1 MQMKK
6 AVSLLLTL
14 VLLLGVFAGI
24 TPSASAAAA
33 DATLSVDLDPANNTG
48 EIIHGAAGF
57 LYGVSSE
64 DVPTTNTIVP
74 LKSKILCTK
83 GAVGTE
89 HPYGDALDVAKT
101 FLESGGQQV
110 MMYNSNYYG
119 VFGVT
124 ATIDQY
130 CNDLKNYICP
140 AVVAW
145 KAAWKQEHGTPENT
159 KDNFG
164 KIDIDQAIVYIPIN
178 EGTPAGKNF
187 YEAWEK
193 YYKAIKEA
201 DPNATLAGPNSAG
214 YGSQFSAGQSMAGYI
229 QYCADNNCM
238 PDVITWHELDTWC
251 LSPNGLA
258 AHMRDF
264 MKIWANTDWTK
275 YNAANNTTGTPEIP
289 QICINEYAEMAYCG
303 VPGRL
308 VNWISRL
315 EDEKITGCLP
325 FWHQA
330 NNLNDLAA
338 GANEGNG
345 AWWLY
350 QWYGNMSGTTQP
362 VSSTTNYNKLY
373 GVSTM
378 DEAKRISTTLLGG
391 YTGSIDVKLNNVTKT
406 QTFQNAEY
414 VNVTVQETAFSGFHG
429 AANDTPVILKGVY
442 PVAKDGSVTV
452 TIENALFE
460 NAYNVTLT
468 QATETDTQMAGLI
481 LKGSSGD
488 VYEAENAALSGS
500 AAATAA
506 SSNPSYYM
514 SGSGNR
520 AVSMPTGAELTY
532 TINVPVDGKYK
543 LEFVYGNGQGT
554 VRNNMNQ
561 HDPVNAEQS
570 FSLDG
575 GEAESITMESTLFQT
590 MTGIKTKYYD
600 LTAGAH
606 TITVKTLSAVG
617 NDMLFHDFV
626 RVSYAGVYKQDLPL
640 LNKVYEAELA
650 DFNKLLGNADS
661 TVRTETSIDSYSGGG
676 YVTGLN
682 SRSVTAGGGIRF
694 TVVVENSGLYN
705 LSLRYQ
711 SASAGLA
718 NIYVGNSAVILDRVN
733 ATVALGAAN
742 GWTTTTASVYLQKGI
757 NVVDI
762 DTSVDAAIDYLRVR
776 ETGHST
782 NSTTIEAENAI
793 SESMQGRIQTAQSSG
808 ASGGT
813 YVASIPG
820 AYADPAYLEFKYNA
834 PAAGSYQMQVFHSN
848 EDLAGSHSY
857 NIKATDKYAVFEVN
871 GASDSPAFEILS
883 GDAANSPYNHLL
895 YFVDCG
901 DHDPST
907 VSTGDSFGAYNSVT
921 EQMYGQD
928 PKTGYYWGLMQL
940 NESDAVLDWN
950 GAVTSQKSSNDK
962 AVYTTYQRALS
973 NDANDLLD
981 GKDKTETF
989 RYGHGQ
995 DRAGISPRRISYKF
1009 ELEPKEYEV
1018 TVATSA
1024 AWSNAS
1030 NPTVTLSADGVD
1042 KVEKRFGGSSSQVN
1056 SLIIDLSGAT
1066 VNQRNRV
1073 ELSVDITTT
1082 DATVAVNYLTIAE
1095 KGVYYFVDCGDHDP
1109 STVSE
1114 GDSLGILN
1122 SVTDQHY
1129 GVDSVTGYSWGVVPL
1144 DDNDKVLTS
1153 EEGCKTTWNQN
1164 DKGVYTTYQRPL
1176 SNTVTDLNDGQGKT
1190 ATFRYAD
1197 AQDTSGYSP
1206 RKVQYRFELEPGQY
1220 EVTVGMSNTWGNAGN
1235 PTVTLSAGSVDNVS
1249 EQYSLSAGDNVA
1261 KTMTI
1266 DLTNAGKNEND
1277 KVELSVR
1284 ATSNNDTIQMNYI
1297 LIQTHTPE
1305 QNSDETAE
1313 PVTLPG
1319 GTIVSGGNELPSGIY
1334 LGELA
1339 ENVPWMIDYRNLK
1352 TSTDRYFFMN
1362 TFSDDTFREKTI
1374 TLDLKAGENTIRVYN
1389 DNSWNVTYGGTQWLP
1404 ATTWVRNE
1412 TPNFDKFVITPM
1424 ALTQPITQA
1433 AQYNVSVATSQGGKA
1448 VSNMNVVE
1456 ENGSYKV
1463 TIYPDAG
1470 LTGIRVLVNGVPHT
1484 PTAQDG
1490 HYMVSVSNVTSD
1502 QSVGVYFSIS
1512 DENLSELLTRFK
1524 ALNASDYTS
1533 NSWSAAAAAAE
1544 HAEALIDAE
1553 NPAAWEIT
1561 DAYQRLAAALDELVK
1576 KSKNVVYF
1584 VDCGDHDPS
1593 TVSGKA
1599 DDFGRFNSVTDQIY
1613 GADSK
1618 TSYNWGVV
1626 CETEGETALG
1636 WEGGSMVTSKSDGA
1650 VYTTYQRALSNAPTD
1665 LEDGKSKTETFR
1677 YAHGQDS
1684 AGINPRYVSYQ
1695 FELDPKEYD
1704 VTVCMG
1710 NTWNNAGSPKVTL
1723 TADGVDSVEQ
1733 SYQIGHNTHATKT
1746 MRIDLTNAKKNTA
1759 GRVELSV
1766 KATSTDATIQMNY
1779 IVIAETAAEH
1789 QHTLNHVNRTEPTTE
1804 AEGNIEYWE
1813 CTSCGKKFADADG
1826 TDEIANVTLP
1836 KLDKP
1841 SRPSNPIIPIL
1852 PILSGNTE
1860 EKFPFKDVSKADWY
1874 YDSVRSAWKNNLID
1888 GVTATEFRPDS
1899 TLTVAQAIKL
1909 AAALHQLEHLGKV
1922 TLSNGSPW
1930 YSSYVEYAVA
1940 NDIIEKAYQNYT
1952 DAQMNAPV
1960 TRGEFVHIFHG
1971 AESAYAAINTVAD
1984 NSIPDVKMTDK
1995 FAAEIYEFYR
2005 AGILT
2010 GSDAK
2015 GTFHSASSIKR
2026 SEVSAILVRMFDTA
2040 SRQNITL
2047 K

>member
-6 AVSLLLTL
+6 VISMMLTL
-14 VLLLGVFAGI
+14 VLLLGLFAGAV
-24 TPSASAAAA
+24 PSAHAASAVA
-33 DATLSVDLDPANNTG
+33 DATLSVDLNPAQNTG

-140 AVVAW
+140 AVLAW
-145 KAAWKQEHGTPENT
+145 KNAWKQEHGTPKNP

-178 EGTPAGKNF
+178 EGTPAGGNF
-187 YEAWEK
+187 YEAWEQ
-193 YYKAIKEA
+193 YYKAIKDA
-201 DPNATLAGPNSAG
+201 DPNATLAGPNSCA
-214 YGSQFSAGQSMAGYI
+214 YGAQFSDGQSMAGYI

-362 VSSTTNYNKLY
+362 VSSTTNYDKLY

-442 PVAKDGSVTV
+442 PVAEDGSVTV

-468 QATETDTQMAGLI
+468 QASETDAQMAGLI

-488 VYEAENAALSGS
+488 VYEAEQAVLSGG
-500 AAATAA
+500 ATATA
-506 SSNPSYYM
+506 TSSSPSYYM

-520 AVSMPTGAELTY
+520 AVNMPTGAELTY

-554 VRNNMNQ
+554 VRNDMNR

-606 TITVKTLSAVG
+606 TITVKTLSAVDI
-617 NDMLFHDFV
+617 DMLFHDFV

-650 DFNKLLGNADS
+650 DFNKLLGNAAS
-661 TVRTETSIDSYSGGG
+661 TVRTETSIDGYSGGG

-733 ATVALGAAN
+733 ATVALSAAN

-776 ETGHST
+776 ETGDST

-793 SESMQGRIQTAQSSG
+793 PESMKARIQTAQSSG
-808 ASGGT
+808 ASGET

-871 GASDSPAFEILS
+871 GQSDSPKFEPAKAVADTI
-883 GDAANSPYNHLL
+883 

-907 VSTGDSFGAYNSVT
+907 VSSGDMFGTHNSVT
-921 EQMYGQD
+921 DQIYGAD
-928 PKTGYYWGLMQL
+928 SKTGYSWGIVMETDGEENLGWSGGSLHQY
-940 NESDAVLDWN
+940 ESDR
-950 GAVTSQKSSNDK
+950 

-973 NDANDLLD
+973 NDPSDFTD
-981 GKDKTETF
+981 GKAKTETF
-989 RYGHGQ
+989 RYAHGQ
-995 DRAGISPRRISYKF
+995 DIAGISSRYVSYQF
-1009 ELEPKEYEV
+1009 ELEPKAYDV
-1018 TVATSA
+1018 TVCMGNS
-1024 AWSNAS
+1024 WKNAE
-1030 NPTVTLSADGVD
+1030 NPTVTLRAGSVADVQEQYTVAENNNTV
-1042 KVEKRFGGSSSQVN
+1042 KTMR
-1056 SLIIDLSGAT
+1056 IDLTNAEKNTAG
-1066 VNQRNRV
+1066 RV
-1073 ELSVDITTT
+1073 ELSV
-1082 DATVAVNYLTIAE
+1082 
-1095 KGVYYFVDCGDHDP
+1095 K
-1109 STVSE
+1109 
-1114 GDSLGILN
+1114 
-1122 SVTDQHY
+1122 
-1129 GVDSVTGYSWGVVPL
+1129 
-1144 DDNDKVLTS
+1144 
-1153 EEGCKTTWNQN
+1153 
-1164 DKGVYTTYQRPL
+1164 
-1176 SNTVTDLNDGQGKT
+1176 
-1190 ATFRYAD
+1190 
-1197 AQDTSGYSP
+1197 
-1206 RKVQYRFELEPGQY
+1206 
-1220 EVTVGMSNTWGNAGN
+1220 
-1235 PTVTLSAGSVDNVS
+1235 
-1249 EQYSLSAGDNVA
+1249 
-1261 KTMTI
+1261 
-1266 DLTNAGKNEND
+1266 
-1277 KVELSVR
+1277 
-1284 ATSNNDTIQMNYI
+1284 ATSNDDTLQMNYI
-1297 LIQTHTPE
+1297 LISEATD
-1305 QNSDETAE
+1305 SK

-1319 GTIVSGGNELPSGIY
+1319 GYLADANEIPASIY
-1334 LGELA
+1334 LGKLTQNE
-1339 ENVPWMIDYRNLK
+1339 PWMIDYRNLK

-1374 TLDLKAGENTIRVYN
+1374 TLKLQAGENTIRVYN

-1404 ATTWVRNE
+1404 ATTWVGNE

-1456 ENGSYKV
+1456 ENGSYEV

-1470 LTGIRVLVNGVPHT
+1470 LTDIRVLVNGVLHT

-1512 DENLSELLTRFK
+1512 NENLSELLTRFK
-1524 ALNASDYTS
+1524 ALTASDYTS
-1533 NSWSAAAAAAE
+1533 NSWAAAAAAAE
-1544 HAEALIDAE
+1544 HAETLMNAE

-1561 DAYQRLAAALDELVK
+1561 NAYQRLAAALDELVK

-1584 VDCGDHDPS
+1584 VDCGDHDPD

-1599 DDFGRFNSVTDQIY
+1599 DDFGRFNSVTDQPLK
-1613 GADSK
+1613 ADAE
-1618 TSYNWGVV
+1618 TGYTWGIVM
-1626 CETEGETALG
+1626 EADDEKNLG
-1636 WEGGSMVTSKSDGA
+1636 WNGGSKVQFESDKA
-1650 VYTTYQRALSNAPTD
+1650 VYTTYQRALSNHEAD
-1665 LEDGKSKTETFR
+1665 LTDGKAKTETFR
-1677 YAHGQDS
+1677 YAHGQFEK
-1684 AGINPRYVSYQ
+1684 GINPRYVSYQ
-1695 FELDPKEYD
+1695 FELEPKAYD

-1710 NTWNNAGSPKVTL
+1710 NSWKNAENPTVTLRAGSV
-1723 TADGVDSVEQ
+1723 ADVQEQ
-1733 SYQIGHNTHATKT
+1733 YTVAENNNTVKT
-1746 MRIDLTNAKKNTA
+1746 MRIDLTNAKINTA

-1766 KATSTDATIQMNY
+1766 KATSTDPTIQMNY
-1779 IVIAETAAEH
+1779 IVIAETAAAH
-1789 QHTLNHVNRTEPTTE
+1789 QHIWSSEWTHNETHH
-1804 AEGNIEYWE
+1804 WHE
-1813 CTSCGKKFADADG
+1813 CTAEDCTVTDNAGKDGYAEHVWGEGTVTKPATETEKGQKTFTCVCDA
-1826 TDEIANVTLP
+1826 T
-1836 KLDKP
+1836 K
-1841 SRPSNPIIPIL
+1841 
-1852 PILSGNTE
+1852 TE
-1860 EKFPFKDVSKADWY
+1860 EIPELTPAPTPVIPVTPSEPAQLPFNPNAGSSVSKFPFVDIPSDSWY
-1874 YDSVRSAWKNNLID
+1874 YSSVKAAWENGLID
-1888 GVTATEFRPDS
+1888 GVTANEFKPNA
-1899 TLTVAQAIKL
+1899 TLTVAQTIKL
-1909 AAALHQLEHLGKV
+1909 AAALHQLDRTGEVSLK
-1922 TLSNGSPW
+1922 NGGANW
-1930 YSSYVEYAVA
+1930 YDSYINYAVT
-1940 NDIIEKAYQNYT
+1940 NGIIEQDYANYT
-1952 DAQMNAPV
+1952 KAQMNAPV

-1971 AESAYAAINTVAD
+1971 AEEAYKAINTVAD
-1984 NSIPDVKMTDK
+1984 NAIPDVKTTDK

-2010 GSDAK
+2010 GSDEK
-2015 GTFHSASSIKR
+2015 GTFHSASTIKR

>member
-1 MQMKK
+1 
-6 AVSLLLTL
+6 
-14 VLLLGVFAGI
+14 
-24 TPSASAAAA
+24 
-33 DATLSVDLDPANNTG
+33 
-48 EIIHGAAGF
+48 
-57 LYGVSSE
+57 
-64 DVPTTNTIVP
+64 
-74 LKSKILCTK
+74 
-83 GAVGTE
+83 
-89 HPYGDALDVAKT
+89 
-101 FLESGGQQV
+101 
-110 MMYNSNYYG
+110 
-119 VFGVT
+119 
-124 ATIDQY
+124 
-130 CNDLKNYICP
+130 
-140 AVVAW
+140 
-145 KAAWKQEHGTPENT
+145 
-159 KDNFG
+159 
-164 KIDIDQAIVYIPIN
+164 
-178 EGTPAGKNF
+178 
-187 YEAWEK
+187 
-193 YYKAIKEA
+193 
-201 DPNATLAGPNSAG
+201 
-214 YGSQFSAGQSMAGYI
+214 MAGYI

-238 PDVITWHELDTWC
+238 PDVITWHELDTGC

-264 MKIWANTDWTK
+264 KNIWEKTNWTK
-275 YNAANNTTGTPEIP
+275 YNAANNTTDTPEIP

-362 VSSTTNYNKLY
+362 VSSTTSYDKLY

-378 DEAKRISTTLLGG
+378 DDAKRISTTLLGG
-391 YTGSIDVKLNNVTKT
+391 YTGSIDVKLNNVKKT
-406 QTFQNAEY
+406 QTFENAEY

-468 QATETDTQMAGLI
+468 QASETDAQMAGLI

-554 VRNNMNQ
+554 VRNDMNQ
-561 HDPVNAEQS
+561 HNPVNAEQS

-575 GEAESITMESTLFQT
+575 GAAETVTMESTLFQT

-600 LTAGAH
+600 LTVGAH
-606 TITVKTLSAVG
+606 TITITTLSAVD

-626 RVSYAGVYKQDLPL
+626 RVSYAGVYGQELPL

-650 DFNKLLGNADS
+650 DFNKLLGNAAS
-661 TVRTETSIDSYSGGG
+661 TVKTETSIDGYSGGG

-682 SRSVTAGGGIRF
+682 SRSVTAGGAIRF

-733 ATVALGAAN
+733 ATVALSAAN

-776 ETGHST
+776 ETGDST

-793 SESMQGRIQTAQSSG
+793 PESMQGRIQTAQSSG

-820 AYADPAYLEFKYNA
+820 AYQNPAYLEFKYTT
-834 PAAGSYQMQVFHSN
+834 PAAGKYQMQVFHSN

-871 GASDSPAFEILS
+871 GQSDSPKFEPAN
-883 GDAANSPYNHLL
+883 AAEGIA

-907 VSTGDSFGAYNSVT
+907 LSSGDTLGTHSSVT
-921 EQMYGQD
+921 DQIYGSD
-928 PKTGYYWGLMQL
+928 SKTGYVWGLVL
-940 NESDAVLDWN
+940 ENPNEQVLDWH
-950 GAVTSQKSSNDK
+950 GGSQAQSESDK

-973 NDANDLLD
+973 NTQAELAD
-981 GKDKTETF
+981 GKSKTETF
-989 RYGHGQ
+989 RYAHGQ
-995 DRAGISPRRISYKF
+995 DSAGINPRYVSYQF
-1009 ELEPKEYEV
+1009 ELEPKAYDV
-1018 TVATSA
+1018 TVCMGNS
-1024 AWSNAS
+1024 WGNAK
-1030 NPTVTLSADGVD
+1030 NPTVTLS
-1042 KVEKRFGGSSSQVN
+1042 
-1056 SLIIDLSGAT
+1056 T
-1066 VNQRNRV
+1066 
-1073 ELSVDITTT
+1073 
-1082 DATVAVNYLTIAE
+1082 
-1095 KGVYYFVDCGDHDP
+1095 
-1109 STVSE
+1109 
-1114 GDSLGILN
+1114 GDSTLASHSYTITQGSN
-1122 SVTDQHY
+1122 A
-1129 GVDSVTGYSWGVVPL
+1129 
-1144 DDNDKVLTS
+1144 S
-1153 EEGCKTTWNQN
+1153 E
-1164 DKGVYTTYQRPL
+1164 
-1176 SNTVTDLNDGQGKT
+1176 
-1190 ATFRYAD
+1190 
-1197 AQDTSGYSP
+1197 
-1206 RKVQYRFELEPGQY
+1206 
-1220 EVTVGMSNTWGNAGN
+1220 
-1235 PTVTLSAGSVDNVS
+1235 TLR
-1249 EQYSLSAGDNVA
+1249 
-1261 KTMTI
+1261 I
-1266 DLTNAGKNEND
+1266 DLTGAAVKENGKVD
-1277 KVELSVR
+1277 LKVK
-1284 ATSNNDTIQMNYI
+1284 ATSNDATLQMNYI
-1297 LIQTHTPE
+1297 LISEAT
-1305 QNSDETAE
+1305 NSQ

-1319 GTIVSGGNELPSGIY
+1319 GYLADAKKIPASIY
-1334 LGELA
+1334 LDKLTQNE
-1339 ENVPWMIDYRNLK
+1339 PWMIDYRNLK
-1352 TSTDRYFFMN
+1352 ATTDRYFFIN

-1374 TLDLKAGENTIRVYN
+1374 TLDLNAGVNTIRVYN
-1389 DNSWNVTYGGTQWLP
+1389 DNSWNVTYGGTNALP
-1404 ATTWVRNE
+1404 ATTWFKNE

-1433 AQYNVSVATSQGGKA
+1433 AQYNVSVMSGQGGKA

-1470 LTGIRVLVNGVPHT
+1470 LTGIRVLVNGKQYT
-1484 PTAQDG
+1484 PTEQDG
-1490 HYMVSVSNVTSD
+1490 HYVVQVSNVTSD

-1512 DENLSELLTRFK
+1512 NENLSELLTRFK
-1524 ALNASDYTS
+1524 ALTASDYIT
-1533 NSWSAAAAAAE
+1533 NSWAAAAAAAE
-1544 HAEALIDAE
+1544 HAEKLMNAE
-1553 NPAAWEIT
+1553 NSAAWEIT
-1561 DAYQRLAAALDELVK
+1561 DAYQRLSTALDELVERE
-1576 KSKNVVYF
+1576 KNVVYF

-1613 GADSK
+1613 GADNS
-1618 TSYNWGVV
+1618 TNYHWGIVM
-1626 CETEGETALG
+1626 ETADEEDLG
-1636 WEGGSMVTSKSDGA
+1636 WRGGSQAQSISDKA

-1665 LEDGKSKTETFR
+1665 LEDSKSKTETFR

-1684 AGINPRYVSYQ
+1684 KGIDPRYVSYQ
-1695 FELDPKEYD
+1695 FELEPKEYD

-1710 NTWNNAGSPKVTL
+1710 NSWGNAANPTVTL
-1723 TADGVDSVEQ
+1723 STDNGTLGSHPYTITQGSNVSETL
-1733 SYQIGHNTHATKT
+1733 H
-1746 MRIDLTNAKKNTA
+1746 IDLTNATA
-1759 GRVELSV
+1759 KENGKIDLKVRAAS
-1766 KATSTDATIQMNY
+1766 SDPTIQMNY
-1779 IVIAETAAEH
+1779 IVIAETAAAH
-1789 QHTLNHVNRTEPTTE
+1789 QHIWSSEWTHNETHHWHECT
-1804 AEGNIEYWE
+1804 AEG
-1813 CTSCGKKFADADG
+1813 CTVTDNADKDGYAEHVWDEGTVTKPATETEKGQRSYSCGCGATKTEEIPELGHTHHLTRHEATPATEESAGSKAYYTCDCGKWFW
-1826 TDEIANVTLP
+1826 DEGGLEEIKNRDDITIP
-1836 KLDKP
+1836 KLTPAPTPVIPVTP
-1841 SRPSNPIIPIL
+1841 SEPAQLPFNPNAGSNV
-1852 PILSGNTE
+1852 S
-1860 EKFPFKDVSKADWY
+1860 KFPFVDIPSDSWY
-1874 YDSVRSAWKNNLID
+1874 YSSVKAAWENGLID
-1888 GVTATEFRPDS
+1888 GVTANEFKPNA
-1899 TLTVAQAIKL
+1899 TLTLAQTIKL
-1909 AAALHQLEHLGKV
+1909 AAALHQLDRTGEVSLK
-1922 TLSNGSPW
+1922 NGGANW
-1930 YSSYVEYAVA
+1930 YDSYVNYAVT
-1940 NDIIEKAYQNYT
+1940 NGIIEKDYANYT
-1952 DAQMNAPV
+1952 KAQMNAPV

>member
-124 ATIDQY
+124 ATIEQY

-145 KAAWKQEHGTPENT
+145 KNAWKQEHGTPDSS

-178 EGTPAGKNF
+178 EGTPAGGNF

-193 YYKAIKEA
+193 YYNAIKDA
-201 DPNATLAGPNSAG
+201 DPNATLAGPNSCA
-214 YGSQFSAGQSMAGYI
+214 YGAQFSAGQSMEGYI
-229 QYCADNNCM
+229 QYCANNNCI
-238 PDVITWHELDTWC
+238 PDIITWHELETNC
-251 LSPNGLA
+251 LSPEYGLA
-258 AHMRDF
+258 EHMRDF
-264 MKIWANTDWTK
+264 RKIWAETDWDT
-275 YNAANNTTGTPEIP
+275 YNEKNGTAGMPEIP

-350 QWYGNMSGTTQP
+350 QWYGNMSGKTQP
-362 VSSTTNYNKLY
+362 VSSTTSYDKLY

-442 PVAKDGSVTV
+442 PVAEDGSVTV

-468 QATETDTQMAGLI
+468 QASETDAQMAGLI

-488 VYEAENAALSGS
+488 VYEAEQAELSGG

-506 SSNPSYYM
+506 GSNPSYYM

-520 AVSMPTGAELTY
+520 AVNMPTGAELTY

-554 VRNNMNQ
+554 VRNDMNR

-606 TITVKTLSAVG
+606 TITVKTLSAVDI
-617 NDMLFHDFV
+617 DMLFHDFV

-661 TVRTETSIDSYSGGG
+661 TVRTETSIDGYSGGG

-718 NIYVGNSAVILDRVN
+718 NIYVGNSAVILNRVN
-733 ATVALGAAN
+733 AKVDLSASN
-742 GWTTTTASVYLQKGI
+742 EWNTTTASVYLQKGI

-762 DTSVDAAIDYLRVR
+762 DTDVDAAIDYLRVR
-776 ETGHST
+776 ETGDST
-782 NSTTIEAENAI
+782 NSTTIQAESAI
-793 SESMQGRIQTAQSSG
+793 PESMKDRIQTAQSSG
-808 ASGGT
+808 ASGGI

-820 AYADPAYLEFKYNA
+820 AYKNSAYLEFKYNA
-834 PAAGSYQMQVFHSN
+834 PAKGNYQMQVFHSN

-871 GASDSPAFEILS
+871 GQSDSPKFEPAK
-883 GDAANSPYNHLL
+883 AAAETI

-907 VSTGDSFGAYNSVT
+907 VSSGDTLGTHNSVT
-921 EQMYGQD
+921 DQIYSED
-928 PKTGYYWGLMQL
+928 STGYHWGLVL
-940 NESDAVLDWN
+940 ENSNEQVLDWH
-950 GAVTSQKSSNDK
+950 GGSQAQSESDK

-973 NDANDLLD
+973 NAPTDLED
-981 GKDKTETF
+981 GKSKTETF
-989 RYGHGQ
+989 RYAHGQ
-995 DRAGISPRRISYKF
+995 DSAGINPRYVSYQF
-1009 ELEPKEYEV
+1009 ELEPKAYDV
-1018 TVATSA
+1018 TVCMGNSWKNA
-1024 AWSNAS
+1024 A
-1030 NPTVTLSADGVD
+1030 NPTVTL
-1042 KVEKRFGGSSSQVN
+1042 R
-1056 SLIIDLSGAT
+1056 
-1066 VNQRNRV
+1066 
-1073 ELSVDITTT
+1073 
-1082 DATVAVNYLTIAE
+1082 
-1095 KGVYYFVDCGDHDP
+1095 
-1109 STVSE
+1109 
-1114 GDSLGILN
+1114 
-1122 SVTDQHY
+1122 
-1129 GVDSVTGYSWGVVPL
+1129 
-1144 DDNDKVLTS
+1144 
-1153 EEGCKTTWNQN
+1153 
-1164 DKGVYTTYQRPL
+1164 
-1176 SNTVTDLNDGQGKT
+1176 
-1190 ATFRYAD
+1190 
-1197 AQDTSGYSP
+1197 
-1206 RKVQYRFELEPGQY
+1206 
-1220 EVTVGMSNTWGNAGN
+1220 
-1235 PTVTLSAGSVDNVS
+1235 AGSVADVQ
-1249 EQYSLSAGDNVA
+1249 EQYTVA
-1261 KTMTI
+1261 ENNNTVKTMRI
-1266 DLTNAGKNEND
+1266 DLTNAEKNTAGRVD
-1277 KVELSVR
+1277 LKVK
-1284 ATSNNDTIQMNYI
+1284 ATSNDATLQMNYI
-1297 LIQTHTPE
+1297 LISEATDSQ
-1305 QNSDETAE
+1305 

-1319 GTIVSGGNELPSGIY
+1319 GYLADAEKIPGSVY
-1334 LGELA
+1334 LGKLTA
-1339 ENVPWMIDYRNLK
+1339 DVPWMIDYRNLK

-1470 LTGIRVLVNGVPHT
+1470 LTDIRVLVNGVPHT

-1490 HYMVSVSNVTSD
+1490 HYVVQVSDVTSD
-1502 QSVGVYFSIS
+1502 QTVGVYFSIS
-1512 DENLSELLTRFK
+1512 DENLSELLNRFK
-1524 ALNASDYTS
+1524 ALTASDYTT

-1544 HAEALIDAE
+1544 RAEALINAE

-1584 VDCGDHDPS
+1584 VDCGDHDSS

-1684 AGINPRYVSYQ
+1684 AGISPRYVSYQ

-1723 TADGVDSVEQ
+1723 TAGGVDSVEQ

-1813 CTSCGKKFADADG
+1813 CSGCGKKFKDEAG
-1826 TDEIANVTLP
+1826 TFEVTDVTIP
-1836 KLDKP
+1836 KLKP
-1841 SRPSNPIIPIL
+1841 SKPSIDPIISLL
-1852 PILSGNTE
+1852 PILGADFET
-1860 EKFPFKDVSKADWY
+1860 KFPFTDVSKADWY
-1874 YDSVRSAWKNNLID
+1874 YDSVRSAWKNGLID
-1888 GVTATEFRPDS
+1888 GVTKTQFQPDS

-1922 TLSNGSPW
+1922 TLRNGSPW

>member
-6 AVSLLLTL
+6 AVSLLLAL

-24 TPSASAAAA
+24 TPCASAAAA
-33 DATLSVDLDPANNTG
+33 GATLSVDLDPAKNTG

-145 KAAWKQEHGTPENT
+145 KDAWKQEHGTPGSP

-178 EGTPAGKNF
+178 EGTPAGNNF
-187 YEAWEK
+187 YDAWAK
-193 YYKAIKEA
+193 YYAAIKDA
-201 DPNATLAGPNSAG
+201 DLKAAVAGPNSAG
-214 YGSQFSAGQSMAGYI
+214 YGFQFSAGQSMAGYI
-229 QYCADNNCM
+229 QYCADNNCI
-238 PDVITWHELDTWC
+238 PDIITWHELGTVC
-251 LSPNGLA
+251 LSPEFGLA
-258 AHMRDF
+258 EHMRDF
-264 MKIWANTDWTK
+264 TRIWTNTNWSS
-275 YNAANNTTGTPEIP
+275 YNSANNTTGTPEIP
-289 QICINEYAEMAYCG
+289 QICINEYAEMEYCG

-315 EDEKITGCLP
+315 EDEKVTGCLP

-362 VSSTTNYNKLY
+362 VSSTTSYDLLY

-406 QTFQNAEY
+406 QTFGAARF

-442 PVAKDGSVTV
+442 PVAEDGSVTV

-468 QATETDTQMAGLI
+468 QASETDAAMAGLI
-481 LKGSSGD
+481 LRGSSGD
-488 VYEAENAALSGS
+488 VYEAEAARVSGG

-506 SSNPSYYM
+506 NSAPSYYM

-520 AVSMPTGAELTY
+520 AVNMPTGAELTY
-532 TINVPVDGKYK
+532 TINAPVDGKYK
-543 LEFVYGNGQGT
+543 LEFIYGNGQGT
-554 VRNNMNQ
+554 VRNDMNK
-561 HDPVNAEQS
+561 HNPVNAEQS

-575 GEAESITMESTLFQT
+575 GAAESVTMESTLFQT
-590 MTGIKTKYYD
+590 MTGIKTMYYD
-600 LTAGAH
+600 LTAGEH
-606 TITVKTLSAVG
+606 TVTVKTLSTV
-617 NDMLFHDFV
+617 NRDMLFHDFV
-626 RVSYAGVYKQDLPL
+626 RVSYAGVYGQELPL

-661 TVRTETSIDSYSGGG
+661 TVRTETSLDGYSGGG

-711 SASAGLA
+711 STSGGSA
-718 NIYVGNSAVILDRVN
+718 NIYVGNSAVVLNRVN
-733 ATVALGAAN
+733 ATVSLNAATEWN
-742 GWTTTTASVYLQKGI
+742 TATASVYLQKGI

-762 DTSVDAAIDYLRVR
+762 DTTVGAAIDYLRVR
-776 ETGHST
+776 ETGNST
-782 NSTTIEAENAI
+782 NSTTIEAESTI
-793 SESMQGRIQTAQSSG
+793 PESMKERIQTAQSSG

-813 YVASIPG
+813 YVTSIPG
-820 AYADPAYLEFKYNA
+820 AYVDPAYLEFKYNA

-848 EDLAGSHSY
+848 EDLAGSHAY
-857 NIKATDKYAVFEVN
+857 NIKVTDKYAVFEVN
-871 GASDSPAFEILS
+871 GQSDSPKFEPAN
-883 GDAANSPYNHLL
+883 DAEGIA

-907 VSTGDSFGAYNSVT
+907 VSSGDTLGTHNSVT
-921 EQMYGQD
+921 DQIYGTD
-928 PKTGYYWGLMQL
+928 SKTSYNWGVVMETAGE
-940 NESDAVLDWN
+940 ESLGWQGGSMV
-950 GAVTSQKSSNDK
+950 KSESDK

-973 NDANDLLD
+973 NNTADLAD
-981 GKDKTETF
+981 GKAKTETF
-989 RYGHGQ
+989 RYAHGQ
-995 DRAGISPRRISYKF
+995 DGAGINPRYVSYQF
-1009 ELEPKEYEV
+1009 ELEAKAYDV
-1018 TVATSA
+1018 TVCMGNS
-1024 AWSNAS
+1024 WGNAE
-1030 NPTVTLSADGVD
+1030 NPTVTLS
-1042 KVEKRFGGSSSQVN
+1042 S
-1056 SLIIDLSGAT
+1056 
-1066 VNQRNRV
+1066 
-1073 ELSVDITTT
+1073 
-1082 DATVAVNYLTIAE
+1082 
-1095 KGVYYFVDCGDHDP
+1095 
-1109 STVSE
+1109 
-1114 GDSLGILN
+1114 GDSTLASHSYTITQGSN
-1122 SVTDQHY
+1122 A
-1129 GVDSVTGYSWGVVPL
+1129 
-1144 DDNDKVLTS
+1144 S
-1153 EEGCKTTWNQN
+1153 E
-1164 DKGVYTTYQRPL
+1164 
-1176 SNTVTDLNDGQGKT
+1176 
-1190 ATFRYAD
+1190 
-1197 AQDTSGYSP
+1197 
-1206 RKVQYRFELEPGQY
+1206 
-1220 EVTVGMSNTWGNAGN
+1220 
-1235 PTVTLSAGSVDNVS
+1235 TLR
-1249 EQYSLSAGDNVA
+1249 
-1261 KTMTI
+1261 I
-1266 DLTNAGKNEND
+1266 DLTNAAVNGNGRVD
-1277 KVELSVR
+1277 LKVK
-1284 ATSNNDTIQMNYI
+1284 ATSGNATLQMNYI
-1297 LIQTHTPE
+1297 LISAATDSQ
-1305 QNSDETAE
+1305 

-1319 GTIVSGGNELPSGIY
+1319 GYLANAAKIPGSVY
-1334 LGELA
+1334 LGKLTA
-1339 ENVPWMIDYRNLK
+1339 DVPWMIDYRNLK
-1352 TSTDRYFFMN
+1352 TVTDRYFFMN

-1374 TLDLKAGENTIRVYN
+1374 TLDLQAGENTIRVYN
-1389 DNSWNVTYGGTQWLP
+1389 DNSWHVTYGGSQSTP
-1404 ATTWVRNE
+1404 ATAWVKNE

-1424 ALTQPITQA
+1424 SLAQQISQP
-1433 AQYNVSVATSQGGKA
+1433 AQYNVSVMASQGGMAISSK
-1448 VSNMNVVE
+1448 NVVE
-1456 ENGSYKV
+1456 ENGSYDIV
-1463 TIYPDAG
+1463 VYPDAG
-1470 LTGIRVLVNGVPHT
+1470 MMDIRVLVNGVQYT
-1484 PTAQDG
+1484 PTAQNG
-1490 HYMVSVSNVTSD
+1490 SYVVTVSKVTSD
-1502 QSVGVYFSIS
+1502 QTIGVYFSIS
-1512 DENLSELLTRFK
+1512 DEKLSELLARFK
-1524 ALNASDYTS
+1524 ALTASDYTT

-1544 HAEALIDAE
+1544 RAEALINGE
-1553 NPAAWEIT
+1553 NPAAWEIA
-1561 DAYQRLAAALDELVK
+1561 DVYQRLSAALDELVEK
-1576 KSKNVVYF
+1576 AKNVVYF

-1599 DDFGRFNSVTDQIY
+1599 DDFGRFNSMTDQIY

-1618 TSYNWGVV
+1618 TGYSWGVV
-1626 CETEGETALG
+1626 LETAGEEDLG
-1636 WEGGSMVTSKSDGA
+1636 WRGGSWHQYESDKA
-1650 VYTTYQRALSNAPTD
+1650 VYTTYQRALSNDPSDFA
-1665 LEDGKSKTETFR
+1665 DGKGKTETFR

-1684 AGINPRYVSYQ
+1684 AGINPRYISYQ
-1695 FELDPKEYD
+1695 FELEPKEYD
-1704 VTVCMG
+1704 VMVCMG
-1710 NTWNNAGSPKVTL
+1710 NSWNNAANPTVTL
-1723 TADGVDSVEQ
+1723 STGSSVWAEKAYTVAKDSNTVETLHVDLRTVTPKD
-1733 SYQIGHNTHATKT
+1733 N
-1746 MRIDLTNAKKNTA
+1746 
-1759 GRVELSV
+1759 GRVDLKV
-1766 KATSTDATIQMNY
+1766 KAASNNATIQMNY
-1779 IVIAETAAEH
+1779 IVISEAATEHQHVWPSEWAYNETHHWHECSICSEKTDEAAHTPDREAATETEAVTCSICRYVIQPATGHQHHLTLKDAETATCISKGHKAYYTCSGCADWFEDAEGTI
-1789 QHTLNHVNRTEPTTE
+1789 QIEDKASVEIDKDPANHVGGTEIRDAKQPSYTE
-1804 AEGNIEYWE
+1804 EGYTGDTYCLGCNAKISE
-1813 CTSCGKKFADADG
+1813 GQV
-1826 TDEIANVTLP
+1826 IP
-1836 KLDKP
+1836 KLEKP
-1841 SRPSNPIIPIL
+1841 SYPIAPIL

-1860 EKFPFKDVSKADWY
+1860 AKFPFKDVSKSDWY
-1874 YDSVRSAWKNNLID
+1874 YDSVRSAWKNDLID

-1909 AAALHQLEHLGKV
+1909 ASVLHQLEHLGKV

-1940 NDIIEKAYQNYT
+1940 NDIIEAAYQNYT

-1971 AESAYAAINTVAD
+1971 AESAYTAINTVAD
-1984 NSIPDVKMTDK
+1984 NAIPDVKTTDK

-2010 GSDAK
+2010 GSDAN
-2015 GTFHSASSIKR
+2015 GTFHPASSIKR

-2040 SRQNITL
+2040 TRQSITL

>member
-6 AVSLLLTL
+6 VISMMLTL
-14 VLLLGVFAGI
+14 VLLLGLFAGAV
-24 TPSASAAAA
+24 PSAHAASAVA
-33 DATLSVDLDPANNTG
+33 DATLSVDLDPKRNTG

-145 KAAWKQEHGTPENT
+145 RDAWEQEHGTPASP

-178 EGTPAGKNF
+178 EGTPAGGNF
-187 YEAWEK
+187 YEAWK
-193 YYKAIKEA
+193 QYYKAIKDA
-201 DPNATLAGPNSAG
+201 DPNATLAGPNSCA
-214 YGSQFSAGQSMAGYI
+214 YGAQFSDGQSMAGYI

-238 PDVITWHELDTWC
+238 PDVITWHELDTGC

-264 MKIWANTDWTK
+264 KNIWASTDWTK
-275 YNAANNTTGTPEIP
+275 YNAANNTTGTPEIPEIP

-350 QWYGNMSGTTQP
+350 QWYGNMSGKTQP
-362 VSSTTNYNKLY
+362 VSSTTSYDKLY

-468 QATETDTQMAGLI
+468 QASETDAQMAGLI

-488 VYEAENAALSGS
+488 VYEAEQAELSGG

-506 SSNPSYYM
+506 SSDPSYYM

-520 AVSMPTGAELTY
+520 AVNMPTGAELTY

-554 VRNNMNQ
+554 VRNDMNQ
-561 HDPVNAEQS
+561 HNPVNAEQS

-606 TITVKTLSAVG
+606 TITVKTLSAVD
-617 NDMLFHDFV
+617 NNMLFHDFV
-626 RVSYAGVYKQDLPL
+626 RVSYAGVYGQELPL

-650 DFNKLLGNADS
+650 DFNKLLGNAAS
-661 TVRTETSIDSYSGGG
+661 TVRTETSIDGYSGGG

-711 SASAGLA
+711 SASAGSA
-718 NIYVGNSAVILDRVN
+718 KIYVGNSAVILDRVN
-733 ATVALGAAN
+733 ATVALSAAS

-776 ETGHST
+776 ETGDSA
-782 NSTTIEAENAI
+782 NSTTIEAESAI
-793 SESMQGRIQTAQSSG
+793 PESMQGRIQTAQSSG
-808 ASGGT
+808 ASCGT

-848 EDLAGSHSY
+848 EDLAGGHFY
-857 NIKATDKYAVFEVN
+857 NIKVTDKYAVFEVN
-871 GASDSPAFEILS
+871 GQSDSPKFEPAKAVAKTI
-883 GDAANSPYNHLL
+883 

-907 VSTGDSFGAYNSVT
+907 VSSGDTLGTHNSVT
-921 EQMYGQD
+921 DQIYSED
-928 PKTGYYWGLMQL
+928 STGYHWGIVMEADGEENLGR
-940 NESDAVLDWN
+940 NVDSGVRPES
-950 GAVTSQKSSNDK
+950 DK

-973 NDANDLLD
+973 NAPTDLED
-981 GKDKTETF
+981 GKSKTETF
-989 RYGHGQ
+989 RYAHGQ
-995 DRAGISPRRISYKF
+995 FEKGIDPRYVSYQF
-1009 ELEPKEYEV
+1009 ELEPKAYDV
-1018 TVATSA
+1018 TVCMGNSWNNA
-1024 AWSNAS
+1024 A
-1030 NPTVTLSADGVD
+1030 NPTVTLSTGDRTLASHSYTITQ
-1042 KVEKRFGGSSSQVN
+1042 GSNASET
-1056 SLIIDLSGAT
+1056 LRIDLANAT
-1066 VNQRNRV
+1066 
-1073 ELSVDITTT
+1073 L
-1082 DATVAVNYLTIAE
+1082 
-1095 KGVYYFVDCGDHDP
+1095 
-1109 STVSE
+1109 
-1114 GDSLGILN
+1114 
-1122 SVTDQHY
+1122 
-1129 GVDSVTGYSWGVVPL
+1129 
-1144 DDNDKVLTS
+1144 
-1153 EEGCKTTWNQN
+1153 
-1164 DKGVYTTYQRPL
+1164 
-1176 SNTVTDLNDGQGKT
+1176 
-1190 ATFRYAD
+1190 
-1197 AQDTSGYSP
+1197 
-1206 RKVQYRFELEPGQY
+1206 
-1220 EVTVGMSNTWGNAGN
+1220 
-1235 PTVTLSAGSVDNVS
+1235 
-1249 EQYSLSAGDNVA
+1249 
-1261 KTMTI
+1261 
-1266 DLTNAGKNEND
+1266 NEND
-1277 KVELSVR
+1277 KVDLKVK
-1284 ATSNNDTIQMNYI
+1284 ATSNDATLQMNYI
-1297 LIQTHTPE
+1297 LISEATD
-1305 QNSDETAE
+1305 SK

-1319 GTIVSGGNELPSGIY
+1319 GYLADNKIPASIY
-1334 LGELA
+1334 LGKLTQNE
-1339 ENVPWMIDYRNLK
+1339 PWMIDYRNLK
-1352 TSTDRYFFMN
+1352 TSTDRYFFIN

-1374 TLDLKAGENTIRVYN
+1374 TLDLKAGTNTIRVYN

-1424 ALTQPITQA
+1424 ALIQPITQA

-1448 VSNMNVVE
+1448 VSDKNVVE

-1470 LTGIRVLVNGVPHT
+1470 LTDIRVLVNGVPHT

-1490 HYMVSVSNVTSD
+1490 HYVVQVSNVTSD

-1512 DENLSELLTRFK
+1512 NENLSELLNRFK
-1524 ALNASDYTS
+1524 ALDASDYTS
-1533 NSWSAAAAAAE
+1533 NSWAAAAAAAE
-1544 HAEALIDAE
+1544 HAETLMKAE

-1584 VDCGDHDPS
+1584 VDCGDHDPD

-1599 DDFGRFNSVTDQIY
+1599 DDFGRFNSVTDQPLK
-1613 GADSK
+1613 ADAE
-1618 TSYNWGVV
+1618 TGYTWGIVM
-1626 CETEGETALG
+1626 ETDDEKNLG
-1636 WEGGSMVTSKSDGA
+1636 WNGGSKVQSESDKA
-1650 VYTTYQRALSNAPTD
+1650 VYTTYQRALSNHEAD
-1665 LEDGKSKTETFR
+1665 LTDGKAKTETFR
-1677 YAHGQDS
+1677 YAHGQFEK
-1684 AGINPRYVSYQ
+1684 GINPRYVSYQ
-1695 FELDPKEYD
+1695 FELEPKAYD

-1710 NTWNNAGSPKVTL
+1710 NSWKNAANPTVALRAGSV
-1723 TADGVDSVEQ
+1723 ADVQEQ
-1733 SYQIGHNTHATKT
+1733 YTVAENNNTVKT
-1746 MRIDLTNAKKNTA
+1746 MRIDLTNAEKNTA

-1766 KATSTDATIQMNY
+1766 KATSTDPTIQMNY
-1779 IVIAETAAEH
+1779 IVIAETAAAH
-1789 QHTLNHVNRTEPTTE
+1789 QHALKHVNRTEPTTE

-2040 SRQNITL
+2040 SRQSIIL

>member
-57 LYGVSSE
+57 LYGISSE

-145 KAAWKQEHGTPENT
+145 KNAWKQEHGTPDSS

-178 EGTPAGKNF
+178 EGTPAGGNF

-193 YYKAIKEA
+193 YYNAIKDA
-201 DPNATLAGPNSAG
+201 DPNATLAGPNSCA
-214 YGSQFSAGQSMAGYI
+214 YGAQFSAGQSMEGYI
-229 QYCADNNCM
+229 QYCANNNCI
-238 PDVITWHELDTWC
+238 PDIITWHELETNC
-251 LSPNGLA
+251 LSPEYGLA
-258 AHMRDF
+258 EHMRDF
-264 MKIWANTDWTK
+264 RKIWAETDWDT
-275 YNAANNTTGTPEIP
+275 YNEKNGTAGMPEIP

-350 QWYGNMSGTTQP
+350 QWYGNMSGKTQP
-362 VSSTTNYNKLY
+362 VSSTTSYDKLY

-442 PVAKDGSVTV
+442 PVAEDGSVTV

-468 QATETDTQMAGLI
+468 QASETDAQMAGLI

-488 VYEAENAALSGS
+488 VYEAEQAELSGG

-506 SSNPSYYM
+506 GSNPSYYM

-520 AVSMPTGAELTY
+520 AVNMPTGAELTY

-554 VRNNMNQ
+554 VRNDMNQ
-561 HDPVNAEQS
+561 HNPVNAEQS

-606 TITVKTLSAVG
+606 TITVKTLSAVD

-626 RVSYAGVYKQDLPL
+626 RVSYAGVYQQALPL

-650 DFNKLLGNADS
+650 DFNKLLGNAAS
-661 TVRTETSIDSYSGGG
+661 TVKTETSFDGYSGGG

-711 SASAGLA
+711 SASAGSA
-718 NIYVGNSAVILDRVN
+718 NIYVGNSAVVLNRVN
-733 ATVALGAAN
+733 ATVALSAAN
-742 GWTTTTASVYLQKGI
+742 EWNTTTASVYLQKGI

-776 ETGHST
+776 ETGDSA
-782 NSTTIEAENAI
+782 NSKTIEAESAI
-793 SESMQGRIQTAQSSG
+793 PESMQGRIQTAQSSG

-820 AYADPAYLEFKYNA
+820 AYADPSYLEFKYNA

-871 GASDSPAFEILS
+871 GQSDSPKFEPAKAVAETI
-883 GDAANSPYNHLL
+883 

-907 VSTGDSFGAYNSVT
+907 VSSGDTLGTHNSVT
-921 EQMYGQD
+921 DQIYGADSKTDYSWGVLIEQAGKGEVAQTPTD
-928 PKTGYYWGLMQL
+928 
-940 NESDAVLDWN
+940 
-950 GAVTSQKSSNDK
+950 GAVTKSDEDK
-962 AVYTTYQRALS
+962 AVYTTYQKALS
-973 NDANDLLD
+973 NGTVDLEDAQS
-981 GKDKTETF
+981 KTSTF
-989 RYGHGQ
+989 RYAHGQ
-995 DRAGISPRRISYKF
+995 DSAQISPRYVSYQF
-1009 ELEPKEYEV
+1009 ELEPKAYDV
-1018 TVATSA
+1018 TVCMGNS
-1024 AWSNAS
+1024 WGNAK
-1030 NPTVTLSADGVD
+1030 NPTVTLS
-1042 KVEKRFGGSSSQVN
+1042 
-1056 SLIIDLSGAT
+1056 T
-1066 VNQRNRV
+1066 
-1073 ELSVDITTT
+1073 
-1082 DATVAVNYLTIAE
+1082 
-1095 KGVYYFVDCGDHDP
+1095 
-1109 STVSE
+1109 
-1114 GDSLGILN
+1114 GDSTLASHSYTITQGSN
-1122 SVTDQHY
+1122 A
-1129 GVDSVTGYSWGVVPL
+1129 
-1144 DDNDKVLTS
+1144 S
-1153 EEGCKTTWNQN
+1153 E
-1164 DKGVYTTYQRPL
+1164 
-1176 SNTVTDLNDGQGKT
+1176 
-1190 ATFRYAD
+1190 
-1197 AQDTSGYSP
+1197 
-1206 RKVQYRFELEPGQY
+1206 
-1220 EVTVGMSNTWGNAGN
+1220 
-1235 PTVTLSAGSVDNVS
+1235 TLR
-1249 EQYSLSAGDNVA
+1249 
-1261 KTMTI
+1261 I
-1266 DLTNAGKNEND
+1266 DLTDAAVKENGKVD
-1277 KVELSVR
+1277 LKVK
-1284 ATSNNDTIQMNYI
+1284 ATSNDDTLQMNYI
-1297 LIQTHTPE
+1297 LISEATD
-1305 QNSDETAE
+1305 SK

-1319 GTIVSGGNELPSGIY
+1319 GYLADAGKKTGSVY
-1334 LGELA
+1334 LGKLTA
-1339 ENVPWMIDYRNLK
+1339 DVPWMIDYRNLK
-1352 TSTDRYFFMN
+1352 TATDRYFFMN

-1374 TLDLKAGENTIRVYN
+1374 TLDLQAGENTIRVYN
-1389 DNSWNVTYGGTQWLP
+1389 DNSWNVTYGGTQSLP

-1456 ENGSYKV
+1456 ENGSYEV

-1470 LTGIRVLVNGVPHT
+1470 MTDIRVLVNGAPHT

-1490 HYMVSVSNVTSD
+1490 HYVVRVSDVTSD
-1502 QSVGVYFSIS
+1502 QTVGVYFSIS
-1512 DENLSELLTRFK
+1512 NENLSELLNRFK
-1524 ALNASDYTS
+1524 ALDASDYTS
-1533 NSWSAAAAAAE
+1533 NSWAAAAAAAE
-1544 HAEALIDAE
+1544 HAETLMKAE

-1561 DAYQRLAAALDELVK
+1561 DAYQRLAAALGELVE

-1584 VDCGDHDPS
+1584 VDCGDHDPD

-1613 GADSK
+1613 GSDSK
-1618 TSYNWGVV
+1618 TGYVWGLVLENSNEQV
-1626 CETEGETALG
+1626 LD
-1636 WEGGSMVTSKSDGA
+1636 WHGGSKVRSESDKA

-1677 YAHGQDS
+1677 YAHEQQEN
-1684 AGINPRYVSYQ
+1684 GINPRYVSYQ
-1695 FELDPKEYD
+1695 FELEPKAYD

-1710 NTWNNAGSPKVTL
+1710 NSWKNAENPTVTLCAGSV
-1723 TADGVDSVEQ
+1723 ADVQEQ
-1733 SYQIGHNTHATKT
+1733 YTVAENNNTVKT
-1746 MRIDLTNAKKNTA
+1746 MRIDLTNAEKNTA

-1766 KATSTDATIQMNY
+1766 KATSTDPTIQMNY
-1779 IVIAETAAEH
+1779 IVIAETAAAH
-1789 QHTLNHVNRTEPTTE
+1789 QHTLKHVNRTEPTTE

-1813 CTSCGKKFADADG
+1813 CSGCGKKFKDEAG
-1826 TDEIANVTLP
+1826 TFEVTDVTIP
-1836 KLDKP
+1836 KLKP
-1841 SRPSNPIIPIL
+1841 SKPSIDPIISLL
-1852 PILSGNTE
+1852 PILGADFET
-1860 EKFPFKDVSKADWY
+1860 KFPFTDVSKADWY
-1874 YDSVRSAWKNNLID
+1874 YDSVRSAWKNGLID
-1888 GVTATEFRPDS
+1888 GVTKTQFQPDS

-1922 TLSNGSPW
+1922 TLRNGSPW
-1930 YSSYVEYAVA
+1930 YSSCVEYAVA
-1940 NDIIEKAYQNYT
+1940 NGIIETAYQNYT

-2015 GTFHSASSIKR
+2015 GTFHSANSIKR

>member
-1 MQMKK
+1 MKK
-6 AVSLLLTL
+6 PVSLLLTL
-14 VLLLGVFAGI
+14 VLLLGIFAGAV
-24 TPSASAAAA
+24 PSAHAASAAA
-33 DATLSVDLDPANNTG
+33 DVTLSVDLDPDKNTG

-124 ATIDQY
+124 ATIEQY

-145 KAAWKQEHGTPENT
+145 KNAWKQEHGTPEAP

-178 EGTPAGKNF
+178 EGTPAGSNF
-187 YEAWEK
+187 YEAWAS
-193 YYKAIKEA
+193 YYRAIKEI
-201 DPNATLAGPNSAG
+201 DPAAALAGPNSAA
-214 YGSQFSAGQSMAGYI
+214 YGAQFSAGQSMAGYI
-229 QYCADNNCM
+229 QYCADNNCI
-238 PDVITWHELDTWC
+238 PDVITWHELSTGC

-264 MKIWANTDWTK
+264 TNIWSRTNWSAYNT
-275 YNAANNTTGTPEIP
+275 ANNTSGTPKIP
-289 QICINEYAEMAYCG
+289 QICINEYAEMEYCG

-315 EDEKITGCLP
+315 EDEKVTGCLP

-362 VSSTTNYNKLY
+362 VSSTTSYDKLY

-391 YTGSIDVKLNNVTKT
+391 YTGSIDVQLNNVTKT
-406 QTFQNAEY
+406 LTFKNAKY

-429 AANDTPVILKGVY
+429 AADDTPVILKGVY
-442 PVAKDGSVTV
+442 PVTEDGSVTV
-452 TIENALFE
+452 TIDHALFE

-468 QATETDTQMAGLI
+468 QASETDAAMAGLI
-481 LKGSSGD
+481 LKDSSGD
-488 VYEAENAALSGS
+488 VYEAEQAALSGG

-520 AVSMPTGAELTY
+520 AVNMPTGAELTY

-554 VRNNMNQ
+554 VRNDMNK
-561 HDPVNAEQS
+561 HNPVNAEQS

-575 GEAESITMESTLFQT
+575 GAAESVTMESTLFQT

-606 TITVKTLSAVG
+606 TITVKTLSAVD

-626 RVSYAGVYKQDLPL
+626 RVSYAGVYGQELPL

-661 TVRTETSIDSYSGGG
+661 TVRTETALDGYSGGG

-682 SRSVTAGGGIRF
+682 SRSVTSGGGIRF

-711 SASAGLA
+711 SASAGSA
-718 NIYVGNSAVILDRVN
+718 NIYVGNSAVVLDRMN
-733 ATVALGAAN
+733 AAVALNAAA
-742 GWTTTTASVYLQKGI
+742 GWNTATASVYLQKGI

-776 ETGHST
+776 ETGDSA
-782 NSTTIEAENAI
+782 NSKTIEAESAI
-793 SESMQGRIQTAQSSG
+793 PESMKDRIQTAQSSG
-808 ASGGT
+808 ASGET

-857 NIKATDKYAVFEVN
+857 NIKVTDKYAVFEVN
-871 GASDSPAFEILS
+871 GQSDSPQFEPAN
-883 GDAANSPYNHLL
+883 AAEGIA

-907 VSTGDSFGAYNSVT
+907 VSSGDTLGTHNSVT
-921 EQMYGQD
+921 DQIYGAD
-928 PKTGYYWGLMQL
+928 SETGYSWGVVLETAGEKDLGWEGGSQVRS
-940 NESDAVLDWN
+940 ES
-950 GAVTSQKSSNDK
+950 DK

-973 NDANDLLD
+973 NNQADLAD
-981 GKDKTETF
+981 GKSKTETF
-989 RYGHGQ
+989 RYAHGQ
-995 DRAGISPRRISYKF
+995 DGAGISPRYVSYQF
-1009 ELEPKEYEV
+1009 ELEPKAYDV
-1018 TVATSA
+1018 TVCMGNSWGNA
-1024 AWSNAS
+1024 A
-1030 NPTVTLSADGVD
+1030 NPTVTLS
-1042 KVEKRFGGSSSQVN
+1042 
-1056 SLIIDLSGAT
+1056 T
-1066 VNQRNRV
+1066 
-1073 ELSVDITTT
+1073 
-1082 DATVAVNYLTIAE
+1082 
-1095 KGVYYFVDCGDHDP
+1095 
-1109 STVSE
+1109 
-1114 GDSLGILN
+1114 GDS
-1122 SVTDQHY
+1122 T
-1129 GVDSVTGYSWGVVPL
+1129 
-1144 DDNDKVLTS
+1144 LTS
-1153 EEGCKTTWNQN
+1153 HS
-1164 DKGVYTTYQRPL
+1164 YTIT
-1176 SNTVTDLNDGQGKT
+1176 
-1190 ATFRYAD
+1190 
-1197 AQDTSGYSP
+1197 
-1206 RKVQYRFELEPGQY
+1206 
-1220 EVTVGMSNTWGNAGN
+1220 
-1235 PTVTLSAGSVDNVS
+1235 AGSNAS
-1249 EQYSLSAGDNVA
+1249 ETLH
-1261 KTMTI
+1261 I
-1266 DLTNAGKNEND
+1266 DLTNAAANANGKVD
-1277 KVELSVR
+1277 LKVK
-1284 ATSNNDTIQMNYI
+1284 ATSNDATIQMNYI
-1297 LIQTHTPE
+1297 LISAATGSQP
-1305 QNSDETAE
+1305 AA
-1313 PVTLPG
+1313 LPG
-1319 GTIVSGGNELPSGIY
+1319 GYLADASKIPGSVY
-1334 LGELA
+1334 LGKLTA
-1339 ENVPWMIDYRNLK
+1339 DVPWMIDYRNLK
-1352 TSTDRYFFMN
+1352 TATDRYFFMN

-1374 TLDLKAGENTIRVYN
+1374 TLKLQAGENTIRVYN
-1389 DNSWNVTYGGTQWLP
+1389 DNSWHVTYGGTQWLP

-1433 AQYNVSVATSQGGKA
+1433 AQYNVSVMAGQGGKA
-1448 VSNMNVVE
+1448 ISNKNVVE
-1456 ENGSYKV
+1456 ENGSYEIV
-1463 TIYPDAG
+1463 VYPDAG
-1470 LTGIRVLVNGVPHT
+1470 MTDIRVLVNGVQYT
-1484 PTAQDG
+1484 PTAQNG
-1490 HYMVSVSNVTSD
+1490 GYVVSVSNVTSD
-1502 QSVGVYFSIS
+1502 QTIGVYFSIS
-1512 DENLSELLTRFK
+1512 DTDLSELLERFK
-1524 ALNASDYTS
+1524 ALTASDYTT
-1533 NSWSAAAAAAE
+1533 NSWSDAAAAAE
-1544 HAEALIDAE
+1544 RAEALISAE

-1561 DAYQRLAAALDELVK
+1561 DAYQRLSTALDELVK
-1576 KSKNVVYF
+1576 KAQDVVYF

-1599 DDFGRFNSVTDQIY
+1599 DDFGRFNSATDQIY

-1618 TSYNWGVV
+1618 TGYSWGVV
-1626 CETEGETALG
+1626 LETAGEEDLG
-1636 WEGGSMVTSKSDGA
+1636 WRGGSWHQYESDKA
-1650 VYTTYQRALSNAPTD
+1650 VYTTYQRALSNDPSDFA
-1665 LEDGKSKTETFR
+1665 DGKEKTESFR

-1684 AGINPRYVSYQ
+1684 AKIDPRYVSYQ
-1695 FELDPKEYD
+1695 FELEPKAYD

-1710 NTWNNAGSPKVTL
+1710 NSWGNAANPTVTL
-1723 TADGVDSVEQ
+1723 LTGDDAQAAKAYTIASGSNVSE
-1733 SYQIGHNTHATKT
+1733 TL
-1746 MRIDLTNAKKNTA
+1746 RIDLTNAATKENGKIDLKV
-1759 GRVELSV
+1759 R
-1766 KATSTDATIQMNY
+1766 ATSSDPTIQMNY

-1789 QHTLNHVNRTEPTTE
+1789 QHNAVFVAGTAATCTQPGAKAHWHCEGCGQNFSDEGCQNVLDSVVIPAEGHSLNRVDRVEPTTE
-1804 AEGNIEYWE
+1804 ADGNIEYWV
-1813 CTSCGKKFADADG
+1813 CSKCGSKFKDADG
-1826 TDEIANVTLP
+1826 TEAVTDVTIS
-1836 KLDKP
+1836 KLAK
-1841 SRPSNPIIPIL
+1841 PSNPIIPIL
-1852 PILSGNTE
+1852 PILSGNAE
-1860 EKFPFKDVSKADWY
+1860 AKFPFKDVSKTDWY
-1874 YDSVRSAWKNNLID
+1874 YDSVLSAWKNNLID

-1930 YSSYVEYAVA
+1930 YSSYVEYAIA

-1971 AESAYAAINTVAD
+1971 AESAYTTINTVAD
-1984 NSIPDVKMTDK
+1984 NAIPDVKVTDK
-1995 FAAEIYEFYR
+1995 YAAEIYEFYR

-2015 GTFHSASSIKR
+2015 GTFHPASSIKR

-2040 SRQNITL
+2040 FRQSITL

>member
-1 MQMKK
+1 
-6 AVSLLLTL
+6 
-14 VLLLGVFAGI
+14 
-24 TPSASAAAA
+24 
-33 DATLSVDLDPANNTG
+33 
-48 EIIHGAAGF
+48 
-57 LYGVSSE
+57 
-64 DVPTTNTIVP
+64 
-74 LKSKILCTK
+74 
-83 GAVGTE
+83 
-89 HPYGDALDVAKT
+89 
-101 FLESGGQQV
+101 
-110 MMYNSNYYG
+110 MYNSNYYG

-145 KAAWKQEHGTPENT
+145 KDAWKEEHATPGNQN
-159 KDNFG
+159 DNFG

-178 EGTPAGKNF
+178 EGTPAGGNF
-187 YEAWEK
+187 YKAWEQ

-201 DPNATLAGPNSAG
+201 DPNATLAGPNSCA
-214 YGSQFSAGQSMAGYI
+214 YGAQFSNGQSMKGYI

-238 PDVITWHELDTWC
+238 PDIITWHELETNC
-251 LSPNGLA
+251 LSPESGLA
-258 AHMRDF
+258 EHMRDF
-264 MKIWANTDWTK
+264 KKIWANTDWTK

-350 QWYGNMSGTTQP
+350 QWYGNMSGKTQP
-362 VSSTTNYNKLY
+362 VSSTTSYDKLY

-406 QTFQNAEY
+406 QTFKNAEY

-429 AANDTPVILKGVY
+429 AANDTPVILKGIY

-468 QATETDTQMAGLI
+468 QASETDAEMAGLI

-488 VYEAENAALSGS
+488 VYEAEQAALSGG

-506 SSNPSYYM
+506 PSNPSYYM
-514 SGSGNR
+514 SGSGDR
-520 AVSMPTGAELTY
+520 AVNMPTGAELTY

-554 VRNNMNQ
+554 VRNDMNQ
-561 HDPVNAEQS
+561 HNPVNAEQS

-606 TITVKTLSAVG
+606 TITVKTLSAVD

-626 RVSYAGVYKQDLPL
+626 RVSYAGVYQQALPL

-661 TVRTETSIDSYSGGG
+661 TVRTETSIDGYSGGG

-711 SASAGLA
+711 SASAGSA

-733 ATVALGAAN
+733 ATVALSAAS

-793 SESMQGRIQTAQSSG
+793 PESMKARIQTAQSSG
-808 ASGGT
+808 ASGRT

-834 PAAGSYQMQVFHSN
+834 PAVGSYQMQVFHSN

-857 NIKATDKYAVFEVN
+857 NIKVTDKYAVFEVN
-871 GASDSPAFEILS
+871 GQSDFPKFEPAN
-883 GDAANSPYNHLL
+883 AAEGIA

-907 VSTGDSFGAYNSVT
+907 VSSGDTLGTHSSVT
-921 EQMYGQD
+921 DQIYGSD
-928 PKTGYYWGLMQL
+928 SKTGYVWGLVL
-940 NESDAVLDWN
+940 ENSNEQVLDWH
-950 GAVTSQKSSNDK
+950 GGSQAQSESDK

-973 NDANDLLD
+973 NTQADLAD
-981 GKDKTETF
+981 GKSKTETF
-989 RYGHGQ
+989 RYAHGQ
-995 DRAGISPRRISYKF
+995 DSAGINPRYVSYQF
-1009 ELEPKEYEV
+1009 ELEPKAYDV
-1018 TVATSA
+1018 TVCMGNS
-1024 AWSNAS
+1024 WGNAK
-1030 NPTVTLSADGVD
+1030 NPTVTLS
-1042 KVEKRFGGSSSQVN
+1042 
-1056 SLIIDLSGAT
+1056 T
-1066 VNQRNRV
+1066 
-1073 ELSVDITTT
+1073 
-1082 DATVAVNYLTIAE
+1082 
-1095 KGVYYFVDCGDHDP
+1095 
-1109 STVSE
+1109 
-1114 GDSLGILN
+1114 GDSTLASHSYTITQGSN
-1122 SVTDQHY
+1122 A
-1129 GVDSVTGYSWGVVPL
+1129 
-1144 DDNDKVLTS
+1144 S
-1153 EEGCKTTWNQN
+1153 E
-1164 DKGVYTTYQRPL
+1164 
-1176 SNTVTDLNDGQGKT
+1176 
-1190 ATFRYAD
+1190 
-1197 AQDTSGYSP
+1197 
-1206 RKVQYRFELEPGQY
+1206 
-1220 EVTVGMSNTWGNAGN
+1220 
-1235 PTVTLSAGSVDNVS
+1235 TLR
-1249 EQYSLSAGDNVA
+1249 
-1261 KTMTI
+1261 I
-1266 DLTNAGKNEND
+1266 DLTGAAVKENGKVD
-1277 KVELSVR
+1277 LKVK
-1284 ATSNNDTIQMNYI
+1284 ATSDSATLQMNYI
-1297 LIQTHTPE
+1297 LISAATDSQ
-1305 QNSDETAE
+1305 

-1319 GTIVSGGNELPSGIY
+1319 GYLADAEKIPGSVY
-1334 LGELA
+1334 LGKLTA
-1339 ENVPWMIDYRNLK
+1339 DVPWMIDYRNLK

-1374 TLDLKAGENTIRVYN
+1374 TLKLQAGENTIRVYN

-1424 ALTQPITQA
+1424 TLAQPIQQEK
-1433 AQYNVSVATSQGGKA
+1433 QYNVSVATSQGGKA
-1448 VSNMNVVE
+1448 VSDKNVVE

-1470 LTGIRVLVNGVPHT
+1470 LTDIRVLVNGEPYT
-1484 PTAQDG
+1484 PSVQDG
-1490 HYMVSVSNVTSD
+1490 HYVVTVSDVTSD
-1502 QSVGVYFSIS
+1502 QTVGVYFSIS

-1544 HAEALIDAE
+1544 RAEALIDAE

-1684 AGINPRYVSYQ
+1684 ARINPRYVSYQ

-1746 MRIDLTNAKKNTA
+1746 MRIDLTNAEKNTA

-1766 KATSTDATIQMNY
+1766 KATSTDPTIQMNY

-1813 CTSCGKKFADADG
+1813 CSGCGKKFKDEAG
-1826 TDEIANVTLP
+1826 TFEVTDVTIP
-1836 KLDKP
+1836 KLKP
-1841 SRPSNPIIPIL
+1841 SKPSIDPIISLL
-1852 PILSGNTE
+1852 PILGADFET
-1860 EKFPFKDVSKADWY
+1860 KFPFTDVSKAAWY
-1874 YDSVRSAWKNNLID
+1874 YDSVRSAWKNGLID
-1888 GVTATEFRPDS
+1888 GVTKTQFQPDS

-1909 AAALHQLEHLGKV
+1909 TAALHQLEHLGKV
-1922 TLSNGSPW
+1922 TLRNGSPW

-1940 NDIIEKAYQNYT
+1940 NGIIETAYQNYT

-2040 SRQNITL
+2040 SRQSITL

>member
-130 CNDLKNYICP
+130 CNDLKYYICP

-145 KAAWKQEHGTPENT
+145 KNAWKQEHGTPENP

-178 EGTPAGKNF
+178 EGTPAGGNF
-187 YEAWEK
+187 YEAWEQ
-193 YYKAIKEA
+193 YYKAIKEV
-201 DPNATLAGPNSAG
+201 DSHATLAGPNSCA
-214 YGSQFSAGQSMAGYI
+214 YGAQFSDGQSMAGYI

-238 PDVITWHELDTWC
+238 PDVITWHELDTGC

-264 MKIWANTDWTK
+264 KNIWEKTNWTK
-275 YNAANNTTGTPEIP
+275 YNAANNATDTPEIP

-350 QWYGNMSGTTQP
+350 QWYGNMSGKTQP
-362 VSSTTNYNKLY
+362 VSSTTSYDKLY

-442 PVAKDGSVTV
+442 PVAEDGSVTV

-468 QATETDTQMAGLI
+468 QASETDAQMAGLI

-520 AVSMPTGAELTY
+520 AVSMPTGAELAY

-554 VRNNMNQ
+554 VRNDMNR

-626 RVSYAGVYKQDLPL
+626 RVSYAGVYGQELPL

-661 TVRTETSIDSYSGGG
+661 TVRTETSIDGYSGGG

-733 ATVALGAAN
+733 ATVALSAAN

-776 ETGHST
+776 ETGDSA
-782 NSTTIEAENAI
+782 NSKTIEAESAI
-793 SESMQGRIQTAQSSG
+793 PESMKDRIQTAQSSG
-808 ASGGT
+808 ASGSK
-813 YVASIPG
+813 YVVGMPG
-820 AYADPAYLEFKYNA
+820 AYTEAERQYLKFTYNA
-834 PAAGSYQMQVFHSN
+834 PADGSYQMQVFHSN

-871 GASDSPAFEILS
+871 GQSDSPKFEPAK
-883 GDAANSPYNHLL
+883 AAAETI

-907 VSTGDSFGAYNSVT
+907 VSSGDTLGTHNSVT
-921 EQMYGQD
+921 DQIYSED
-928 PKTGYYWGLMQL
+928 STGYHWGLVL
-940 NESDAVLDWN
+940 ENSNEQVLDWH
-950 GAVTSQKSSNDK
+950 GGSQAQSESDK

-973 NDANDLLD
+973 NAPTDLED
-981 GKDKTETF
+981 GKSKTETF
-989 RYGHGQ
+989 RYAHGQ
-995 DRAGISPRRISYKF
+995 DSAGINPRYVSYQF
-1009 ELEPKEYEV
+1009 ELEPKAYDV
-1018 TVATSA
+1018 TVCMGNSWKNA
-1024 AWSNAS
+1024 A
-1030 NPTVTLSADGVD
+1030 NPTVTL
-1042 KVEKRFGGSSSQVN
+1042 R
-1056 SLIIDLSGAT
+1056 
-1066 VNQRNRV
+1066 
-1073 ELSVDITTT
+1073 
-1082 DATVAVNYLTIAE
+1082 
-1095 KGVYYFVDCGDHDP
+1095 
-1109 STVSE
+1109 
-1114 GDSLGILN
+1114 
-1122 SVTDQHY
+1122 
-1129 GVDSVTGYSWGVVPL
+1129 
-1144 DDNDKVLTS
+1144 
-1153 EEGCKTTWNQN
+1153 
-1164 DKGVYTTYQRPL
+1164 
-1176 SNTVTDLNDGQGKT
+1176 
-1190 ATFRYAD
+1190 
-1197 AQDTSGYSP
+1197 
-1206 RKVQYRFELEPGQY
+1206 
-1220 EVTVGMSNTWGNAGN
+1220 
-1235 PTVTLSAGSVDNVS
+1235 AGSVADVQ
-1249 EQYSLSAGDNVA
+1249 EQYTVA
-1261 KTMTI
+1261 ENNNTVKTMRI
-1266 DLTNAGKNEND
+1266 DLTNAEKNTAGRVD
-1277 KVELSVR
+1277 LKVK
-1284 ATSNNDTIQMNYI
+1284 ATSNDATLQMNYI
-1297 LIQTHTPE
+1297 LISEATDSQ
-1305 QNSDETAE
+1305 

-1319 GTIVSGGNELPSGIY
+1319 GYLADAEKIPGSVY
-1334 LGELA
+1334 LGKLTA
-1339 ENVPWMIDYRNLK
+1339 DVPWMIDYRNLK

-1424 ALTQPITQA
+1424 TLAQPIQQEK
-1433 AQYNVSVATSQGGKA
+1433 QYNVSVATSQGGKA
-1448 VSNMNVVE
+1448 VSDKNVVE

-1470 LTGIRVLVNGVPHT
+1470 LTDIRVLVNGVPHT

-1490 HYMVSVSNVTSD
+1490 HYVVQVSDVTSD
-1502 QSVGVYFSIS
+1502 QTVGVYFSIS
-1512 DENLSELLTRFK
+1512 DENLSELLNRFK
-1524 ALNASDYTS
+1524 ALNASDYTT

-1544 HAEALIDAE
+1544 RAEALINAE

-1561 DAYQRLAAALDELVK
+1561 DAYQRLSTALDELVE

-1599 DDFGRFNSVTDQIY
+1599 DDFGRFNSVTDQPLK
-1613 GADSK
+1613 ADAE
-1618 TSYNWGVV
+1618 TGYTWGIVM
-1626 CETEGETALG
+1626 ETDDEKNLG
-1636 WEGGSMVTSKSDGA
+1636 WNGGSKVQSESDKA
-1650 VYTTYQRALSNAPTD
+1650 VYTTYQRALSNHEAD
-1665 LEDGKSKTETFR
+1665 LTDGKAKTETFR
-1677 YAHGQDS
+1677 YAHGQFEK
-1684 AGINPRYVSYQ
+1684 GINPRYVSYQ
-1695 FELDPKEYD
+1695 FELEPKEYD

-1710 NTWNNAGSPKVTL
+1710 NSWGNAANPTVTL
-1723 TADGVDSVEQ
+1723 STDNGTLGSHPYTITQGSNVSETL
-1733 SYQIGHNTHATKT
+1733 H
-1746 MRIDLTNAKKNTA
+1746 IDLTNATA
-1759 GRVELSV
+1759 NGNGKIDLKVR
-1766 KATSTDATIQMNY
+1766 ATSSDPTIQMNY
-1779 IVIAETAAEH
+1779 IVIAETAAAH
-1789 QHTLNHVNRTEPTTE
+1789 QHTLKHVNRTEPTTE

>member
-1 MQMKK
+1 MKK

-145 KAAWKQEHGTPENT
+145 KDAWKEEHATPGNQN
-159 KDNFG
+159 DNFG

-178 EGTPAGKNF
+178 EGTPAGGNF
-187 YEAWEK
+187 YKAWEQ

-201 DPNATLAGPNSAG
+201 DPNATLAGPNSCA
-214 YGSQFSAGQSMAGYI
+214 YGAQFSNGQSMKGYI

-238 PDVITWHELDTWC
+238 PDIITWHELETNC
-251 LSPNGLA
+251 LSPESGLA
-258 AHMRDF
+258 EHMRDF
-264 MKIWANTDWTK
+264 KKIWANTDWTK

-350 QWYGNMSGTTQP
+350 QWYGNMSGKTQP
-362 VSSTTNYNKLY
+362 VSSTTSYDKLY

-406 QTFQNAEY
+406 QTFENAKY

-442 PVAKDGSVTV
+442 PVAEDGSVTV

-468 QATETDTQMAGLI
+468 QASETDAEMAGLI

-488 VYEAENAALSGS
+488 VYEAEQAALSGG

-506 SSNPSYYM
+506 PSNPSYYM
-514 SGSGNR
+514 SGSGDR
-520 AVSMPTGAELTY
+520 AVNMPTGAELTY

-554 VRNNMNQ
+554 VRNDMNQ
-561 HDPVNAEQS
+561 HNPVNAEQS

-606 TITVKTLSAVG
+606 TITVKTLSAVD

-626 RVSYAGVYKQDLPL
+626 RVSYAGVYQQALPL

-661 TVRTETSIDSYSGGG
+661 TVRTETSIDGYSGGG

-711 SASAGLA
+711 SASAGSA

-733 ATVALGAAN
+733 ATVALSAAS

-776 ETGHST
+776 ETGDSA
-782 NSTTIEAENAI
+782 NSTTIEAESAI
-793 SESMQGRIQTAQSSG
+793 PESMQGRIQTAQSSG
-808 ASGGT
+808 ASRGT

-871 GASDSPAFEILS
+871 GQSDSPKFEPAN
-883 GDAANSPYNHLL
+883 AAEGIA

-907 VSTGDSFGAYNSVT
+907 VSSGDTLGTHSSVT
-921 EQMYGQD
+921 DQIYGSD
-928 PKTGYYWGLMQL
+928 SKTGYVWGLVL
-940 NESDAVLDWN
+940 ENSNEQVLDWH
-950 GAVTSQKSSNDK
+950 GGSQAQSESDK

-973 NDANDLLD
+973 NTQADLAD
-981 GKDKTETF
+981 GKSKTETF
-989 RYGHGQ
+989 RYAHGQ
-995 DRAGISPRRISYKF
+995 DSAGINPRYVSYQF
-1009 ELEPKEYEV
+1009 ELEPKAYDV
-1018 TVATSA
+1018 TVCMGNS
-1024 AWSNAS
+1024 WGNAK
-1030 NPTVTLSADGVD
+1030 NPTVTLS
-1042 KVEKRFGGSSSQVN
+1042 
-1056 SLIIDLSGAT
+1056 T
-1066 VNQRNRV
+1066 
-1073 ELSVDITTT
+1073 
-1082 DATVAVNYLTIAE
+1082 
-1095 KGVYYFVDCGDHDP
+1095 
-1109 STVSE
+1109 
-1114 GDSLGILN
+1114 GDSTLASHSYTITQGSN
-1122 SVTDQHY
+1122 A
-1129 GVDSVTGYSWGVVPL
+1129 
-1144 DDNDKVLTS
+1144 S
-1153 EEGCKTTWNQN
+1153 E
-1164 DKGVYTTYQRPL
+1164 
-1176 SNTVTDLNDGQGKT
+1176 
-1190 ATFRYAD
+1190 
-1197 AQDTSGYSP
+1197 
-1206 RKVQYRFELEPGQY
+1206 
-1220 EVTVGMSNTWGNAGN
+1220 
-1235 PTVTLSAGSVDNVS
+1235 TLR
-1249 EQYSLSAGDNVA
+1249 
-1261 KTMTI
+1261 I
-1266 DLTNAGKNEND
+1266 DLTGAAVKENGKVD
-1277 KVELSVR
+1277 LKVK
-1284 ATSNNDTIQMNYI
+1284 ATSGSATLQMNYI
-1297 LIQTHTPE
+1297 LISAATDSQ
-1305 QNSDETAE
+1305 

-1319 GTIVSGGNELPSGIY
+1319 GYLADAEKIPGSVY
-1334 LGELA
+1334 LGKLTA
-1339 ENVPWMIDYRNLK
+1339 DVPWMIDYRNLK

-1374 TLDLKAGENTIRVYN
+1374 TLKLQAGENTIRVYN

-1424 ALTQPITQA
+1424 TLAQPIQQEK
-1433 AQYNVSVATSQGGKA
+1433 QYNVSVATSQGGKA
-1448 VSNMNVVE
+1448 VSDKNVVE

-1470 LTGIRVLVNGVPHT
+1470 LTDIRVLVNGVPHT

-1490 HYMVSVSNVTSD
+1490 HYVVQVSDVTSD
-1502 QSVGVYFSIS
+1502 QTVGVYFSIS
-1512 DENLSELLTRFK
+1512 DENLSELLNRFR
-1524 ALNASDYTS
+1524 ALNASDYTT

-1544 HAEALIDAE
+1544 CAKALINAE
-1553 NPAAWEIT
+1553 NPAANEIT
-1561 DAYQRLAAALDELVK
+1561 DAYQRLSTALDELVE

-1618 TSYNWGVV
+1618 TDYSWGVV
-1626 CETEGETALG
+1626 LETAGEENLG
-1636 WEGGSMVTSKSDGA
+1636 WRGGSMVTSKSDGA

-1684 AGINPRYVSYQ
+1684 ARINPRYVSYQ
-1695 FELDPKEYD
+1695 FELEPKEYD

-1813 CTSCGKKFADADG
+1813 CSGCGKKFKDEAG
-1826 TDEIANVTLP
+1826 TFEVTDVTIP
-1836 KLDKP
+1836 KLKP
-1841 SRPSNPIIPIL
+1841 SKPSIDPIISLL
-1852 PILSGNTE
+1852 PILGADFET
-1860 EKFPFKDVSKADWY
+1860 KFPFTDVSKADWY
-1874 YDSVRSAWKNNLID
+1874 YDSVRSAWKNGLID
-1888 GVTATEFRPDS
+1888 GVTKTQFQPDS

-1922 TLSNGSPW
+1922 TLRNGSPW

-1940 NDIIEKAYQNYT
+1940 NGIIETAYQNYT

-2040 SRQNITL
+2040 SRQSITL

>member
-1 MQMKK
+1 
-6 AVSLLLTL
+6 
-14 VLLLGVFAGI
+14 
-24 TPSASAAAA
+24 
-33 DATLSVDLDPANNTG
+33 
-48 EIIHGAAGF
+48 
-57 LYGVSSE
+57 
-64 DVPTTNTIVP
+64 
-74 LKSKILCTK
+74 
-83 GAVGTE
+83 
-89 HPYGDALDVAKT
+89 
-101 FLESGGQQV
+101 

-124 ATIDQY
+124 ATIEQY

-145 KAAWKQEHGTPENT
+145 KNAWKQEHGTPDDP

-178 EGTPAGKNF
+178 EGTPAGSNF
-187 YEAWEK
+187 YEAWAS
-193 YYKAIKEA
+193 YYRAIKEI
-201 DPNATLAGPNSAG
+201 DPAAALAGPNSAA
-214 YGSQFSAGQSMAGYI
+214 YGAQFSAGQSMAGYI
-229 QYCADNNCM
+229 QYCADNNCI
-238 PDVITWHELDTWC
+238 PDVITWHELSTGC

-264 MKIWANTDWTK
+264 TNIWSGTNWSAYNT
-275 YNAANNTTGTPEIP
+275 ANNTSGTPKIP
-289 QICINEYAEMAYCG
+289 QICINEYAEMEYCG

-350 QWYGNMSGTTQP
+350 QWYGNMSGTMQP
-362 VSSTTNYNKLY
+362 VSSTTSYDKLY

-391 YTGSIDVKLNNVTKT
+391 YTGSIDVQLNNVTKT
-406 QTFQNAEY
+406 QTFKNAKY

-429 AANDTPVILKGVY
+429 AADDTPVILKGVY
-442 PVAKDGSVTV
+442 PVTEDGSVMV
-452 TIENALFE
+452 TIDHALFE

-468 QATETDTQMAGLI
+468 QASETDAAMAGLI

-488 VYEAENAALSGS
+488 VYEAEQAALSGG

-520 AVSMPTGAELTY
+520 AVNMPTGAELTY

-554 VRNNMNQ
+554 VRNDMNQ

-575 GEAESITMESTLFQT
+575 GAAETVTMESTLFQT

-606 TITVKTLSAVG
+606 TITVMTLSVVD

-626 RVSYAGVYKQDLPL
+626 RVSYAGVYGQELPL

-661 TVRTETSIDSYSGGG
+661 TVRTETSFDGYSGGG

-682 SRSVTAGGGIRF
+682 SRSVISGGGIRF

-711 SASAGLA
+711 SASAGSA
-718 NIYVGNSAVILDRVN
+718 NIYVGNSAVVLNRVN
-733 ATVALGAAN
+733 ATVALSAAN
-742 GWTTTTASVYLQKGI
+742 EWNTTTASVYLQKGI

-776 ETGHST
+776 ETGDSA
-782 NSTTIEAENAI
+782 NSKTIEAESAI
-793 SESMQGRIQTAQSSG
+793 PESMKDRIQTAQSSG
-808 ASGGT
+808 ASGGM
-813 YVASIPG
+813 YVSGIAG
-820 AYADPAYLEFKYNA
+820 AYENPAYLEFKYNA
-834 PAAGSYQMQVFHSN
+834 PADGSYQMQVFHSN

-857 NIKATDKYAVFEVN
+857 NIKVTDKYAVFEVN
-871 GASDSPAFEILS
+871 GQSDSPQFEPAN
-883 GDAANSPYNHLL
+883 AAEGIA

-907 VSTGDSFGAYNSVT
+907 VSSGDTLGTHSSVT
-921 EQMYGQD
+921 DQIYGSD
-928 PKTGYYWGLMQL
+928 SKTGYVWGLVL
-940 NESDAVLDWN
+940 ENSNEQVLDWH
-950 GAVTSQKSSNDK
+950 GGSQAQSESDK

-973 NDANDLLD
+973 NTQADLAD
-981 GKDKTETF
+981 GKSKTETF
-989 RYGHGQ
+989 RYAHGQ
-995 DRAGISPRRISYKF
+995 DSAGIKPRYVSYQF
-1009 ELEPKEYEV
+1009 ELEPKAYDV
-1018 TVATSA
+1018 TVCMGNS
-1024 AWSNAS
+1024 WGNAK
-1030 NPTVTLSADGVD
+1030 NPTVTLS
-1042 KVEKRFGGSSSQVN
+1042 
-1056 SLIIDLSGAT
+1056 T
-1066 VNQRNRV
+1066 
-1073 ELSVDITTT
+1073 
-1082 DATVAVNYLTIAE
+1082 
-1095 KGVYYFVDCGDHDP
+1095 
-1109 STVSE
+1109 
-1114 GDSLGILN
+1114 GDSTLASHSYTITQGSN
-1122 SVTDQHY
+1122 A
-1129 GVDSVTGYSWGVVPL
+1129 
-1144 DDNDKVLTS
+1144 S
-1153 EEGCKTTWNQN
+1153 E
-1164 DKGVYTTYQRPL
+1164 
-1176 SNTVTDLNDGQGKT
+1176 
-1190 ATFRYAD
+1190 
-1197 AQDTSGYSP
+1197 
-1206 RKVQYRFELEPGQY
+1206 
-1220 EVTVGMSNTWGNAGN
+1220 
-1235 PTVTLSAGSVDNVS
+1235 TLR
-1249 EQYSLSAGDNVA
+1249 
-1261 KTMTI
+1261 I
-1266 DLTNAGKNEND
+1266 DLTGAAVKENGKVD
-1277 KVELSVR
+1277 LKVK
-1284 ATSNNDTIQMNYI
+1284 ATSGSATLQMNYI
-1297 LIQTHTPE
+1297 LISAATDSQ
-1305 QNSDETAE
+1305 

-1319 GTIVSGGNELPSGIY
+1319 GYLADAGKIPGSVY
-1334 LGELA
+1334 LGKLTA
-1339 ENVPWMIDYRNLK
+1339 DIPWMIDYRNLK

-1424 ALTQPITQA
+1424 ALTQPIAQA
-1433 AQYNVSVATSQGGKA
+1433 AQYNVSVMAGQGGMA
-1448 VSNMNVVE
+1448 VSNKNVIE
-1456 ENGSYKV
+1456 ENGSYEIV
-1463 TIYPDAG
+1463 IYPDAG
-1470 LTGIRVLVNGVPHT
+1470 MTDIRVLVNGVQYA

-1490 HYMVSVSNVTSD
+1490 RYVVSVSDVTSE
-1502 QSVGVYFSIS
+1502 QTVGVYFSIS
-1512 DENLSELLTRFK
+1512 DEKLSELLTRFK
-1524 ALNASDYTS
+1524 ALTASDYTT
-1533 NSWSAAAAAAE
+1533 NSWAAAAAAAE
-1544 HAEALIDAE
+1544 HAETLMNAE

-1561 DAYQRLAAALDELVK
+1561 DAYQRLSTALDELVERE
-1576 KSKNVVYF
+1576 KNVVYF

-1599 DDFGRFNSVTDQIY
+1599 DDFGRFNSVTDQLLQ
-1613 GADSK
+1613 ADSV
-1618 TSYNWGVV
+1618 TGYTWGIVM
-1626 CETEGETALG
+1626 EDSREEDLG
-1636 WEGGSMVTSKSDGA
+1636 WQGGSMASSASDKA
-1650 VYTTYQRALSNAPTD
+1650 VYTTYQRALSNSTAD
-1665 LEDGKSKTETFR
+1665 LTDGKAKTETFR

-1695 FELDPKEYD
+1695 FELEPKEYD
-1704 VTVCMG
+1704 VMVCMG
-1710 NTWNNAGSPKVTL
+1710 NSWNNAANPTATLSTGSSVLADKAYTVANGSNTVETLHVDLRTATPK
-1723 TADGVDSVEQ
+1723 D
-1733 SYQIGHNTHATKT
+1733 N
-1746 MRIDLTNAKKNTA
+1746 
-1759 GRVELSV
+1759 GRVDLKV
-1766 KATSTDATIQMNY
+1766 KATSNNATIQMNY
-1779 IVIAETAAEH
+1779 IVISETYTEH
-1789 QHTLNHVNRTEPTTE
+1789 QHVWSSEWTYDVEHHWHECTAAGCDLADNSAKDSYAEHSWDDGFVSIPATENKNGEKTFTCEVCNTTKTEIIPALGHQHSAAFVAGKDATCTQPGTREHWHCEGCGQNFSDEDCQNVLDSVTIPAAGHTLYHVDRVEPTTE
-1804 AEGNIEYWE
+1804 ADGNIKYWV
-1813 CTSCGKKFADADG
+1813 CSKCGSKFKDADG
-1826 TDEIANVTLP
+1826 MEEVTDVTIP
-1836 KLDKP
+1836 KLAK
-1841 SRPSNPIIPIL
+1841 PSNPIIPIL
-1852 PILSGNTE
+1852 PILSGNAE
-1860 EKFPFKDVSKADWY
+1860 AKFPFKDVSKTDWY
-1874 YDSVRSAWKNNLID
+1874 YDSVLSAWKNNLID
-1888 GVTATEFRPDS
+1888 GVTAAEFRPDS

-1930 YSSYVEYAVA
+1930 YSSYVEYAIA

-1971 AESAYAAINTVAD
+1971 AESAYTTINTVAD
-1984 NSIPDVKMTDK
+1984 NAIPDVKVTDK
-1995 FAAEIYEFYR
+1995 YAAEIYKFYR

-2015 GTFHSASSIKR
+2015 GTFHPASSIKR

-2040 SRQNITL
+2040 FRQSITL

>member
-145 KAAWKQEHGTPENT
+145 KNAWKQEHGTPANP

-178 EGTPAGKNF
+178 EGTPAGGNF
-187 YEAWEK
+187 YKAWEQ
-193 YYKAIKEA
+193 YYKAIKDA
-201 DPNATLAGPNSAG
+201 DPHATLAGPNSCA
-214 YGSQFSAGQSMAGYI
+214 YGAQFSNGQSMKGYI

-238 PDVITWHELDTWC
+238 PDIITWHELETNC
-251 LSPNGLA
+251 LSPESGLA
-258 AHMRDF
+258 EHMRDF
-264 MKIWANTDWTK
+264 KKIWANTGWTK
-275 YNAANNTTGTPEIP
+275 YNEANNTTGTPEIP

-350 QWYGNMSGTTQP
+350 QWYGNMSGKTQP
-362 VSSTTNYNKLY
+362 VSSTTSYDKLY

-442 PVAKDGSVTV
+442 PVAEDGSVTI

-468 QATETDTQMAGLI
+468 QASETDAAMAGLI

-488 VYEAENAALSGS
+488 VYEAEQAALSGG

-520 AVSMPTGAELTY
+520 AVNMPTGAELTY
-532 TINVPVDGKYK
+532 TINVPVDGRYK

-554 VRNNMNQ
+554 VRNDMNQ
-561 HDPVNAEQS
+561 HNPVNAEQS
-570 FSLDG
+570 FSLDSG
-575 GEAESITMESTLFQT
+575 AAETVTMESTLFQT

-606 TITVKTLSAVG
+606 TITVKTLSAVD

-626 RVSYAGVYKQDLPL
+626 RVSYAGVYGQELPL

-650 DFNKLLGNADS
+650 DFNKLLGNAAS
-661 TVRTETSIDSYSGGG
+661 TVKTETSIDGYSGGG

-718 NIYVGNSAVILDRVN
+718 NIYVGNSAVILNRVN
-733 ATVALGAAN
+733 AKVDLSASN
-742 GWTTTTASVYLQKGI
+742 EWNTTTASVYLQKGI

-762 DTSVDAAIDYLRVR
+762 DTDVDAAIDYLRVR
-776 ETGHST
+776 ETGDST
-782 NSTTIEAENAI
+782 NSTTIQAESAI
-793 SESMQGRIQTAQSSG
+793 PESMKDRIQTAQSSG
-808 ASGGT
+808 ASGGI

-820 AYADPAYLEFKYNA
+820 AYKNSAYLEFKYNA
-834 PAAGSYQMQVFHSN
+834 PAKGNYQMQVFHSN

-871 GASDSPAFEILS
+871 GQSDSPKFEPAK
-883 GDAANSPYNHLL
+883 AAAETI

-907 VSTGDSFGAYNSVT
+907 VSSGDTLGTHNSVT
-921 EQMYGQD
+921 DQIYSED
-928 PKTGYYWGLMQL
+928 STGYHWGLVL
-940 NESDAVLDWN
+940 ENSNEQVLDWH
-950 GAVTSQKSSNDK
+950 GGSQAQSESDK

-973 NDANDLLD
+973 NAPTDLED
-981 GKDKTETF
+981 GKSKTETF
-989 RYGHGQ
+989 RYAHGQ
-995 DRAGISPRRISYKF
+995 DSAGINPRYVSYQF
-1009 ELEPKEYEV
+1009 ELEPKAYDV
-1018 TVATSA
+1018 TVCMGNSWKNA
-1024 AWSNAS
+1024 A
-1030 NPTVTLSADGVD
+1030 NPTVTL
-1042 KVEKRFGGSSSQVN
+1042 R
-1056 SLIIDLSGAT
+1056 
-1066 VNQRNRV
+1066 
-1073 ELSVDITTT
+1073 
-1082 DATVAVNYLTIAE
+1082 
-1095 KGVYYFVDCGDHDP
+1095 
-1109 STVSE
+1109 
-1114 GDSLGILN
+1114 
-1122 SVTDQHY
+1122 
-1129 GVDSVTGYSWGVVPL
+1129 
-1144 DDNDKVLTS
+1144 
-1153 EEGCKTTWNQN
+1153 
-1164 DKGVYTTYQRPL
+1164 
-1176 SNTVTDLNDGQGKT
+1176 
-1190 ATFRYAD
+1190 
-1197 AQDTSGYSP
+1197 
-1206 RKVQYRFELEPGQY
+1206 
-1220 EVTVGMSNTWGNAGN
+1220 
-1235 PTVTLSAGSVDNVS
+1235 AGSVADVQ
-1249 EQYSLSAGDNVA
+1249 EQYTVA
-1261 KTMTI
+1261 ENNNTVKTMRI
-1266 DLTNAGKNEND
+1266 DLTNAEKNTAD
-1277 KVELSVR
+1277 RVDLKVK
-1284 ATSNNDTIQMNYI
+1284 ATSNDATLQMNYI
-1297 LIQTHTPE
+1297 LISEATDSQ
-1305 QNSDETAE
+1305 

-1319 GTIVSGGNELPSGIY
+1319 GYLADAEKIPGSVY
-1334 LGELA
+1334 LGKLTA
-1339 ENVPWMIDYRNLK
+1339 DVPWMIDYRNLK

-1433 AQYNVSVATSQGGKA
+1433 AQYNVSVATNQGGKA

-1470 LTGIRVLVNGVPHT
+1470 LTDIRVLVNGVPHT

-1490 HYMVSVSNVTSD
+1490 HYVVQVSDVTSD
-1502 QSVGVYFSIS
+1502 QTVGVYFSIS
-1512 DENLSELLTRFK
+1512 DENLSELLNRFK
-1524 ALNASDYTS
+1524 ALTASDYTT

-1544 HAEALIDAE
+1544 RAEALINAE

-1584 VDCGDHDPS
+1584 VDCGDHDSS

-1684 AGINPRYVSYQ
+1684 AGISPRYVSYQ

-1723 TADGVDSVEQ
+1723 TAGGVDSVEQ

-1813 CTSCGKKFADADG
+1813 CSGCGKKFKDEAG
-1826 TDEIANVTLP
+1826 TFEVTDVTIP
-1836 KLDKP
+1836 KLKP
-1841 SRPSNPIIPIL
+1841 SKPSIDPIISLL
-1852 PILSGNTE
+1852 PILGADFET
-1860 EKFPFKDVSKADWY
+1860 KFPFTDVSKADWY
-1874 YDSVRSAWKNNLID
+1874 YDSVRSAWKNGLID
-1888 GVTATEFRPDS
+1888 GVTKTQFQPDS

-1922 TLSNGSPW
+1922 TLRNGSPW

-1984 NSIPDVKMTDK
+1984 NSIPNVKMTDK

>member
-1 MQMKK
+1 MQMKRP
-6 AVSLLLTL
+6 VSLLLTL

-57 LYGVSSE
+57 LYGISSE

-130 CNDLKNYICP
+130 CNDLKYYICP

-145 KAAWKQEHGTPENT
+145 KNAWKQEHGTPENP

-178 EGTPAGKNF
+178 EGTPAGGNF
-187 YEAWEK
+187 YEAWEQ
-193 YYKAIKEA
+193 YYKAIKEV
-201 DPNATLAGPNSAG
+201 DSHATLAGPNSCA
-214 YGSQFSAGQSMAGYI
+214 YGAQFSDGQSMAGYI
-229 QYCADNNCM
+229 QYCADNNCI
-238 PDVITWHELDTWC
+238 PDVITWHELDTGC

-264 MKIWANTDWTK
+264 KNIWEKTNWTK
-275 YNAANNTTGTPEIP
+275 YNAANNTTDTPEIP

-362 VSSTTNYNKLY
+362 VSSTTSYDKLY

-378 DEAKRISTTLLGG
+378 DDAKRISTTLLGG

-406 QTFQNAEY
+406 QTFKNAEY

-468 QATETDTQMAGLI
+468 QASETDAQMAGLI

-554 VRNNMNQ
+554 VRNDMNR

-606 TITVKTLSAVG
+606 TITVKTLSAVDI
-617 NDMLFHDFV
+617 DMLFHDFV

-661 TVRTETSIDSYSGGG
+661 TVRTETSIDGYSGGG

-733 ATVALGAAN
+733 ATVALSAAN

-762 DTSVDAAIDYLRVR
+762 DTSVDTAIDYLRVR
-776 ETGHST
+776 ETGDSA
-782 NSTTIEAENAI
+782 NSTTIEAESAI
-793 SESMQGRIQTAQSSG
+793 PESMQGRIQTAQSSG

-857 NIKATDKYAVFEVN
+857 NIKVTDKYAVFEVN
-871 GASDSPAFEILS
+871 GQSDSPQFEPAKAVADTI
-883 GDAANSPYNHLL
+883 

-907 VSTGDSFGAYNSVT
+907 VSSGDTLGTHNSVT
-921 EQMYGQD
+921 DQIYSED
-928 PKTGYYWGLMQL
+928 STGYHWGIVMETADEENLGWSGGSLHQY
-940 NESDAVLDWN
+940 ESDR
-950 GAVTSQKSSNDK
+950 

-973 NDANDLLD
+973 NDPSDFTD
-981 GKDKTETF
+981 GKLKTETF
-989 RYGHGQ
+989 RYAHGQ
-995 DRAGISPRRISYKF
+995 DSAGINPRYVSYQF
-1009 ELEPKEYEV
+1009 ELEPKAYDV
-1018 TVATSA
+1018 TVCMGNS
-1024 AWSNAS
+1024 WGNAK
-1030 NPTVTLSADGVD
+1030 NPTVTLS
-1042 KVEKRFGGSSSQVN
+1042 
-1056 SLIIDLSGAT
+1056 T
-1066 VNQRNRV
+1066 
-1073 ELSVDITTT
+1073 
-1082 DATVAVNYLTIAE
+1082 
-1095 KGVYYFVDCGDHDP
+1095 
-1109 STVSE
+1109 
-1114 GDSLGILN
+1114 GDSTLASHSYTITQGSN
-1122 SVTDQHY
+1122 A
-1129 GVDSVTGYSWGVVPL
+1129 
-1144 DDNDKVLTS
+1144 S
-1153 EEGCKTTWNQN
+1153 E
-1164 DKGVYTTYQRPL
+1164 
-1176 SNTVTDLNDGQGKT
+1176 
-1190 ATFRYAD
+1190 
-1197 AQDTSGYSP
+1197 
-1206 RKVQYRFELEPGQY
+1206 
-1220 EVTVGMSNTWGNAGN
+1220 
-1235 PTVTLSAGSVDNVS
+1235 TLR
-1249 EQYSLSAGDNVA
+1249 
-1261 KTMTI
+1261 I
-1266 DLTNAGKNEND
+1266 DLTGAAVKENGKVD
-1277 KVELSVR
+1277 LKVK
-1284 ATSNNDTIQMNYI
+1284 ATSGSATLQMNYI
-1297 LIQTHTPE
+1297 LISAATDSQ
-1305 QNSDETAE
+1305 

-1319 GTIVSGGNELPSGIY
+1319 GYLADAEKIPGSVY
-1334 LGELA
+1334 LGKLTA
-1339 ENVPWMIDYRNLK
+1339 DVPWMIDYRNLK

-1374 TLDLKAGENTIRVYN
+1374 TLKLQAGENTIRVYN

-1433 AQYNVSVATSQGGKA
+1433 AQYNVSVMSGQGGKA

-1456 ENGSYKV
+1456 ENGSYEV

-1470 LTGIRVLVNGVPHT
+1470 LTDIRVLVNGVLHT

-1490 HYMVSVSNVTSD
+1490 HYVVQVSDVTSD
-1502 QSVGVYFSIS
+1502 QTVGVYFSIS

-1524 ALNASDYTS
+1524 ALTASDYTT

-1544 HAEALIDAE
+1544 HAETLMNAE

-1561 DAYQRLAAALDELVK
+1561 DAYQRLAAALDELVE

-1593 TVSGKA
+1593 TVSGKS

-1618 TSYNWGVV
+1618 TDYSWGVV
-1626 CETEGETALG
+1626 LETAGEENLG
-1636 WEGGSMVTSKSDGA
+1636 WSGGSKVQSESDKA

-1665 LEDGKSKTETFR
+1665 LEDGKAKTETFR
-1677 YAHGQDS
+1677 YAHGQFEK
-1684 AGINPRYVSYQ
+1684 GINPRYVSYQ
-1695 FELDPKEYD
+1695 FELEPKAYD

-1710 NTWNNAGSPKVTL
+1710 NSWKNAANPTVALRAGSV
-1723 TADGVDSVEQ
+1723 ADVQEQ
-1733 SYQIGHNTHATKT
+1733 YTVAENNNTVKT
-1746 MRIDLTNAKKNTA
+1746 MRIDLTNATINTA

-1766 KATSTDATIQMNY
+1766 KATSTDPTIQMNY
-1779 IVIAETAAEH
+1779 IVIAETAAAH
-1789 QHTLNHVNRTEPTTE
+1789 QHIWSSKWTHNETHHWHECTAEGCTVTDNAGKDGYAEHVWGEGTVTKPATETKKGQKTFTCVCGATKTE
-1804 AEGNIEYWE
+1804 EIPELSHTHTMELHPAKAATEETEGNIAYWK
-1813 CTSCGKKFADADG
+1813 CSGCGRMF
-1826 TDEIANVTLP
+1826 TDESGVNEVLNVTIP
-1836 KLDKP
+1836 KLTPAPTPVIPVTP
-1841 SRPSNPIIPIL
+1841 SEPAQLPFNPNAG
-1852 PILSGNTE
+1852 SSVS
-1860 EKFPFKDVSKADWY
+1860 KFPFADVPSDSWY
-1874 YDSVRSAWKNNLID
+1874 YSSVKAAWENGLID
-1888 GVTATEFRPDS
+1888 GVTANEFKPNA
-1899 TLTVAQAIKL
+1899 TLTLAQTIKL
-1909 AAALHQLEHLGKV
+1909 AAALHQLDRTGEVSLK
-1922 TLSNGSPW
+1922 NGGANW
-1930 YSSYVEYAVA
+1930 YDSYVNYAVT
-1940 NDIIEKAYQNYT
+1940 NGIIEKDYANYT
-1952 DAQMNAPV
+1952 KAQMNAPV

-1971 AESAYAAINTVAD
+1971 AEEAYKAINTVAD
-1984 NSIPDVKMTDK
+1984 NAIPDVKTTDK

-2015 GTFHSASSIKR
+2015 GTFHSASTIKR

>member
-124 ATIDQY
+124 ATIEQY

-145 KAAWKQEHGTPENT
+145 KNAWKQEHGTPDSS

-178 EGTPAGKNF
+178 EGTPAGGNF

-193 YYKAIKEA
+193 YYNAIKDA
-201 DPNATLAGPNSAG
+201 DPNATLAGPNSCA
-214 YGSQFSAGQSMAGYI
+214 YGAQFSAGQSMEGYI
-229 QYCADNNCM
+229 QYCANNNCI
-238 PDVITWHELDTWC
+238 PDIITWHELETNC
-251 LSPNGLA
+251 LSPEYGLA
-258 AHMRDF
+258 EHMRDF
-264 MKIWANTDWTK
+264 RKIWAETDWDT
-275 YNAANNTTGTPEIP
+275 YNEKNGTAGMPEIP

-350 QWYGNMSGTTQP
+350 QWYGNMSGKTQP
-362 VSSTTNYNKLY
+362 VSSTTSYDKLY

-442 PVAKDGSVTV
+442 PVAEDGSVTV

-468 QATETDTQMAGLI
+468 QASETDAQMAGLI

-488 VYEAENAALSGS
+488 VYEAEQAELSGG

-506 SSNPSYYM
+506 GSNPSYYM

-520 AVSMPTGAELTY
+520 AVNMPTGAELTY

-554 VRNNMNQ
+554 VRNDMNR

-606 TITVKTLSAVG
+606 TITVKTLSAVDI
-617 NDMLFHDFV
+617 DMLFHDFV

-661 TVRTETSIDSYSGGG
+661 TVRTETSIDGYSGGG

-718 NIYVGNSAVILDRVN
+718 NIYVGNSAVILNRVN
-733 ATVALGAAN
+733 AKVDLSASN
-742 GWTTTTASVYLQKGI
+742 EWNTTTASVYLQKGI

-762 DTSVDAAIDYLRVR
+762 DTDVDAAIDYLRVR
-776 ETGHST
+776 ETGDST
-782 NSTTIEAENAI
+782 NSTTIQAESAI
-793 SESMQGRIQTAQSSG
+793 PESMKDRIQTAQSSG
-808 ASGGT
+808 ASGGI

-820 AYADPAYLEFKYNA
+820 AYKNSAYLEFKYNA
-834 PAAGSYQMQVFHSN
+834 PAKGNYQMQVFHSN

-871 GASDSPAFEILS
+871 GQSDSPKFEPAK
-883 GDAANSPYNHLL
+883 AAAETI

-907 VSTGDSFGAYNSVT
+907 VSSGDTLGTHNSVT
-921 EQMYGQD
+921 DQIYSED
-928 PKTGYYWGLMQL
+928 STGYHWGLVL
-940 NESDAVLDWN
+940 ENSNEQVLDWH
-950 GAVTSQKSSNDK
+950 GGSQAQSESDK

-973 NDANDLLD
+973 NAPTDLED
-981 GKDKTETF
+981 GKSKTETF
-989 RYGHGQ
+989 RYAHGQ
-995 DRAGISPRRISYKF
+995 DSAGINPRYVSYQF
-1009 ELEPKEYEV
+1009 ELEPKAYDV
-1018 TVATSA
+1018 TVCMGNSWKNA
-1024 AWSNAS
+1024 A
-1030 NPTVTLSADGVD
+1030 NPTVTL
-1042 KVEKRFGGSSSQVN
+1042 R
-1056 SLIIDLSGAT
+1056 
-1066 VNQRNRV
+1066 
-1073 ELSVDITTT
+1073 
-1082 DATVAVNYLTIAE
+1082 
-1095 KGVYYFVDCGDHDP
+1095 
-1109 STVSE
+1109 
-1114 GDSLGILN
+1114 
-1122 SVTDQHY
+1122 
-1129 GVDSVTGYSWGVVPL
+1129 
-1144 DDNDKVLTS
+1144 
-1153 EEGCKTTWNQN
+1153 
-1164 DKGVYTTYQRPL
+1164 
-1176 SNTVTDLNDGQGKT
+1176 
-1190 ATFRYAD
+1190 
-1197 AQDTSGYSP
+1197 
-1206 RKVQYRFELEPGQY
+1206 
-1220 EVTVGMSNTWGNAGN
+1220 
-1235 PTVTLSAGSVDNVS
+1235 AGSVADVQ
-1249 EQYSLSAGDNVA
+1249 EQYTVA
-1261 KTMTI
+1261 ENNNTVKTMRI
-1266 DLTNAGKNEND
+1266 DLTNAEKNTAGRVD
-1277 KVELSVR
+1277 LKVK
-1284 ATSNNDTIQMNYI
+1284 ATSNDATLQMNYI
-1297 LIQTHTPE
+1297 LISEATDSQ
-1305 QNSDETAE
+1305 

-1319 GTIVSGGNELPSGIY
+1319 GYLADAEKIPGSVY
-1334 LGELA
+1334 LGKLTA
-1339 ENVPWMIDYRNLK
+1339 DVPWMIDYRNLK

-1470 LTGIRVLVNGVPHT
+1470 LTDIRVLVNGVPHT

-1490 HYMVSVSNVTSD
+1490 HYVVQVSDVTSD
-1502 QSVGVYFSIS
+1502 QTVGVYFSIS
-1512 DENLSELLTRFK
+1512 DENLSELLNRFK
-1524 ALNASDYTS
+1524 ALTASDYTT

-1544 HAEALIDAE
+1544 RAEALINAE

-1561 DAYQRLAAALDELVK
+1561 DAYQRLSTALDELVE

-1599 DDFGRFNSVTDQIY
+1599 DDFGRFNSVTDQPLK
-1613 GADSK
+1613 ADAE
-1618 TSYNWGVV
+1618 TGYTWGIVM
-1626 CETEGETALG
+1626 ETDDEKNLG
-1636 WEGGSMVTSKSDGA
+1636 WNGGSKVQSESDKA
-1650 VYTTYQRALSNAPTD
+1650 VYTTYQRALSNHEAD
-1665 LEDGKSKTETFR
+1665 LTDGKAKTETFR
-1677 YAHGQDS
+1677 YAHGQFEK
-1684 AGINPRYVSYQ
+1684 GINPRYVSYQ
-1695 FELDPKEYD
+1695 FELEPKAYD

-1710 NTWNNAGSPKVTL
+1710 NSWKNAENPTVALRAGSV
-1723 TADGVDSVEQ
+1723 ADVQEQ
-1733 SYQIGHNTHATKT
+1733 YTVAENNNTVKT
-1746 MRIDLTNAKKNTA
+1746 MRIDLTNAEKNTA

-1766 KATSTDATIQMNY
+1766 KATSTDPTIQMNY
-1779 IVIAETAAEH
+1779 IVIAETAAAH
-1789 QHTLNHVNRTEPTTE
+1789 QHTLKHVNRTEPTTE

>member
-57 LYGVSSE
+57 LYGISSE

-145 KAAWKQEHGTPENT
+145 KNAWKQEHGTPANP

-178 EGTPAGKNF
+178 EGTPAGGNF
-187 YEAWEK
+187 YKAWEQ
-193 YYKAIKEA
+193 YYKAIKDA
-201 DPNATLAGPNSAG
+201 DPHATLAGPNSCA
-214 YGSQFSAGQSMAGYI
+214 YGAQFSNGQSMKGYI

-238 PDVITWHELDTWC
+238 PDIITWHELETNC
-251 LSPNGLA
+251 LSPESGLA
-258 AHMRDF
+258 EHMRDF
-264 MKIWANTDWTK
+264 KKIWANTGWTK
-275 YNAANNTTGTPEIP
+275 YNEANNTTGTPEIP

-350 QWYGNMSGTTQP
+350 QWYGNMSGKTQP
-362 VSSTTNYNKLY
+362 VSSTTSYDKLY

-442 PVAKDGSVTV
+442 PVAEDGSVTI

-468 QATETDTQMAGLI
+468 QASETDAAMAGLI

-488 VYEAENAALSGS
+488 VYEAEQAALSGG

-520 AVSMPTGAELTY
+520 AVNMPTGAELTY
-532 TINVPVDGKYK
+532 TINVPVDGRYK

-554 VRNNMNQ
+554 VRNDMNQ
-561 HDPVNAEQS
+561 HNPVNAEQS
-570 FSLDG
+570 FSLDSG
-575 GEAESITMESTLFQT
+575 AAETVTMESTLFQT

-606 TITVKTLSAVG
+606 TITVKTLSAVD

-626 RVSYAGVYKQDLPL
+626 RVSYAGVYGQELPL

-650 DFNKLLGNADS
+650 DFNKLLGNAAS
-661 TVRTETSIDSYSGGG
+661 TVKTETSIDGYSGGG

-718 NIYVGNSAVILDRVN
+718 NIYVGNSAVILNRVN
-733 ATVALGAAN
+733 AKVDLSASN
-742 GWTTTTASVYLQKGI
+742 EWNTTTASVYLQKGI

-762 DTSVDAAIDYLRVR
+762 DTDVDAAIDYLRVR
-776 ETGHST
+776 ETGDST
-782 NSTTIEAENAI
+782 NSTTIQAESAI
-793 SESMQGRIQTAQSSG
+793 PESMKDRIQTAQSSG
-808 ASGGT
+808 ASGGI

-820 AYADPAYLEFKYNA
+820 AYKNSAYLEFKYNA
-834 PAAGSYQMQVFHSN
+834 PAKGNYQMQVFHSN

-871 GASDSPAFEILS
+871 GQSDSPKFEPAK
-883 GDAANSPYNHLL
+883 AAAETI

-907 VSTGDSFGAYNSVT
+907 VSSGDTLGTHNSVT
-921 EQMYGQD
+921 DQIYSED
-928 PKTGYYWGLMQL
+928 STGYHWGLVL
-940 NESDAVLDWN
+940 ENSNEQVLDWH
-950 GAVTSQKSSNDK
+950 GGSQAQSESDK

-973 NDANDLLD
+973 NAPTDLED
-981 GKDKTETF
+981 GKSKTETF
-989 RYGHGQ
+989 RYAHGQ
-995 DRAGISPRRISYKF
+995 DSAGINPRYVSYQF
-1009 ELEPKEYEV
+1009 ELEPKAYDV
-1018 TVATSA
+1018 TVCMGNSWKNA
-1024 AWSNAS
+1024 A
-1030 NPTVTLSADGVD
+1030 NPTVTL
-1042 KVEKRFGGSSSQVN
+1042 R
-1056 SLIIDLSGAT
+1056 
-1066 VNQRNRV
+1066 
-1073 ELSVDITTT
+1073 
-1082 DATVAVNYLTIAE
+1082 
-1095 KGVYYFVDCGDHDP
+1095 
-1109 STVSE
+1109 
-1114 GDSLGILN
+1114 
-1122 SVTDQHY
+1122 
-1129 GVDSVTGYSWGVVPL
+1129 
-1144 DDNDKVLTS
+1144 
-1153 EEGCKTTWNQN
+1153 
-1164 DKGVYTTYQRPL
+1164 
-1176 SNTVTDLNDGQGKT
+1176 
-1190 ATFRYAD
+1190 
-1197 AQDTSGYSP
+1197 
-1206 RKVQYRFELEPGQY
+1206 
-1220 EVTVGMSNTWGNAGN
+1220 
-1235 PTVTLSAGSVDNVS
+1235 AGSVADVQ
-1249 EQYSLSAGDNVA
+1249 EQYTVA
-1261 KTMTI
+1261 ENNNTVKTMRI
-1266 DLTNAGKNEND
+1266 DLTNAEKNTAD
-1277 KVELSVR
+1277 RVDLKVK
-1284 ATSNNDTIQMNYI
+1284 ATSNDATLQMNYI
-1297 LIQTHTPE
+1297 LISEATDSQ
-1305 QNSDETAE
+1305 

-1319 GTIVSGGNELPSGIY
+1319 GYLADAEKIPGSVY
-1334 LGELA
+1334 LGKLTA
-1339 ENVPWMIDYRNLK
+1339 DVPWMIDYRNLK

-1433 AQYNVSVATSQGGKA
+1433 AQYNVSVATNQGGKA

-1470 LTGIRVLVNGVPHT
+1470 LTDIRVLVNGVPHT

-1490 HYMVSVSNVTSD
+1490 HYVVQVSDVTSD
-1502 QSVGVYFSIS
+1502 QTVGVYFSIS
-1512 DENLSELLTRFK
+1512 DENLSELLNRFK
-1524 ALNASDYTS
+1524 ALTASDYTT

-1544 HAEALIDAE
+1544 RAEALINAE

-1584 VDCGDHDPS
+1584 VDCGDHDSS

-1684 AGINPRYVSYQ
+1684 AGISPRYVSYQ

-1723 TADGVDSVEQ
+1723 TAGGVDSVEQ

-1813 CTSCGKKFADADG
+1813 CSGCGKKFKDEAG
-1826 TDEIANVTLP
+1826 TFEVTDVTIP
-1836 KLDKP
+1836 KLKP
-1841 SRPSNPIIPIL
+1841 SKPSIDPIISLL
-1852 PILSGNTE
+1852 PILGADFET
-1860 EKFPFKDVSKADWY
+1860 KFPFTDVSKADWY
-1874 YDSVRSAWKNNLID
+1874 YDSVRSAWKNGLID
-1888 GVTATEFRPDS
+1888 GVTKTQFQPDS

-1922 TLSNGSPW
+1922 TLRNGSPW

>member
-24 TPSASAAAA
+24 TPSASASAA
-33 DATLSVDLDPANNTG
+33 DATLSVDLDPANNAG

-145 KAAWKQEHGTPENT
+145 KNAWKQEHGTPANP

-178 EGTPAGKNF
+178 EGTPAGGNF
-187 YEAWEK
+187 YKAWEQ
-193 YYKAIKEA
+193 YYKAIKDA
-201 DPNATLAGPNSAG
+201 DPHATLAGPNSCA
-214 YGSQFSAGQSMAGYI
+214 YGAQFSNGQSMKGYI

-238 PDVITWHELDTWC
+238 PDIITWHELETNC
-251 LSPNGLA
+251 LSPESGLA
-258 AHMRDF
+258 EHMRDF
-264 MKIWANTDWTK
+264 KKIWANTGWTK
-275 YNAANNTTGTPEIP
+275 YNEANNTTGTPEIP

-350 QWYGNMSGTTQP
+350 QWYGNMSGKTQP
-362 VSSTTNYNKLY
+362 VSSTTSYDKLY

-406 QTFQNAEY
+406 QTFKKAEY

-442 PVAKDGSVTV
+442 PVAEDGSVTV

-468 QATETDTQMAGLI
+468 QATETDAQMAGLI

-488 VYEAENAALSGS
+488 VYEAEQAALSGS

-532 TINVPVDGKYK
+532 TINIPVDGKYK

-554 VRNNMNQ
+554 VRNDMNQ
-561 HDPVNAEQS
+561 HNPVNAEQS

-575 GEAESITMESTLFQT
+575 GAAETVTMESTLFQT

-626 RVSYAGVYKQDLPL
+626 RVSYAGVYGQELPL

-650 DFNKLLGNADS
+650 DFNKLLGNAAS
-661 TVRTETSIDSYSGGG
+661 IVKTETTLDGYSGGG

-711 SASAGLA
+711 SASAGVA

-733 ATVALGAAN
+733 ATVALSEAN
-742 GWTTTTASVYLQKGI
+742 GWNTTTASVYLQKGI

-776 ETGHST
+776 ETGDRA
-782 NSTTIEAENAI
+782 NSTTIEAESAI
-793 SESMQGRIQTAQSSG
+793 PESMKDRIQTAQSSG
-808 ASGGT
+808 ASGGK
-813 YVASIPG
+813 YVVGMPG
-820 AYADPAYLEFKYNA
+820 AYTETERQYLEFTYNA
-834 PAAGSYQMQVFHSN
+834 STTGKYQMQVFHSN
-848 EDLAGSHSY
+848 EDLAGSHTY

-1073 ELSVDITTT
+1073 VHS
-1082 DATVAVNYLTIAE
+1082 
-1095 KGVYYFVDCGDHDP
+1095 
-1109 STVSE
+1109 
-1114 GDSLGILN
+1114 
-1122 SVTDQHY
+1122 
-1129 GVDSVTGYSWGVVPL
+1129 
-1144 DDNDKVLTS
+1144 
-1153 EEGCKTTWNQN
+1153 
-1164 DKGVYTTYQRPL
+1164 
-1176 SNTVTDLNDGQGKT
+1176 
-1190 ATFRYAD
+1190 
-1197 AQDTSGYSP
+1197 
-1206 RKVQYRFELEPGQY
+1206 
-1220 EVTVGMSNTWGNAGN
+1220 
-1235 PTVTLSAGSVDNVS
+1235 
-1249 EQYSLSAGDNVA
+1249 VA
-1261 KTMTI
+1261 KM
-1266 DLTNAGKNEND
+1266 DLIFQQVCN
-1277 KVELSVR
+1277 
-1284 ATSNNDTIQMNYI
+1284 
-1297 LIQTHTPE
+1297 
-1305 QNSDETAE
+1305 
-1313 PVTLPG
+1313 
-1319 GTIVSGGNELPSGIY
+1319 GTV
-1334 LGELA
+1334 
-1339 ENVPWMIDYRNLK
+1339 
-1352 TSTDRYFFMN
+1352 
-1362 TFSDDTFREKTI
+1362 
-1374 TLDLKAGENTIRVYN
+1374 
-1389 DNSWNVTYGGTQWLP
+1389 
-1404 ATTWVRNE
+1404 
-1412 TPNFDKFVITPM
+1412 
-1424 ALTQPITQA
+1424 
-1433 AQYNVSVATSQGGKA
+1433 
-1448 VSNMNVVE
+1448 
-1456 ENGSYKV
+1456 
-1463 TIYPDAG
+1463 
-1470 LTGIRVLVNGVPHT
+1470 
-1484 PTAQDG
+1484 
-1490 HYMVSVSNVTSD
+1490 
-1502 QSVGVYFSIS
+1502 
-1512 DENLSELLTRFK
+1512 
-1524 ALNASDYTS
+1524 
-1533 NSWSAAAAAAE
+1533 
-1544 HAEALIDAE
+1544 
-1553 NPAAWEIT
+1553 
-1561 DAYQRLAAALDELVK
+1561 
-1576 KSKNVVYF
+1576 
-1584 VDCGDHDPS
+1584 
-1593 TVSGKA
+1593 
-1599 DDFGRFNSVTDQIY
+1599 
-1613 GADSK
+1613 
-1618 TSYNWGVV
+1618 
-1626 CETEGETALG
+1626 
-1636 WEGGSMVTSKSDGA
+1636 
-1650 VYTTYQRALSNAPTD
+1650 
-1665 LEDGKSKTETFR
+1665 
-1677 YAHGQDS
+1677 
-1684 AGINPRYVSYQ
+1684 
-1695 FELDPKEYD
+1695 
-1704 VTVCMG
+1704 
-1710 NTWNNAGSPKVTL
+1710 
-1723 TADGVDSVEQ
+1723 
-1733 SYQIGHNTHATKT
+1733 
-1746 MRIDLTNAKKNTA
+1746 
-1759 GRVELSV
+1759 
-1766 KATSTDATIQMNY
+1766 
-1779 IVIAETAAEH
+1779 
-1789 QHTLNHVNRTEPTTE
+1789 
-1804 AEGNIEYWE
+1804 
-1813 CTSCGKKFADADG
+1813 
-1826 TDEIANVTLP
+1826 
-1836 KLDKP
+1836 
-1841 SRPSNPIIPIL
+1841 
-1852 PILSGNTE
+1852 
-1860 EKFPFKDVSKADWY
+1860 
-1874 YDSVRSAWKNNLID
+1874 
-1888 GVTATEFRPDS
+1888 
-1899 TLTVAQAIKL
+1899 
-1909 AAALHQLEHLGKV
+1909 
-1922 TLSNGSPW
+1922 
-1930 YSSYVEYAVA
+1930 
-1940 NDIIEKAYQNYT
+1940 
-1952 DAQMNAPV
+1952 
-1960 TRGEFVHIFHG
+1960 
-1971 AESAYAAINTVAD
+1971 
-1984 NSIPDVKMTDK
+1984 
-1995 FAAEIYEFYR
+1995 
-2005 AGILT
+2005 
-2010 GSDAK
+2010 
-2015 GTFHSASSIKR
+2015 
-2026 SEVSAILVRMFDTA
+2026 
-2040 SRQNITL
+2040 
-2047 K
+2047 

>member
-145 KAAWKQEHGTPENT
+145 KNAWKQEHGTPANP

-178 EGTPAGKNF
+178 EGTPAGGNF
-187 YEAWEK
+187 YKAWEQ
-193 YYKAIKEA
+193 YYKAIKDA
-201 DPNATLAGPNSAG
+201 DPHATLAGPNSCA
-214 YGSQFSAGQSMAGYI
+214 YGAQFSNGQSMKGYI

-238 PDVITWHELDTWC
+238 PDIITWHELETNC
-251 LSPNGLA
+251 LSPESGLA
-258 AHMRDF
+258 EHMRDF
-264 MKIWANTDWTK
+264 KKIWANTGWTK
-275 YNAANNTTGTPEIP
+275 YNEANNTTGTPEIP

-350 QWYGNMSGTTQP
+350 QWYGNMSGKTQP
-362 VSSTTNYNKLY
+362 VSSTTSYDKLY

-442 PVAKDGSVTV
+442 PVAEDGSVTI

-468 QATETDTQMAGLI
+468 QASETDAAMAGLI

-488 VYEAENAALSGS
+488 VYEAEQAALSCG

-520 AVSMPTGAELTY
+520 AVNMPTGAELTY
-532 TINVPVDGKYK
+532 TINVPVDGRYK

-554 VRNNMNQ
+554 VRNDMNQ
-561 HDPVNAEQS
+561 HNPVNAEQS
-570 FSLDG
+570 FSLDSG
-575 GEAESITMESTLFQT
+575 AAETVTMESTLFQT

-606 TITVKTLSAVG
+606 TITVKTLSAVD

-626 RVSYAGVYKQDLPL
+626 RVSYAGVYGQELPL

-650 DFNKLLGNADS
+650 DFNKLLGNAAS
-661 TVRTETSIDSYSGGG
+661 TVKTETSIDGYSGGG

-718 NIYVGNSAVILDRVN
+718 NIYVGNSAVILNRVN
-733 ATVALGAAN
+733 AKVDLSASN
-742 GWTTTTASVYLQKGI
+742 EWNTTTASVYLQKGI

-762 DTSVDAAIDYLRVR
+762 DTDVDAAIDYLRVR
-776 ETGHST
+776 ETGDST
-782 NSTTIEAENAI
+782 NSTTIQAESAI
-793 SESMQGRIQTAQSSG
+793 PESMKDRIQTAQSSG
-808 ASGGT
+808 ASGGI

-820 AYADPAYLEFKYNA
+820 AYKNSAYLEFKYNA
-834 PAAGSYQMQVFHSN
+834 PAKGNYQMQVFHSN

-871 GASDSPAFEILS
+871 GQSDSPKFEPAK
-883 GDAANSPYNHLL
+883 AAAETI

-907 VSTGDSFGAYNSVT
+907 VSSGDTLGTHNSVT
-921 EQMYGQD
+921 DQIYSED
-928 PKTGYYWGLMQL
+928 STGYHWGLVL
-940 NESDAVLDWN
+940 ENSNEQVLDWH
-950 GAVTSQKSSNDK
+950 GGSQAQSESDK

-973 NDANDLLD
+973 NAPTDLED
-981 GKDKTETF
+981 GKSKTETF
-989 RYGHGQ
+989 RYAHGQ
-995 DRAGISPRRISYKF
+995 DSAGINPRYVSYQF
-1009 ELEPKEYEV
+1009 ELEPKAYDV
-1018 TVATSA
+1018 TVCMGNSWKNA
-1024 AWSNAS
+1024 A
-1030 NPTVTLSADGVD
+1030 NPTVTL
-1042 KVEKRFGGSSSQVN
+1042 R
-1056 SLIIDLSGAT
+1056 
-1066 VNQRNRV
+1066 
-1073 ELSVDITTT
+1073 
-1082 DATVAVNYLTIAE
+1082 
-1095 KGVYYFVDCGDHDP
+1095 
-1109 STVSE
+1109 
-1114 GDSLGILN
+1114 
-1122 SVTDQHY
+1122 
-1129 GVDSVTGYSWGVVPL
+1129 
-1144 DDNDKVLTS
+1144 
-1153 EEGCKTTWNQN
+1153 
-1164 DKGVYTTYQRPL
+1164 
-1176 SNTVTDLNDGQGKT
+1176 
-1190 ATFRYAD
+1190 
-1197 AQDTSGYSP
+1197 
-1206 RKVQYRFELEPGQY
+1206 
-1220 EVTVGMSNTWGNAGN
+1220 
-1235 PTVTLSAGSVDNVS
+1235 AGSVADVQ
-1249 EQYSLSAGDNVA
+1249 EQYTVA
-1261 KTMTI
+1261 ENNNTVKTMRI
-1266 DLTNAGKNEND
+1266 DLTNAEKNTAD
-1277 KVELSVR
+1277 RVDLKVK
-1284 ATSNNDTIQMNYI
+1284 ATSNDATLQMNYI
-1297 LIQTHTPE
+1297 LISEATDSQ
-1305 QNSDETAE
+1305 

-1319 GTIVSGGNELPSGIY
+1319 GYLADAEKIPGSVY
-1334 LGELA
+1334 LGKLTA
-1339 ENVPWMIDYRNLK
+1339 DVPWMIDYRNLK

-1433 AQYNVSVATSQGGKA
+1433 AQYNVSVATNQGGKA

-1470 LTGIRVLVNGVPHT
+1470 LTDIRVLVNGVPHT

-1490 HYMVSVSNVTSD
+1490 HYVVQVSDVTSD
-1502 QSVGVYFSIS
+1502 QTVGVYFSIS
-1512 DENLSELLTRFK
+1512 DENLSELLNRFK
-1524 ALNASDYTS
+1524 ALTASDYTT

-1544 HAEALIDAE
+1544 RAEALINAE

-1584 VDCGDHDPS
+1584 VDCGDHDSS

-1684 AGINPRYVSYQ
+1684 AGISPRYVSYQ

-1723 TADGVDSVEQ
+1723 TAGGVDSVEQ

-1813 CTSCGKKFADADG
+1813 CSGCGKKFKDEAG
-1826 TDEIANVTLP
+1826 TFEVTDVTIP
-1836 KLDKP
+1836 KLKP
-1841 SRPSNPIIPIL
+1841 SKPSIDPIISLL
-1852 PILSGNTE
+1852 PILGADFET
-1860 EKFPFKDVSKADWY
+1860 KFPFTDVSKADWY
-1874 YDSVRSAWKNNLID
+1874 YDSVRSAWKNGLID
-1888 GVTATEFRPDS
+1888 GVTKTQFQPDS

-1922 TLSNGSPW
+1922 TLRNGSPW

>member
-1 MQMKK
+1 MKK

-57 LYGVSSE
+57 LYGISSE

-130 CNDLKNYICP
+130 CNDLKTYICP

-145 KAAWKQEHGTPENT
+145 KDAWKQEHGTPENPT
-159 KDNFG
+159 DNFG

-178 EGTPAGKNF
+178 EGTPAGDNF
-187 YEAWEK
+187 YVAWEK
-193 YYKAIKEA
+193 YYKSIKEA
-201 DPNATLAGPNSAG
+201 DPNATLAGPNSCA
-214 YGSQFSAGQSMAGYI
+214 YGAQFSDGQNMAGYI

-264 MKIWANTDWTK
+264 KNIWENTNWEK
-275 YNAANNTTGTPEIP
+275 YNEANNTTGTPEIP

-350 QWYGNMSGTTQP
+350 QWYGNMSGKTQP
-362 VSSTTNYNKLY
+362 VSSTTSYDKLY

-442 PVAKDGSVTV
+442 PVAEDGSVTV

-468 QATETDTQMAGLI
+468 QATETDAQMAGLI

-488 VYEAENAALSGS
+488 VYEAEQAELSGS

-506 SSNPSYYM
+506 PSNPSYYM

-520 AVSMPTGAELTY
+520 AVSMPNGAELTY

-554 VRNNMNQ
+554 VRNDMNQ
-561 HDPVNAEQS
+561 HNPVNAEQS

-575 GEAESITMESTLFQT
+575 GAAETVTMESTLFQT

-606 TITVKTLSAVG
+606 TITVKTLSAVD

-626 RVSYAGVYKQDLPL
+626 RVSYAGVYQQALPL

-650 DFNKLLGNADS
+650 DFNKLLGNAAS
-661 TVRTETSIDSYSGGG
+661 TVKTETSIDGYSGGG

-733 ATVALGAAN
+733 ATVALSAAS

-776 ETGHST
+776 ETGDST
-782 NSTTIEAENAI
+782 NSTTIEAESAI
-793 SESMQGRIQTAQSSG
+793 PESMQGRIQTAQSSG

-820 AYADPAYLEFKYNA
+820 AYADPAYLKFKYNA

-871 GASDSPAFEILS
+871 GQSDSPKFEPAKAVADTI
-883 GDAANSPYNHLL
+883 

-907 VSTGDSFGAYNSVT
+907 VSSGDMFGTHNSVT
-921 EQMYGQD
+921 DQIYGAD
-928 PKTGYYWGLMQL
+928 SKTGYSWGIVMETDGEENLGWSGGSGVRS
-940 NESDAVLDWN
+940 ESD
-950 GAVTSQKSSNDK
+950 G

-973 NDANDLLD
+973 NAPTDLED
-981 GKDKTETF
+981 GKSKTETF
-989 RYGHGQ
+989 RYAHGQ
-995 DRAGISPRRISYKF
+995 DSAQISPRYVSYQF
-1009 ELEPKEYEV
+1009 ELEPKAYDV
-1018 TVATSA
+1018 TVCMGNT
-1024 AWSNAS
+1024 WNNAGS
-1030 NPTVTLSADGVD
+1030 PKVTLTADGVD
-1042 KVEKRFGGSSSQVN
+1042 SVEQSYQIGHN
-1056 SLIIDLSGAT
+1056 THAT
-1066 VNQRNRV
+1066 
-1073 ELSVDITTT
+1073 
-1082 DATVAVNYLTIAE
+1082 
-1095 KGVYYFVDCGDHDP
+1095 
-1109 STVSE
+1109 
-1114 GDSLGILN
+1114 
-1122 SVTDQHY
+1122 
-1129 GVDSVTGYSWGVVPL
+1129 
-1144 DDNDKVLTS
+1144 
-1153 EEGCKTTWNQN
+1153 
-1164 DKGVYTTYQRPL
+1164 
-1176 SNTVTDLNDGQGKT
+1176 
-1190 ATFRYAD
+1190 
-1197 AQDTSGYSP
+1197 
-1206 RKVQYRFELEPGQY
+1206 
-1220 EVTVGMSNTWGNAGN
+1220 
-1235 PTVTLSAGSVDNVS
+1235 
-1249 EQYSLSAGDNVA
+1249 
-1261 KTMTI
+1261 KTMRF
-1266 DLTNAGKNEND
+1266 DLTNATLNENG
-1277 KVELSVR
+1277 KVDLKVK
-1284 ATSNNDTIQMNYI
+1284 ATSDNATLQMNYI
-1297 LIQTHTPE
+1297 LISAATDSQ
-1305 QNSDETAE
+1305 

-1319 GTIVSGGNELPSGIY
+1319 GYLADAEKIPGAVY
-1334 LGELA
+1334 LGKLTA
-1339 ENVPWMIDYRNLK
+1339 DVPWMIDYRNLK

-1374 TLDLKAGENTIRVYN
+1374 TLKLRAGENTIRVYN

-1433 AQYNVSVATSQGGKA
+1433 AQYNVSVMSGQGGKA

-1470 LTGIRVLVNGVPHT
+1470 LTDIRVLVNGVPHT

-1490 HYMVSVSNVTSD
+1490 HYVVQVSDVTSD
-1502 QSVGVYFSIS
+1502 QTVGVYFSIS
-1512 DENLSELLTRFK
+1512 NENLSELLTRFK
-1524 ALNASDYTS
+1524 ALTASDYTT
-1533 NSWSAAAAAAE
+1533 NSWAAAAAAAE
-1544 HAEALIDAE
+1544 HAEALMKAE

-1561 DAYQRLAAALDELVK
+1561 DAYQRLAAALDELVE

-1584 VDCGDHDPS
+1584 VDCGDHDPD

-1626 CETEGETALG
+1626 CETEGETTLG
-1636 WEGGSMVTSKSDGA
+1636 WEGGSMVTSESDGA

-1695 FELDPKEYD
+1695 FELEPKAYD

-1710 NTWNNAGSPKVTL
+1710 NSWKNAANPTVTLRAGSV
-1723 TADGVDSVEQ
+1723 ADVQEQ
-1733 SYQIGHNTHATKT
+1733 YTVAENNNTVKT
-1746 MRIDLTNAKKNTA
+1746 MRIDLTNAEKNTA

-1766 KATSTDATIQMNY
+1766 KATSTDPTIQMNY
-1779 IVIAETAAEH
+1779 IVIAETAAAH
-1789 QHTLNHVNRTEPTTE
+1789 QHALKHVNRTEPTTE

-1930 YSSYVEYAVA
+1930 YSSYVEYAIA

-1971 AESAYAAINTVAD
+1971 AEEAYKAINTVAD
-1984 NSIPDVKMTDK
+1984 NAIPDVKKTDK
-1995 FAAEIYEFYR
+1995 FAPEIYEFYR

-2015 GTFHSASSIKR
+2015 GTFHPASSIKR

-2040 SRQNITL
+2040 SRQSITL

>member
-145 KAAWKQEHGTPENT
+145 KNAWKQEHGTPANP

-178 EGTPAGKNF
+178 EGTPAGGNF
-187 YEAWEK
+187 YKAWEQ
-193 YYKAIKEA
+193 YYKAIKDA
-201 DPNATLAGPNSAG
+201 DPHATLAGPNSCA
-214 YGSQFSAGQSMAGYI
+214 YGAQFSNGQSMKGYI

-238 PDVITWHELDTWC
+238 PDIITWHELETNC
-251 LSPNGLA
+251 LSPESGLA
-258 AHMRDF
+258 EHMRDF
-264 MKIWANTDWTK
+264 KKIWANTGWTK
-275 YNAANNTTGTPEIP
+275 YNEANNTTGTPEIP

-350 QWYGNMSGTTQP
+350 QWYGNMSGKTQP
-362 VSSTTNYNKLY
+362 VSSTTSYDKLY

-442 PVAKDGSVTV
+442 PVAEDGSVTI

-468 QATETDTQMAGLI
+468 QASETDAAMAGLI

-488 VYEAENAALSGS
+488 VYEAEQAALSGG

-520 AVSMPTGAELTY
+520 AVNMPTGAELTY
-532 TINVPVDGKYK
+532 TINVPVDGRYK

-554 VRNNMNQ
+554 VRNDMNQ
-561 HDPVNAEQS
+561 HNPVNAEQS
-570 FSLDG
+570 FSLDSG
-575 GEAESITMESTLFQT
+575 AAETVTMESTLFQT

-606 TITVKTLSAVG
+606 TITVKTLSAVD

-626 RVSYAGVYKQDLPL
+626 RVSYAGVYGQELPL

-650 DFNKLLGNADS
+650 DFNKLLGNAAS
-661 TVRTETSIDSYSGGG
+661 TVKTETSIDGYSGGG

-718 NIYVGNSAVILDRVN
+718 NIYVGNSAVILNRVN
-733 ATVALGAAN
+733 AKVDLSASN
-742 GWTTTTASVYLQKGI
+742 EWNTTTASVYLQKGI

-762 DTSVDAAIDYLRVR
+762 DTDVDAAIDYLRVR
-776 ETGHST
+776 ETGDST
-782 NSTTIEAENAI
+782 NSTTIQAESAI
-793 SESMQGRIQTAQSSG
+793 PESMKDRIQTAQSSG
-808 ASGGT
+808 ASGGI

-820 AYADPAYLEFKYNA
+820 AYKNSAYLEFKYNA
-834 PAAGSYQMQVFHSN
+834 PAKGNYQMQVFHSN

-871 GASDSPAFEILS
+871 GQSDSPKFEPAK
-883 GDAANSPYNHLL
+883 AAAETI

-907 VSTGDSFGAYNSVT
+907 VSSGDTLGTHNSVT
-921 EQMYGQD
+921 DQIYSED
-928 PKTGYYWGLMQL
+928 STGYHWGLVL
-940 NESDAVLDWN
+940 ENSNEQVLDWH
-950 GAVTSQKSSNDK
+950 GGSQAQSESDK

-973 NDANDLLD
+973 NAPTDLED
-981 GKDKTETF
+981 GKSKTETF
-989 RYGHGQ
+989 RYAHGQ
-995 DRAGISPRRISYKF
+995 DSAGINPRYVSYQF
-1009 ELEPKEYEV
+1009 ELEPKAYDV
-1018 TVATSA
+1018 TVCMGNSWKNA
-1024 AWSNAS
+1024 A
-1030 NPTVTLSADGVD
+1030 NPTVTL
-1042 KVEKRFGGSSSQVN
+1042 R
-1056 SLIIDLSGAT
+1056 
-1066 VNQRNRV
+1066 
-1073 ELSVDITTT
+1073 
-1082 DATVAVNYLTIAE
+1082 
-1095 KGVYYFVDCGDHDP
+1095 
-1109 STVSE
+1109 
-1114 GDSLGILN
+1114 
-1122 SVTDQHY
+1122 
-1129 GVDSVTGYSWGVVPL
+1129 
-1144 DDNDKVLTS
+1144 
-1153 EEGCKTTWNQN
+1153 
-1164 DKGVYTTYQRPL
+1164 
-1176 SNTVTDLNDGQGKT
+1176 
-1190 ATFRYAD
+1190 
-1197 AQDTSGYSP
+1197 
-1206 RKVQYRFELEPGQY
+1206 
-1220 EVTVGMSNTWGNAGN
+1220 
-1235 PTVTLSAGSVDNVS
+1235 AGSVADVQ
-1249 EQYSLSAGDNVA
+1249 EQYTVA
-1261 KTMTI
+1261 ENNNTVKTMRI
-1266 DLTNAGKNEND
+1266 DLTNAEKNTAD
-1277 KVELSVR
+1277 RVDLKVK
-1284 ATSNNDTIQMNYI
+1284 ATSNDATLQMNYI
-1297 LIQTHTPE
+1297 LISEATDSQ
-1305 QNSDETAE
+1305 

-1319 GTIVSGGNELPSGIY
+1319 GYLADAEKIPGSVY
-1334 LGELA
+1334 LGKLTA
-1339 ENVPWMIDYRNLK
+1339 DVPWMIDYRNLK

-1433 AQYNVSVATSQGGKA
+1433 AQYNVSVATNQGGKA

-1470 LTGIRVLVNGVPHT
+1470 LTDIRVLVNGVPHT

-1490 HYMVSVSNVTSD
+1490 HYVVQVSDVTSD
-1502 QSVGVYFSIS
+1502 QTVGVYFSIS
-1512 DENLSELLTRFK
+1512 DENLSELLNRFK
-1524 ALNASDYTS
+1524 ALTASDYTT

-1544 HAEALIDAE
+1544 RAEALINAE

-1584 VDCGDHDPS
+1584 VDCGDHDSS

-1684 AGINPRYVSYQ
+1684 AGISPRYVSYQ

-1723 TADGVDSVEQ
+1723 TAGGVDSVEQ

-1813 CTSCGKKFADADG
+1813 CSGCGKKFKDEAG
-1826 TDEIANVTLP
+1826 TFEVTDVTIP
-1836 KLDKP
+1836 KLKP
-1841 SRPSNPIIPIL
+1841 SKPSIDPIISLL
-1852 PILSGNTE
+1852 PILGADFET
-1860 EKFPFKDVSKADWY
+1860 KFPFTDVSKADWY
-1874 YDSVRSAWKNNLID
+1874 YDSVRSAWKNGLID
-1888 GVTATEFRPDS
+1888 GVTKTQFQPDS

-1922 TLSNGSPW
+1922 TLRNGSPW

>member
-1 MQMKK
+1 
-6 AVSLLLTL
+6 
-14 VLLLGVFAGI
+14 
-24 TPSASAAAA
+24 
-33 DATLSVDLDPANNTG
+33 
-48 EIIHGAAGF
+48 
-57 LYGVSSE
+57 
-64 DVPTTNTIVP
+64 
-74 LKSKILCTK
+74 
-83 GAVGTE
+83 
-89 HPYGDALDVAKT
+89 
-101 FLESGGQQV
+101 
-110 MMYNSNYYG
+110 
-119 VFGVT
+119 
-124 ATIDQY
+124 
-130 CNDLKNYICP
+130 
-140 AVVAW
+140 
-145 KAAWKQEHGTPENT
+145 
-159 KDNFG
+159 
-164 KIDIDQAIVYIPIN
+164 
-178 EGTPAGKNF
+178 
-187 YEAWEK
+187 
-193 YYKAIKEA
+193 
-201 DPNATLAGPNSAG
+201 
-214 YGSQFSAGQSMAGYI
+214 
-229 QYCADNNCM
+229 
-238 PDVITWHELDTWC
+238 
-251 LSPNGLA
+251 
-258 AHMRDF
+258 
-264 MKIWANTDWTK
+264 
-275 YNAANNTTGTPEIP
+275 
-289 QICINEYAEMAYCG
+289 
-303 VPGRL
+303 
-308 VNWISRL
+308 
-315 EDEKITGCLP
+315 
-325 FWHQA
+325 
-330 NNLNDLAA
+330 
-338 GANEGNG
+338 
-345 AWWLY
+345 
-350 QWYGNMSGTTQP
+350 MSGTTQP
-362 VSSTTNYNKLY
+362 VSSTTNYDKLY

-442 PVAKDGSVTV
+442 PVAEDGSVTV

-468 QATETDTQMAGLI
+468 QASETDAQMAGLI

-488 VYEAENAALSGS
+488 VYEAEQAVLSGG
-500 AAATAA
+500 ATATA
-506 SSNPSYYM
+506 TSSSPSYYM

-520 AVSMPTGAELTY
+520 AVNMPTGAELTY

-554 VRNNMNQ
+554 VRNDMNR

-606 TITVKTLSAVG
+606 TITVKTLSAVDI
-617 NDMLFHDFV
+617 DMLFHDFV

-650 DFNKLLGNADS
+650 DFNKLLGNAAS
-661 TVRTETSIDSYSGGG
+661 TVRTETSIDGYSGGG

-733 ATVALGAAN
+733 ATVALSAAN

-776 ETGHST
+776 ETGDST

-793 SESMQGRIQTAQSSG
+793 PESMKARIQTAQSSG
-808 ASGGT
+808 ASGET

-871 GASDSPAFEILS
+871 GQSDSPKFEPAKAVADTI
-883 GDAANSPYNHLL
+883 

-907 VSTGDSFGAYNSVT
+907 VSSGDMFGTHNSVT
-921 EQMYGQD
+921 DQIYGAD
-928 PKTGYYWGLMQL
+928 SKTGYSWGIVMETDGEENLGWSGGSLHQY
-940 NESDAVLDWN
+940 ESDR
-950 GAVTSQKSSNDK
+950 

-973 NDANDLLD
+973 NDPSDFTD
-981 GKDKTETF
+981 GKAKTETF
-989 RYGHGQ
+989 RYAHGQ
-995 DRAGISPRRISYKF
+995 DIAGISSRYVSYQF
-1009 ELEPKEYEV
+1009 ELEPKAYDV
-1018 TVATSA
+1018 TVCMGNS
-1024 AWSNAS
+1024 WKNAE
-1030 NPTVTLSADGVD
+1030 NPTVTLRAGSVADVQEQYTVAENNNTV
-1042 KVEKRFGGSSSQVN
+1042 KTMR
-1056 SLIIDLSGAT
+1056 IDLTNAEKNTAG
-1066 VNQRNRV
+1066 RV
-1073 ELSVDITTT
+1073 ELSV
-1082 DATVAVNYLTIAE
+1082 
-1095 KGVYYFVDCGDHDP
+1095 K
-1109 STVSE
+1109 
-1114 GDSLGILN
+1114 
-1122 SVTDQHY
+1122 
-1129 GVDSVTGYSWGVVPL
+1129 
-1144 DDNDKVLTS
+1144 
-1153 EEGCKTTWNQN
+1153 
-1164 DKGVYTTYQRPL
+1164 
-1176 SNTVTDLNDGQGKT
+1176 
-1190 ATFRYAD
+1190 
-1197 AQDTSGYSP
+1197 
-1206 RKVQYRFELEPGQY
+1206 
-1220 EVTVGMSNTWGNAGN
+1220 
-1235 PTVTLSAGSVDNVS
+1235 
-1249 EQYSLSAGDNVA
+1249 
-1261 KTMTI
+1261 
-1266 DLTNAGKNEND
+1266 
-1277 KVELSVR
+1277 
-1284 ATSNNDTIQMNYI
+1284 ATSNDDTLQMNYI
-1297 LIQTHTPE
+1297 LISEATD
-1305 QNSDETAE
+1305 SK

-1319 GTIVSGGNELPSGIY
+1319 GYLADANEIPASIY
-1334 LGELA
+1334 LGKLTQNE
-1339 ENVPWMIDYRNLK
+1339 PWMIDYRNLK

-1374 TLDLKAGENTIRVYN
+1374 TLKLQAGENTIRVYN

-1404 ATTWVRNE
+1404 ATTWVGNE

-1456 ENGSYKV
+1456 ENGSYEV

-1470 LTGIRVLVNGVPHT
+1470 LTDIRVLVNGVLHT

-1512 DENLSELLTRFK
+1512 NENLSELLTRFK
-1524 ALNASDYTS
+1524 ALTASDYTS
-1533 NSWSAAAAAAE
+1533 NSWAAAAAAAE
-1544 HAEALIDAE
+1544 HAETLMNAE

-1561 DAYQRLAAALDELVK
+1561 NAYQRLAAALDELVK

-1584 VDCGDHDPS
+1584 VDCGDHDPD

-1599 DDFGRFNSVTDQIY
+1599 DDFGRFNSVTDQPLK
-1613 GADSK
+1613 ADAE
-1618 TSYNWGVV
+1618 TGYTWGIVM
-1626 CETEGETALG
+1626 EADDEKNLG
-1636 WEGGSMVTSKSDGA
+1636 WNGGSKVQFESDKA
-1650 VYTTYQRALSNAPTD
+1650 VYTTYQRALSNHEAD
-1665 LEDGKSKTETFR
+1665 LTDGKAKTETFR
-1677 YAHGQDS
+1677 YAHGQFEK
-1684 AGINPRYVSYQ
+1684 GINPRYVSYQ
-1695 FELDPKEYD
+1695 FELEPKAYD

-1710 NTWNNAGSPKVTL
+1710 NSWKNAANPTVALRAGSV
-1723 TADGVDSVEQ
+1723 ADVQEQ
-1733 SYQIGHNTHATKT
+1733 YTVAENNNTVKT
-1746 MRIDLTNAKKNTA
+1746 MRIDLTNAKINTA

-1766 KATSTDATIQMNY
+1766 KATSTDPTIQMNY
-1779 IVIAETAAEH
+1779 IVIAETAAAH
-1789 QHTLNHVNRTEPTTE
+1789 QHIWSSEWTHNETHH
-1804 AEGNIEYWE
+1804 WHE
-1813 CTSCGKKFADADG
+1813 CTAEDCTVTDNAGKDGYAEHVWGEGTVTKPATETEKGQKTFTCVCDA
-1826 TDEIANVTLP
+1826 T
-1836 KLDKP
+1836 K
-1841 SRPSNPIIPIL
+1841 
-1852 PILSGNTE
+1852 TE
-1860 EKFPFKDVSKADWY
+1860 EIPELTPAPTPVIPVTPSEPAQLPFNPNAGSSVSKFPFVDIPSDSWY
-1874 YDSVRSAWKNNLID
+1874 YSSVKAAWENGLID
-1888 GVTATEFRPDS
+1888 GVTANEFKPNA
-1899 TLTVAQAIKL
+1899 TLTVAQTIKL
-1909 AAALHQLEHLGKV
+1909 AAALHQLDRTGEVSLK
-1922 TLSNGSPW
+1922 NGGANW
-1930 YSSYVEYAVA
+1930 YDSYINYAVT
-1940 NDIIEKAYQNYT
+1940 NGIIEQDYANYT
-1952 DAQMNAPV
+1952 KAQMNAPV

-1971 AESAYAAINTVAD
+1971 AEEAYKAINTVAD
-1984 NSIPDVKMTDK
+1984 NAIPDVKATDK

>member
-1 MQMKK
+1 MQTKK
-6 AVSLLLTL
+6 AISLLLTL
-14 VLLLGVFAGI
+14 VLVFGIFAGTI
-24 TPSASAAAA
+24 PSASAAEAG
-33 DATLSVDLDPANNTG
+33 ATLSVDLDPAVNTG
-48 EIIHGAAGF
+48 KIIHGAAGF

-140 AVVAW
+140 AVAAW
-145 KAAWKQEHGTPENT
+145 KKAWKQEHGTPDHQN
-159 KDNFG
+159 DNFG

-178 EGTPAGKNF
+178 EGTPAGGNF

-193 YYKAIKEA
+193 YYKAIKDA
-201 DPNATLAGPNSAG
+201 DLNATLAGPNSCA
-214 YGSQFSAGQSMAGYI
+214 YGAQFSNGQSMEGYI
-229 QYCADNNCM
+229 QYCANNNCI
-238 PDVITWHELDTWC
+238 PDIITWHELETNC
-251 LSPNGLA
+251 LSPEHGLGD
-258 AHMRDF
+258 HMRDF
-264 MKIWANTDWTK
+264 REIWSKTDWST
-275 YNAANNTTGTPEIP
+275 YNNENETTGTPEIP

-330 NNLNDLAA
+330 NNLNDLTA

-345 AWWLY
+345 AWWLF

-362 VSSTTNYNKLY
+362 VSSTTSYEKLY

-429 AANDTPVILKGVY
+429 VANDTPVILKGVY
-442 PVAKDGSVTV
+442 PVAEDGSVIV

-468 QATETDTQMAGLI
+468 QASETDAEMAGLI

-488 VYEAENAALSGS
+488 VYEAEQAVLSGG
-500 AAATAA
+500 ATATAA
-506 SSNPSYYM
+506 PSNPSYYM
-514 SGSGNR
+514 SGSGDR
-520 AVSMPTGAELTY
+520 AVNMPTDAELTY

-554 VRNNMNQ
+554 VRNDMNQ
-561 HDPVNAEQS
+561 HNPVNAEQS

-575 GEAESITMESTLFQT
+575 GAAETVTMESALFQT

-626 RVSYAGVYKQDLPL
+626 RVSYAGVYEQELPL

-650 DFNKLLGNADS
+650 DFNKLLGNAAS
-661 TVRTETSIDSYSGGG
+661 TVKTETSIDGYSGGG

-711 SASAGLA
+711 SASAGSA

-733 ATVALGAAN
+733 ATVALGASN
-742 GWTTTTASVYLQKGI
+742 EWNTTTASVYLQKGI

-762 DTSVDAAIDYLRVR
+762 DTSVDAEIDYLRVR
-776 ETGHST
+776 ETGDST
-782 NSTTIEAENAI
+782 NSTTIEAESAI
-793 SESMQGRIQTAQSSG
+793 PGSMQGRIQTAQNSG
-808 ASGGT
+808 ASGGK
-813 YVASIPG
+813 YVVGMPG
-820 AYADPAYLEFKYNA
+820 AYTEAERKYLEFTYNA
-834 PAAGSYQMQVFHSN
+834 SAAGKYQMQVFHSN

-857 NIKATDKYAVFEVN
+857 NIKATDKYAVVEVN
-871 GASDSPAFEILS
+871 GQSDSPKFEPAN
-883 GDAANSPYNHLL
+883 AAEGIA

-907 VSTGDSFGAYNSVT
+907 LSSGDTLGTHSSVT
-921 EQMYGQD
+921 DQIYGSD
-928 PKTGYYWGLMQL
+928 SKTDYVWGLVLENL
-940 NESDAVLDWN
+940 NERVLDWH
-950 GAVTSQKSSNDK
+950 GGSQAQSESDK

-973 NDANDLLD
+973 NTQAELAD
-981 GKDKTETF
+981 GKSKTETF
-989 RYGHGQ
+989 RYAHGQ
-995 DRAGISPRRISYKF
+995 DSADINPRYVSYQF
-1009 ELEPKEYEV
+1009 ELEPKAYDV
-1018 TVATSA
+1018 TVCMGNS
-1024 AWSNAS
+1024 WGNAK
-1030 NPTVTLSADGVD
+1030 NPTVTLS
-1042 KVEKRFGGSSSQVN
+1042 
-1056 SLIIDLSGAT
+1056 T
-1066 VNQRNRV
+1066 
-1073 ELSVDITTT
+1073 
-1082 DATVAVNYLTIAE
+1082 
-1095 KGVYYFVDCGDHDP
+1095 
-1109 STVSE
+1109 
-1114 GDSLGILN
+1114 GDSTLASHSYTITQGSN
-1122 SVTDQHY
+1122 A
-1129 GVDSVTGYSWGVVPL
+1129 
-1144 DDNDKVLTS
+1144 S
-1153 EEGCKTTWNQN
+1153 E
-1164 DKGVYTTYQRPL
+1164 
-1176 SNTVTDLNDGQGKT
+1176 
-1190 ATFRYAD
+1190 
-1197 AQDTSGYSP
+1197 
-1206 RKVQYRFELEPGQY
+1206 
-1220 EVTVGMSNTWGNAGN
+1220 
-1235 PTVTLSAGSVDNVS
+1235 TLR
-1249 EQYSLSAGDNVA
+1249 
-1261 KTMTI
+1261 I
-1266 DLTNAGKNEND
+1266 DLTGAAMKENGKVD
-1277 KVELSVR
+1277 LKVK
-1284 ATSNNDTIQMNYI
+1284 ATSNDATLQMNYI
-1297 LIQTHTPE
+1297 LISAATDSQ
-1305 QNSDETAE
+1305 

-1319 GTIVSGGNELPSGIY
+1319 GYLADATKIPASIY
-1334 LGELA
+1334 LDKLTQNE
-1339 ENVPWMIDYRNLK
+1339 PWMIDYRNLK
-1352 TSTDRYFFMN
+1352 ATTGRYFFIN

-1374 TLDLKAGENTIRVYN
+1374 TLNLKAGENTIRIYN
-1389 DNSWNVTYGGTQWLP
+1389 DNSWNVTYGGTNALP
-1404 ATTWVRNE
+1404 ATTWFKNE

-1424 ALTQPITQA
+1424 TLTQPIEQEE
-1433 AQYNVSVATSQGGKA
+1433 QYNVSVATSQGGKA
-1448 VSNMNVVE
+1448 VSNKNVVE
-1456 ENGSYKV
+1456 ENSSYNG

-1470 LTGIRVLVNGVPHT
+1470 LTDIRVLVNGVPHA
-1484 PTAQDG
+1484 PTKQDG
-1490 HYMVSVSNVTSD
+1490 HYVVQVSDVTSD
-1502 QSVGVYFSIS
+1502 QTVGVYFSIS
-1512 DENLSELLTRFK
+1512 DENLSKLLNRFK
-1524 ALNASDYTS
+1524 ALNASDYTT

-1544 HAEALIDAE
+1544 CAEALINAE
-1553 NPAAWEIT
+1553 NPAANEIT
-1561 DAYQRLAAALDELVK
+1561 DAYQRLSTALDELVE

-1618 TSYNWGVV
+1618 TDYSWGVV
-1626 CETEGETALG
+1626 LETAGEENLG
-1636 WEGGSMVTSKSDGA
+1636 WRGGSWHKYESDKA
-1650 VYTTYQRALSNAPTD
+1650 VYTTYQRALSNDSSDFA
-1665 LEDGKSKTETFR
+1665 DGKEKTETFR

-1684 AGINPRYVSYQ
+1684 AGINPRYVSYRL
-1695 FELDPKEYD
+1695 ELEPKAYD

-1710 NTWNNAGSPKVTL
+1710 NSWGNAGNPTVTL
-1723 TADGVDSVEQ
+1723 SAGEKTLSAKTYAVEN
-1733 SYQIGHNTHATKT
+1733 GGNTVETLHIDLTTVAAKENG
-1746 MRIDLTNAKKNTA
+1746 RIDLN
-1759 GRVELSV
+1759 V
-1766 KATSTDATIQMNY
+1766 KATSSNDATIQMNY
-1779 IVIAETAAEH
+1779 ILIAENNPVH
-1789 QHTLNHVNRTEPTTE
+1789 NHTWSDTWSYDEDTHWHACSGCKEKKGSSAHDWNEGDVTKEPTESTKGEKTFTCTVCGKTRTIELPEIGHTHNLVHHPAKAATETE
-1804 AEGNIEYWE
+1804 AGNIEYWE
-1813 CTSCGKKFADADG
+1813 CSGCGKKFKDEAG
-1826 TDEIANVTLP
+1826 TVEVTDVTIP
-1836 KLDKP
+1836 KLKP
-1841 SRPSNPIIPIL
+1841 SKPSIDPIISLL
-1852 PILSGNTE
+1852 PIFGADSET
-1860 EKFPFKDVSKADWY
+1860 KFPFTDVSKADWY
-1874 YDSVRSAWKNNLID
+1874 YGSVRSAWKNGLID
-1888 GVTATEFRPDS
+1888 GVTKTQFQPDS
-1899 TLTVAQAIKL
+1899 TLTVAQSIKL

-1922 TLSNGSPW
+1922 TLRNGSPW

-1940 NDIIEKAYQNYT
+1940 NGIIETAYQNYT

-1971 AESAYAAINTVAD
+1971 AESAYTAINTVTENA
-1984 NSIPDVKMTDK
+1984 IPDVKSTDK
-1995 FAAEIYEFYR
+1995 YAAEIYEFYR

-2026 SEVSAILVRMFDTA
+2026 SEVSAILVRMFDTS
-2040 SRQNITL
+2040 SRQTITL

>member
-33 DATLSVDLDPANNTG
+33 DATLSIDLDPANNTG

-145 KAAWKQEHGTPENT
+145 KDAWKEEHATPGNQN
-159 KDNFG
+159 DNFG

-178 EGTPAGKNF
+178 EGTPAGGNF
-187 YEAWEK
+187 YKAWEQ

-201 DPNATLAGPNSAG
+201 DPNATLAGPNSCA
-214 YGSQFSAGQSMAGYI
+214 YGAQFSNGQSMKGYI

-238 PDVITWHELDTWC
+238 PDIITWHELETNC
-251 LSPNGLA
+251 LSPESGLA
-258 AHMRDF
+258 EHMRDF
-264 MKIWANTDWTK
+264 KKIWANTDWTK

-350 QWYGNMSGTTQP
+350 QWYGNMSGKTQP
-362 VSSTTNYNKLY
+362 VSSTTSYDKLY

-406 QTFQNAEY
+406 QTFKNAEY

-429 AANDTPVILKGVY
+429 AANDTPVILKGIY

-468 QATETDTQMAGLI
+468 QASETDAEMAGLI

-488 VYEAENAALSGS
+488 VYEAEQAALSGG

-506 SSNPSYYM
+506 PSNPSYYM
-514 SGSGNR
+514 SGSGDR
-520 AVSMPTGAELTY
+520 AVNMPTGAELTY

-554 VRNNMNQ
+554 VRNDMNQ
-561 HDPVNAEQS
+561 HNPVNAEQS

-606 TITVKTLSAVG
+606 TITVKTLSAVD

-626 RVSYAGVYKQDLPL
+626 RVSYAGVYQQALPL

-661 TVRTETSIDSYSGGG
+661 TVRTETSIDGYSGGG

-711 SASAGLA
+711 SASAGSA

-733 ATVALGAAN
+733 ATVALSAAS

-793 SESMQGRIQTAQSSG
+793 PESMKARIQTAQSSG
-808 ASGGT
+808 ASGRT

-834 PAAGSYQMQVFHSN
+834 PAVGSYQMQVFHSN

-857 NIKATDKYAVFEVN
+857 NIKVTDKYAVFEVN
-871 GASDSPAFEILS
+871 GQSDFPKFEPAN
-883 GDAANSPYNHLL
+883 AAEGIA

-907 VSTGDSFGAYNSVT
+907 VSSGDTLGTHSSVT
-921 EQMYGQD
+921 DQIYGSD
-928 PKTGYYWGLMQL
+928 SKTGYVWGLVL
-940 NESDAVLDWN
+940 ENSNEQVLDWH
-950 GAVTSQKSSNDK
+950 GGSQAQSESDK

-973 NDANDLLD
+973 NTQADLAD
-981 GKDKTETF
+981 GKSKTETF
-989 RYGHGQ
+989 RYAHGQ
-995 DRAGISPRRISYKF
+995 DSAGINPRYVSYQF
-1009 ELEPKEYEV
+1009 ELEPKAYDV
-1018 TVATSA
+1018 TVCMGNS
-1024 AWSNAS
+1024 WGNAK
-1030 NPTVTLSADGVD
+1030 NPTVTLS
-1042 KVEKRFGGSSSQVN
+1042 
-1056 SLIIDLSGAT
+1056 T
-1066 VNQRNRV
+1066 
-1073 ELSVDITTT
+1073 
-1082 DATVAVNYLTIAE
+1082 
-1095 KGVYYFVDCGDHDP
+1095 
-1109 STVSE
+1109 
-1114 GDSLGILN
+1114 GDSTLASHSYTITQGSN
-1122 SVTDQHY
+1122 A
-1129 GVDSVTGYSWGVVPL
+1129 
-1144 DDNDKVLTS
+1144 S
-1153 EEGCKTTWNQN
+1153 E
-1164 DKGVYTTYQRPL
+1164 
-1176 SNTVTDLNDGQGKT
+1176 
-1190 ATFRYAD
+1190 
-1197 AQDTSGYSP
+1197 
-1206 RKVQYRFELEPGQY
+1206 
-1220 EVTVGMSNTWGNAGN
+1220 
-1235 PTVTLSAGSVDNVS
+1235 TLR
-1249 EQYSLSAGDNVA
+1249 
-1261 KTMTI
+1261 I
-1266 DLTNAGKNEND
+1266 DLTGAAVKENGKVD
-1277 KVELSVR
+1277 LKVK
-1284 ATSNNDTIQMNYI
+1284 ATSDSATLQMNYI
-1297 LIQTHTPE
+1297 LISAATDSQ
-1305 QNSDETAE
+1305 

-1319 GTIVSGGNELPSGIY
+1319 GYLADAEKIPGSVY
-1334 LGELA
+1334 LGKLTA
-1339 ENVPWMIDYRNLK
+1339 DVPWMIDYRNLK

-1374 TLDLKAGENTIRVYN
+1374 TLKLQAGENTIRVYN

-1424 ALTQPITQA
+1424 TLAQPIQQEK
-1433 AQYNVSVATSQGGKA
+1433 QYNVSVATSQGGKA
-1448 VSNMNVVE
+1448 VSDKNVVE

-1470 LTGIRVLVNGVPHT
+1470 LTDIRVLVNGEPYT
-1484 PTAQDG
+1484 PSVQDG
-1490 HYMVSVSNVTSD
+1490 HYVVTVSDVTSD
-1502 QSVGVYFSIS
+1502 QTVGVYFSIS

-1544 HAEALIDAE
+1544 RAEALIDAE

-1684 AGINPRYVSYQ
+1684 ARINPRYVSYQ

-1746 MRIDLTNAKKNTA
+1746 MRIDLTNAEKNTA

-1766 KATSTDATIQMNY
+1766 KATSTDPTIQMNY

-1813 CTSCGKKFADADG
+1813 CSGCGKKFKDEAG
-1826 TDEIANVTLP
+1826 TFEVTDVTIP
-1836 KLDKP
+1836 KLKP
-1841 SRPSNPIIPIL
+1841 SKPSIDPIISLL
-1852 PILSGNTE
+1852 PILGADFET
-1860 EKFPFKDVSKADWY
+1860 KFPFTDVSKAAWY
-1874 YDSVRSAWKNNLID
+1874 YDSVRSAWKNGLID
-1888 GVTATEFRPDS
+1888 GVTKTQFQPDS

-1909 AAALHQLEHLGKV
+1909 TAALHQLEHLGKV
-1922 TLSNGSPW
+1922 TLRNGSPW

-1940 NDIIEKAYQNYT
+1940 NGIIETAYQNYT

-2040 SRQNITL
+2040 SRQSITL

>member
-6 AVSLLLTL
+6 VISMMLTL
-14 VLLLGVFAGI
+14 VLLLGLFAGAV
-24 TPSASAAAA
+24 PSAHAASAVA
-33 DATLSVDLDPANNTG
+33 DATLSVDLNPAQNTG

-140 AVVAW
+140 AVLAW
-145 KAAWKQEHGTPENT
+145 KNAWKQEHGTPKNP

-178 EGTPAGKNF
+178 EGTPAGGNF
-187 YEAWEK
+187 YEAWEQ
-193 YYKAIKEA
+193 YYKAIKDA
-201 DPNATLAGPNSAG
+201 DPNATLAGPNSCA
-214 YGSQFSAGQSMAGYI
+214 YGAQFSDGQSMAGYI

-362 VSSTTNYNKLY
+362 VSSTTNYDKLY

-442 PVAKDGSVTV
+442 PVAEDGSVTV

-468 QATETDTQMAGLI
+468 QASETDAQMAGLI

-488 VYEAENAALSGS
+488 VYEAEQAVLSGG
-500 AAATAA
+500 ATATA
-506 SSNPSYYM
+506 TSSSPSYYM

-520 AVSMPTGAELTY
+520 AVNMPTGAELTY

-554 VRNNMNQ
+554 VRNDMNR

-606 TITVKTLSAVG
+606 TITVKTLSAVDI
-617 NDMLFHDFV
+617 DMLFHDFV

-650 DFNKLLGNADS
+650 DFNKLLGNAAS
-661 TVRTETSIDSYSGGG
+661 TVRTETSIDGYSGGG

-733 ATVALGAAN
+733 ATVALSAAN

-776 ETGHST
+776 ETGDST

-793 SESMQGRIQTAQSSG
+793 PESMKARIQTAQSSG
-808 ASGGT
+808 ASGET

-871 GASDSPAFEILS
+871 GQSDSPKFEPAKAVADTI
-883 GDAANSPYNHLL
+883 

-907 VSTGDSFGAYNSVT
+907 VSSGDMFGTHNSVT
-921 EQMYGQD
+921 DQIYGAD
-928 PKTGYYWGLMQL
+928 SKTGYSWGIVMETDGEENLGWSGGSLHQY
-940 NESDAVLDWN
+940 ESDR
-950 GAVTSQKSSNDK
+950 

-973 NDANDLLD
+973 NDPSDFTD
-981 GKDKTETF
+981 GKAKTETF
-989 RYGHGQ
+989 RYAHGQ
-995 DRAGISPRRISYKF
+995 DIAGISSRYVSYQF
-1009 ELEPKEYEV
+1009 ELEPKAYDV
-1018 TVATSA
+1018 TVCMGNS
-1024 AWSNAS
+1024 WKNAE
-1030 NPTVTLSADGVD
+1030 NPTVTLRAGSVADVQEQYTVAENNNTV
-1042 KVEKRFGGSSSQVN
+1042 KTMR
-1056 SLIIDLSGAT
+1056 IDLTNAEKNTAG
-1066 VNQRNRV
+1066 RV
-1073 ELSVDITTT
+1073 ELSV
-1082 DATVAVNYLTIAE
+1082 
-1095 KGVYYFVDCGDHDP
+1095 K
-1109 STVSE
+1109 
-1114 GDSLGILN
+1114 
-1122 SVTDQHY
+1122 
-1129 GVDSVTGYSWGVVPL
+1129 
-1144 DDNDKVLTS
+1144 
-1153 EEGCKTTWNQN
+1153 
-1164 DKGVYTTYQRPL
+1164 
-1176 SNTVTDLNDGQGKT
+1176 
-1190 ATFRYAD
+1190 
-1197 AQDTSGYSP
+1197 
-1206 RKVQYRFELEPGQY
+1206 
-1220 EVTVGMSNTWGNAGN
+1220 
-1235 PTVTLSAGSVDNVS
+1235 
-1249 EQYSLSAGDNVA
+1249 
-1261 KTMTI
+1261 
-1266 DLTNAGKNEND
+1266 
-1277 KVELSVR
+1277 
-1284 ATSNNDTIQMNYI
+1284 ATSNDDTLQMNYI
-1297 LIQTHTPE
+1297 LISEATD
-1305 QNSDETAE
+1305 SK

-1319 GTIVSGGNELPSGIY
+1319 GYLADANEIPASIY
-1334 LGELA
+1334 LGKLTQNE
-1339 ENVPWMIDYRNLK
+1339 PWMIDYRNLK

-1374 TLDLKAGENTIRVYN
+1374 TLKLQAGENTIRVYN

-1404 ATTWVRNE
+1404 ATTWVGNE

-1456 ENGSYKV
+1456 ENGSYEV

-1470 LTGIRVLVNGVPHT
+1470 LTDIRVLVNGVLHT

-1512 DENLSELLTRFK
+1512 NENLSELLTRFK
-1524 ALNASDYTS
+1524 ALTASDYTS
-1533 NSWSAAAAAAE
+1533 NSWAAAAAAAE
-1544 HAEALIDAE
+1544 HAETLMNAE

-1561 DAYQRLAAALDELVK
+1561 NAYQRLAAALDELVK

-1584 VDCGDHDPS
+1584 VDCGDHDPD

-1599 DDFGRFNSVTDQIY
+1599 DDFGRFNSVTDQPLK
-1613 GADSK
+1613 ADAE
-1618 TSYNWGVV
+1618 TGYTWGIVM
-1626 CETEGETALG
+1626 EADDEKNLG
-1636 WEGGSMVTSKSDGA
+1636 WNGGSKVQFESDKA
-1650 VYTTYQRALSNAPTD
+1650 VYTTYQRALSNHEAD
-1665 LEDGKSKTETFR
+1665 LTDGKAKTETFR
-1677 YAHGQDS
+1677 YAHGQFEK
-1684 AGINPRYVSYQ
+1684 GINPRYVSYQ
-1695 FELDPKEYD
+1695 FELEPKAYD

-1710 NTWNNAGSPKVTL
+1710 NSWKNAANPTVALRAGSV
-1723 TADGVDSVEQ
+1723 ADVQEQ
-1733 SYQIGHNTHATKT
+1733 YTVAENNNTVKT
-1746 MRIDLTNAKKNTA
+1746 MRIDLTNAKINTA

-1766 KATSTDATIQMNY
+1766 KATSTDPTIQMNY
-1779 IVIAETAAEH
+1779 IVIAETAAAH
-1789 QHTLNHVNRTEPTTE
+1789 QHIWSSEWTHNETHH
-1804 AEGNIEYWE
+1804 WHE
-1813 CTSCGKKFADADG
+1813 CTAEDCTVTDNAGKDGYAEHVWGEGTVTKPATETEKGQKTFTCVCDA
-1826 TDEIANVTLP
+1826 T
-1836 KLDKP
+1836 K
-1841 SRPSNPIIPIL
+1841 
-1852 PILSGNTE
+1852 TE
-1860 EKFPFKDVSKADWY
+1860 EIPELTPAPTPVIPVTPSEPAQLPFNPNAGSSVSKFPFVDIPSDSWY
-1874 YDSVRSAWKNNLID
+1874 YSSVKAAWENGLID
-1888 GVTATEFRPDS
+1888 GVTANEFKPNA
-1899 TLTVAQAIKL
+1899 TLTVAQTIKL
-1909 AAALHQLEHLGKV
+1909 AAALHQLDRTGEVSLK
-1922 TLSNGSPW
+1922 NGGANW
-1930 YSSYVEYAVA
+1930 YDSYINYAVT
-1940 NDIIEKAYQNYT
+1940 NGIIEQDYANYT
-1952 DAQMNAPV
+1952 KAQMNAPV

-1971 AESAYAAINTVAD
+1971 AEEAYKAINTVAD
-1984 NSIPDVKMTDK
+1984 NAIPDVKATDK

>member
-1 MQMKK
+1 M
-6 AVSLLLTL
+6 
-14 VLLLGVFAGI
+14 
-24 TPSASAAAA
+24 
-33 DATLSVDLDPANNTG
+33 
-48 EIIHGAAGF
+48 
-57 LYGVSSE
+57 
-64 DVPTTNTIVP
+64 
-74 LKSKILCTK
+74 
-83 GAVGTE
+83 
-89 HPYGDALDVAKT
+89 
-101 FLESGGQQV
+101 
-110 MMYNSNYYG
+110 
-119 VFGVT
+119 
-124 ATIDQY
+124 
-130 CNDLKNYICP
+130 
-140 AVVAW
+140 
-145 KAAWKQEHGTPENT
+145 
-159 KDNFG
+159 
-164 KIDIDQAIVYIPIN
+164 
-178 EGTPAGKNF
+178 
-187 YEAWEK
+187 
-193 YYKAIKEA
+193 
-201 DPNATLAGPNSAG
+201 
-214 YGSQFSAGQSMAGYI
+214 
-229 QYCADNNCM
+229 
-238 PDVITWHELDTWC
+238 ITWHELDTWC

-264 MKIWANTDWTK
+264 KKIWANTDWTK

-350 QWYGNMSGTTQP
+350 QWYGNMSGKTQP
-362 VSSTTNYNKLY
+362 VSSTTSYDKLY

-468 QATETDTQMAGLI
+468 QATETDARMAGLI

-488 VYEAENAALSGS
+488 VYEAEQAELSGG
-500 AAATAA
+500 ATATAA
-506 SSNPSYYM
+506 SSDPSYYM

-520 AVSMPTGAELTY
+520 AVNMPTGAELTY

-554 VRNNMNQ
+554 VRNDMNQ
-561 HDPVNAEQS
+561 HNPVNAEQS

-606 TITVKTLSAVG
+606 TITVKTLSAVD

-626 RVSYAGVYKQDLPL
+626 RVSYAGVYGQELPL
-640 LNKVYEAELA
+640 LNKVYEAEHA
-650 DFNKLLGNADS
+650 DFNKLLGNAAS
-661 TVRTETSIDSYSGGG
+661 TVRTETSIDGYSGGG

-682 SRSVTAGGGIRF
+682 RRSVTAGGGIRF

-733 ATVALGAAN
+733 ATVALSAAS

-776 ETGHST
+776 ETGDSA
-782 NSTTIEAENAI
+782 NSTTIEAESAI
-793 SESMQGRIQTAQSSG
+793 PESMQGRIQTAQSSG
-808 ASGGT
+808 ASCGT

-848 EDLAGSHSY
+848 EDLAGGHFY
-857 NIKATDKYAVFEVN
+857 NIKVTDKYAVFEAN
-871 GASDSPAFEILS
+871 GQSDSPKFEPAK
-883 GDAANSPYNHLL
+883 AAAKTI

-901 DHDPST
+901 DHNPST
-907 VSTGDSFGAYNSVT
+907 VSSGDTLGTHNSVT
-921 EQMYGQD
+921 DQIYSED
-928 PKTGYYWGLMQL
+928 STGYHWGIVMETDGEENLGW
-940 NESDAVLDWN
+940 NVDSEVRSES
-950 GAVTSQKSSNDK
+950 DK

-973 NDANDLLD
+973 N
-981 GKDKTETF
+981 
-989 RYGHGQ
+989 
-995 DRAGISPRRISYKF
+995 
-1009 ELEPKEYEV
+1009 
-1018 TVATSA
+1018 
-1024 AWSNAS
+1024 AS
-1030 NPTVTLSADGVD
+1030 
-1042 KVEKRFGGSSSQVN
+1042 
-1056 SLIIDLSGAT
+1056 
-1066 VNQRNRV
+1066 
-1073 ELSVDITTT
+1073 
-1082 DATVAVNYLTIAE
+1082 
-1095 KGVYYFVDCGDHDP
+1095 
-1109 STVSE
+1109 
-1114 GDSLGILN
+1114 
-1122 SVTDQHY
+1122 
-1129 GVDSVTGYSWGVVPL
+1129 
-1144 DDNDKVLTS
+1144 
-1153 EEGCKTTWNQN
+1153 
-1164 DKGVYTTYQRPL
+1164 
-1176 SNTVTDLNDGQGKT
+1176 
-1190 ATFRYAD
+1190 
-1197 AQDTSGYSP
+1197 
-1206 RKVQYRFELEPGQY
+1206 
-1220 EVTVGMSNTWGNAGN
+1220 
-1235 PTVTLSAGSVDNVS
+1235 
-1249 EQYSLSAGDNVA
+1249 
-1261 KTMTI
+1261 
-1266 DLTNAGKNEND
+1266 
-1277 KVELSVR
+1277 
-1284 ATSNNDTIQMNYI
+1284 
-1297 LIQTHTPE
+1297 
-1305 QNSDETAE
+1305 
-1313 PVTLPG
+1313 
-1319 GTIVSGGNELPSGIY
+1319 
-1334 LGELA
+1334 
-1339 ENVPWMIDYRNLK
+1339 
-1352 TSTDRYFFMN
+1352 
-1362 TFSDDTFREKTI
+1362 
-1374 TLDLKAGENTIRVYN
+1374 
-1389 DNSWNVTYGGTQWLP
+1389 
-1404 ATTWVRNE
+1404 
-1412 TPNFDKFVITPM
+1412 
-1424 ALTQPITQA
+1424 
-1433 AQYNVSVATSQGGKA
+1433 
-1448 VSNMNVVE
+1448 
-1456 ENGSYKV
+1456 
-1463 TIYPDAG
+1463 
-1470 LTGIRVLVNGVPHT
+1470 
-1484 PTAQDG
+1484 
-1490 HYMVSVSNVTSD
+1490 
-1502 QSVGVYFSIS
+1502 
-1512 DENLSELLTRFK
+1512 
-1524 ALNASDYTS
+1524 
-1533 NSWSAAAAAAE
+1533 
-1544 HAEALIDAE
+1544 
-1553 NPAAWEIT
+1553 
-1561 DAYQRLAAALDELVK
+1561 
-1576 KSKNVVYF
+1576 
-1584 VDCGDHDPS
+1584 
-1593 TVSGKA
+1593 
-1599 DDFGRFNSVTDQIY
+1599 
-1613 GADSK
+1613 
-1618 TSYNWGVV
+1618 
-1626 CETEGETALG
+1626 
-1636 WEGGSMVTSKSDGA
+1636 
-1650 VYTTYQRALSNAPTD
+1650 TD

-1677 YAHGQDS
+1677 YAHGQDR
-1684 AGINPRYVSYQ
+1684 AGISPRYVSYQ
-1695 FELDPKEYD
+1695 FELEPKAYD

-1710 NTWNNAGSPKVTL
+1710 NSWKNAANPTVTLHAGSV
-1723 TADGVDSVEQ
+1723 ADVQEQ
-1733 SYQIGHNTHATKT
+1733 YTVAENNNTVKT
-1746 MRIDLTNAKKNTA
+1746 MRIDLTNAEKNTA

-1766 KATSTDATIQMNY
+1766 KATSTDPTIQMNY
-1779 IVIAETAAEH
+1779 IVIAETAAAH
-1789 QHTLNHVNRTEPTTE
+1789 QHALKHVNRTEPTTE

>member
-1 MQMKK
+1 MKK

-145 KAAWKQEHGTPENT
+145 KNAWKQEHGTPANP

-178 EGTPAGKNF
+178 EGTPAGGNF
-187 YEAWEK
+187 YKAWEQ
-193 YYKAIKEA
+193 YYKAIKDA
-201 DPNATLAGPNSAG
+201 DPHATLAGPNSCA
-214 YGSQFSAGQSMAGYI
+214 YGAQFSNGQSMKGYI

-238 PDVITWHELDTWC
+238 PDIITWHELETNC
-251 LSPNGLA
+251 LSPESGLA
-258 AHMRDF
+258 EHMRDF
-264 MKIWANTDWTK
+264 KKIWANTGWTK
-275 YNAANNTTGTPEIP
+275 YNEANNTTGTPEIP

-350 QWYGNMSGTTQP
+350 QWYGNMSGKTQP
-362 VSSTTNYNKLY
+362 VSSTTSYDKLY

-442 PVAKDGSVTV
+442 PVAEDGSVTI

-468 QATETDTQMAGLI
+468 QASETDAAMAGLI

-488 VYEAENAALSGS
+488 VYEAEQAALSGG

-520 AVSMPTGAELTY
+520 AVNMPTGAELTY
-532 TINVPVDGKYK
+532 TINVPVDGRYK

-554 VRNNMNQ
+554 VRNDMNQ
-561 HDPVNAEQS
+561 HNPVNAEQS
-570 FSLDG
+570 FSLDSG
-575 GEAESITMESTLFQT
+575 AAETVTMESTLFQT

-606 TITVKTLSAVG
+606 TITVKTLSAVD

-626 RVSYAGVYKQDLPL
+626 RVSYAGVYGQELPL

-650 DFNKLLGNADS
+650 DFNKLLGNAAS
-661 TVRTETSIDSYSGGG
+661 TVKTETSIDGYSGGG

-718 NIYVGNSAVILDRVN
+718 NIYVGNSAVILNRVN
-733 ATVALGAAN
+733 AKVDLSASN
-742 GWTTTTASVYLQKGI
+742 EWNTTTASVYLQKGI

-762 DTSVDAAIDYLRVR
+762 DTDVDAAIDYLRVR
-776 ETGHST
+776 ETGDST
-782 NSTTIEAENAI
+782 NSTTIQAESAI
-793 SESMQGRIQTAQSSG
+793 PESMKDRIQTAQSSG
-808 ASGGT
+808 ASGGI

-820 AYADPAYLEFKYNA
+820 AYKNSAYLEFKYNA
-834 PAAGSYQMQVFHSN
+834 PAKGNYQMQVFHSN

-871 GASDSPAFEILS
+871 GQSDSPKFEPAK
-883 GDAANSPYNHLL
+883 AAAETI

-907 VSTGDSFGAYNSVT
+907 VSSGDTLGTHNSVT
-921 EQMYGQD
+921 DQIYSED
-928 PKTGYYWGLMQL
+928 STGYHWGLVL
-940 NESDAVLDWN
+940 ENSNEQVLDWH
-950 GAVTSQKSSNDK
+950 GGSQAQSESDK

-973 NDANDLLD
+973 NAPTDLED
-981 GKDKTETF
+981 GKSKTETF
-989 RYGHGQ
+989 RYAHGQ
-995 DRAGISPRRISYKF
+995 DSAGINPRYVSYQF
-1009 ELEPKEYEV
+1009 ELEPKAYDV
-1018 TVATSA
+1018 TVCMGNSWKNA
-1024 AWSNAS
+1024 A
-1030 NPTVTLSADGVD
+1030 NPTVTL
-1042 KVEKRFGGSSSQVN
+1042 R
-1056 SLIIDLSGAT
+1056 
-1066 VNQRNRV
+1066 
-1073 ELSVDITTT
+1073 
-1082 DATVAVNYLTIAE
+1082 
-1095 KGVYYFVDCGDHDP
+1095 
-1109 STVSE
+1109 
-1114 GDSLGILN
+1114 
-1122 SVTDQHY
+1122 
-1129 GVDSVTGYSWGVVPL
+1129 
-1144 DDNDKVLTS
+1144 
-1153 EEGCKTTWNQN
+1153 
-1164 DKGVYTTYQRPL
+1164 
-1176 SNTVTDLNDGQGKT
+1176 
-1190 ATFRYAD
+1190 
-1197 AQDTSGYSP
+1197 
-1206 RKVQYRFELEPGQY
+1206 
-1220 EVTVGMSNTWGNAGN
+1220 
-1235 PTVTLSAGSVDNVS
+1235 AGSVADVQ
-1249 EQYSLSAGDNVA
+1249 EQYTVA
-1261 KTMTI
+1261 ENNNTVKTMRI
-1266 DLTNAGKNEND
+1266 DLTNAEKNTAD
-1277 KVELSVR
+1277 RVDLKVK
-1284 ATSNNDTIQMNYI
+1284 ATSNDATLQMNYI
-1297 LIQTHTPE
+1297 LISEATDSQ
-1305 QNSDETAE
+1305 

-1319 GTIVSGGNELPSGIY
+1319 GYLADAEKIPGSVY
-1334 LGELA
+1334 LGKLTA
-1339 ENVPWMIDYRNLK
+1339 DVPWMIDYRNLK

-1433 AQYNVSVATSQGGKA
+1433 AQYNVSVATNQGGKA

-1470 LTGIRVLVNGVPHT
+1470 LTDIRVLVNGVPHT

-1490 HYMVSVSNVTSD
+1490 HYVVQVSDVTSD
-1502 QSVGVYFSIS
+1502 QTVGVYFSIS
-1512 DENLSELLTRFK
+1512 DENLSELLNRFK
-1524 ALNASDYTS
+1524 ALTASDYTT

-1544 HAEALIDAE
+1544 RAEALINAE

-1584 VDCGDHDPS
+1584 VDCGDHDSS

-1684 AGINPRYVSYQ
+1684 AGISPRYVSYQ

-1723 TADGVDSVEQ
+1723 TAGGVDSVEQ

-1813 CTSCGKKFADADG
+1813 CSGCGKKFKDEAG
-1826 TDEIANVTLP
+1826 TFEVTDVTIP
-1836 KLDKP
+1836 KLKP
-1841 SRPSNPIIPIL
+1841 SKPSIDPIISLL
-1852 PILSGNTE
+1852 PILGADFET
-1860 EKFPFKDVSKADWY
+1860 KFPFTDVSKADWY
-1874 YDSVRSAWKNNLID
+1874 YDSVRSAWKNGLID
-1888 GVTATEFRPDS
+1888 GVTKTQFQPDS

-1922 TLSNGSPW
+1922 TLRNGSPW

>member
-145 KAAWKQEHGTPENT
+145 KNAWKQEHGTPANP

-178 EGTPAGKNF
+178 EGTPAGGNF
-187 YEAWEK
+187 YKAWEQ
-193 YYKAIKEA
+193 YYKAIKDA
-201 DPNATLAGPNSAG
+201 DPHATLAGPNSCA
-214 YGSQFSAGQSMAGYI
+214 YGAQFSNGQSMKGYI

-238 PDVITWHELDTWC
+238 PDIITWHELETNC
-251 LSPNGLA
+251 LSPESGLA
-258 AHMRDF
+258 EHMRDF
-264 MKIWANTDWTK
+264 KKIWANTGWTK
-275 YNAANNTTGTPEIP
+275 YNEANNTTGTPEIP

-350 QWYGNMSGTTQP
+350 QWYGNMSGKTQP
-362 VSSTTNYNKLY
+362 VSSTTSYDKLY

-442 PVAKDGSVTV
+442 PVAEDGSVTI

-468 QATETDTQMAGLI
+468 QASETDAAMAGLI

-488 VYEAENAALSGS
+488 VYEAEQAALSGG

-520 AVSMPTGAELTY
+520 AVNMPTGAELTY
-532 TINVPVDGKYK
+532 TINVPVDGRYK

-554 VRNNMNQ
+554 VRNDMNQ
-561 HDPVNAEQS
+561 HNPVNAEQS
-570 FSLDG
+570 FSLDSG
-575 GEAESITMESTLFQT
+575 AAETVTMESTLFQT

-606 TITVKTLSAVG
+606 TITVKTLSAVD

-626 RVSYAGVYKQDLPL
+626 RVSYAGVYGQELPL

-650 DFNKLLGNADS
+650 DFNKLLGNAAS
-661 TVRTETSIDSYSGGG
+661 TVKTETSIDGYSGGG

-718 NIYVGNSAVILDRVN
+718 NIYVGNSAVILNRVN
-733 ATVALGAAN
+733 AKVDLSASN
-742 GWTTTTASVYLQKGI
+742 EWNTTTASVYLQKGI

-762 DTSVDAAIDYLRVR
+762 DTDVDAAIDYLRVR
-776 ETGHST
+776 ETGDST
-782 NSTTIEAENAI
+782 NSTTIQAESAI
-793 SESMQGRIQTAQSSG
+793 PESMKDRIQTAQSSG
-808 ASGGT
+808 ASGGI

-820 AYADPAYLEFKYNA
+820 AYKNSAYLEFKYNA
-834 PAAGSYQMQVFHSN
+834 PAKGNYQMQVFHSN

-871 GASDSPAFEILS
+871 GQSDSPKFEPAK
-883 GDAANSPYNHLL
+883 AAAETI

-907 VSTGDSFGAYNSVT
+907 VSSGDTLGTHNSVT
-921 EQMYGQD
+921 DQIYSED
-928 PKTGYYWGLMQL
+928 STGYHWGLVL
-940 NESDAVLDWN
+940 ENSNEQVLDWH
-950 GAVTSQKSSNDK
+950 GGSQAQSESDK

-973 NDANDLLD
+973 NAPTDLED
-981 GKDKTETF
+981 GKSKTETF
-989 RYGHGQ
+989 RYAHGQ
-995 DRAGISPRRISYKF
+995 DSAGINPRYVSYQF
-1009 ELEPKEYEV
+1009 ELEPKAYDV
-1018 TVATSA
+1018 TVCMGNSWKNA
-1024 AWSNAS
+1024 A
-1030 NPTVTLSADGVD
+1030 NPTVTL
-1042 KVEKRFGGSSSQVN
+1042 R
-1056 SLIIDLSGAT
+1056 
-1066 VNQRNRV
+1066 
-1073 ELSVDITTT
+1073 
-1082 DATVAVNYLTIAE
+1082 
-1095 KGVYYFVDCGDHDP
+1095 
-1109 STVSE
+1109 
-1114 GDSLGILN
+1114 
-1122 SVTDQHY
+1122 
-1129 GVDSVTGYSWGVVPL
+1129 
-1144 DDNDKVLTS
+1144 
-1153 EEGCKTTWNQN
+1153 
-1164 DKGVYTTYQRPL
+1164 
-1176 SNTVTDLNDGQGKT
+1176 
-1190 ATFRYAD
+1190 
-1197 AQDTSGYSP
+1197 
-1206 RKVQYRFELEPGQY
+1206 
-1220 EVTVGMSNTWGNAGN
+1220 
-1235 PTVTLSAGSVDNVS
+1235 AGSVADVQ
-1249 EQYSLSAGDNVA
+1249 EQYTVA
-1261 KTMTI
+1261 ENNNTVKTMRI
-1266 DLTNAGKNEND
+1266 DLTNAEKNTAD
-1277 KVELSVR
+1277 RVDLKVK
-1284 ATSNNDTIQMNYI
+1284 ATSNDATLQMNYI
-1297 LIQTHTPE
+1297 LISEATDSQ
-1305 QNSDETAE
+1305 

-1319 GTIVSGGNELPSGIY
+1319 GYLADAEKIPGSVY
-1334 LGELA
+1334 LGKLTA
-1339 ENVPWMIDYRNLK
+1339 DVPWMIDYRNLK

-1433 AQYNVSVATSQGGKA
+1433 AQYNVSVATNQGGKA

-1470 LTGIRVLVNGVPHT
+1470 LTDIRVLVNGVPHT

-1490 HYMVSVSNVTSD
+1490 HYVVQVSDVTSD
-1502 QSVGVYFSIS
+1502 QTVGVYFSIS
-1512 DENLSELLTRFK
+1512 DENLSELLNRFK
-1524 ALNASDYTS
+1524 ALTASDYTT

-1544 HAEALIDAE
+1544 RAEALINAE

-1584 VDCGDHDPS
+1584 VDCGDHDSS

-1684 AGINPRYVSYQ
+1684 AGISPRYVSYQ

-1723 TADGVDSVEQ
+1723 TAGGVDSVEQ

-1813 CTSCGKKFADADG
+1813 CSGCGKKFKDEAG
-1826 TDEIANVTLP
+1826 TFEVTDVTIP
-1836 KLDKP
+1836 KLKP
-1841 SRPSNPIIPIL
+1841 SKPSIDPIISLL
-1852 PILSGNTE
+1852 PILGADFET
-1860 EKFPFKDVSKADWY
+1860 KFPFTDVSKADWY
-1874 YDSVRSAWKNNLID
+1874 YDSVRSAWKNGLID
-1888 GVTATEFRPDS
+1888 GVTKTQFQPDS

-1922 TLSNGSPW
+1922 TLRNGSPW

-2040 SRQNITL
+2040 SRQSITL

>member
-6 AVSLLLTL
+6 VISMMLTL
-14 VLLLGVFAGI
+14 VLLLGLFAGAV
-24 TPSASAAAA
+24 PSAHAASAVA
-33 DATLSVDLDPANNTG
+33 DATLSVDLNPAQNTG

-140 AVVAW
+140 AVLAW
-145 KAAWKQEHGTPENT
+145 KNAWKQEHGTPKNP

-178 EGTPAGKNF
+178 EGTPAGGNF
-187 YEAWEK
+187 YEAWEQ
-193 YYKAIKEA
+193 YYKAIKDA
-201 DPNATLAGPNSAG
+201 DPNATLAGPNSCA
-214 YGSQFSAGQSMAGYI
+214 YGAQFSDGQSMAGYI

-362 VSSTTNYNKLY
+362 VSSTTNYDKLY

-442 PVAKDGSVTV
+442 PVAEDGSVTV

-468 QATETDTQMAGLI
+468 QASETDAQMAGLI

-488 VYEAENAALSGS
+488 VYEAEQAVLSGG
-500 AAATAA
+500 ATATA
-506 SSNPSYYM
+506 TSSSPSYYM

-520 AVSMPTGAELTY
+520 AVNMPTGAELTY

-554 VRNNMNQ
+554 VRNDMNR

-606 TITVKTLSAVG
+606 TITVKTLSAVDI
-617 NDMLFHDFV
+617 DMLFHDFV

-650 DFNKLLGNADS
+650 DFNKLLGNAAS
-661 TVRTETSIDSYSGGG
+661 TVRTETSIDGYSGGG

-733 ATVALGAAN
+733 ATVALSAAN

-776 ETGHST
+776 ETGDST

-793 SESMQGRIQTAQSSG
+793 PESMKARIQTAQSSG
-808 ASGGT
+808 ASGET

-871 GASDSPAFEILS
+871 GQSDSPKFEPAKAVADTI
-883 GDAANSPYNHLL
+883 

-907 VSTGDSFGAYNSVT
+907 VSSGDMFGTHNSVT
-921 EQMYGQD
+921 DQIYGAD
-928 PKTGYYWGLMQL
+928 SKTGYSWGIVMETDGEENLGWSGGSLHQY
-940 NESDAVLDWN
+940 ESDR
-950 GAVTSQKSSNDK
+950 

-973 NDANDLLD
+973 NDPSDFTD
-981 GKDKTETF
+981 GKAKTETF
-989 RYGHGQ
+989 RYAHGQ
-995 DRAGISPRRISYKF
+995 DIAGISSRYVSYQF
-1009 ELEPKEYEV
+1009 ELEPKAYDV
-1018 TVATSA
+1018 TVCMGNS
-1024 AWSNAS
+1024 WKNAE
-1030 NPTVTLSADGVD
+1030 NPTVTLRAGSVADVQEQYTVAENNNTV
-1042 KVEKRFGGSSSQVN
+1042 KTMR
-1056 SLIIDLSGAT
+1056 IDLTNAEKNTAG
-1066 VNQRNRV
+1066 RV
-1073 ELSVDITTT
+1073 ELSV
-1082 DATVAVNYLTIAE
+1082 
-1095 KGVYYFVDCGDHDP
+1095 K
-1109 STVSE
+1109 
-1114 GDSLGILN
+1114 
-1122 SVTDQHY
+1122 
-1129 GVDSVTGYSWGVVPL
+1129 
-1144 DDNDKVLTS
+1144 
-1153 EEGCKTTWNQN
+1153 
-1164 DKGVYTTYQRPL
+1164 
-1176 SNTVTDLNDGQGKT
+1176 
-1190 ATFRYAD
+1190 
-1197 AQDTSGYSP
+1197 
-1206 RKVQYRFELEPGQY
+1206 
-1220 EVTVGMSNTWGNAGN
+1220 
-1235 PTVTLSAGSVDNVS
+1235 
-1249 EQYSLSAGDNVA
+1249 
-1261 KTMTI
+1261 
-1266 DLTNAGKNEND
+1266 
-1277 KVELSVR
+1277 
-1284 ATSNNDTIQMNYI
+1284 ATSNDDTLQMNYI
-1297 LIQTHTPE
+1297 LISEATD
-1305 QNSDETAE
+1305 SK

-1319 GTIVSGGNELPSGIY
+1319 GYLADANEIPASIY
-1334 LGELA
+1334 LGKLTQNE
-1339 ENVPWMIDYRNLK
+1339 PWMIDYRNLK

-1374 TLDLKAGENTIRVYN
+1374 TLKLQAGENTIRVYN

-1404 ATTWVRNE
+1404 ATTWVGNE

-1456 ENGSYKV
+1456 ENGSYEV

-1470 LTGIRVLVNGVPHT
+1470 LTDIRVLVNGVLHT

-1512 DENLSELLTRFK
+1512 NENLSELLTRFK
-1524 ALNASDYTS
+1524 ALTASDYTS
-1533 NSWSAAAAAAE
+1533 NSWAAAAAAAE
-1544 HAEALIDAE
+1544 HAETLMNAE

-1561 DAYQRLAAALDELVK
+1561 NAYQRLAAALDELVK

-1584 VDCGDHDPS
+1584 VDCGDHDPD

-1599 DDFGRFNSVTDQIY
+1599 DDFGRFNSVTDQPLK
-1613 GADSK
+1613 ADAE
-1618 TSYNWGVV
+1618 TGYTWGIVM
-1626 CETEGETALG
+1626 EADDEKNLG
-1636 WEGGSMVTSKSDGA
+1636 WNGGSKVQFESDKA
-1650 VYTTYQRALSNAPTD
+1650 VYTTYQRALSNHEAD
-1665 LEDGKSKTETFR
+1665 LTDGKAKTETFR
-1677 YAHGQDS
+1677 YAHGQFEK
-1684 AGINPRYVSYQ
+1684 GINPRYVSYQ
-1695 FELDPKEYD
+1695 FELEPKAYD

-1710 NTWNNAGSPKVTL
+1710 NSWKNAENPTVTLRAGSV
-1723 TADGVDSVEQ
+1723 ADVQEQ
-1733 SYQIGHNTHATKT
+1733 YTVAENNNTVKT
-1746 MRIDLTNAKKNTA
+1746 MRIDLTNAKINTA

-1766 KATSTDATIQMNY
+1766 KATSTDPTIQMNY
-1779 IVIAETAAEH
+1779 IVIAETAAAH
-1789 QHTLNHVNRTEPTTE
+1789 QHIWSSEWTHNETHH
-1804 AEGNIEYWE
+1804 WHE
-1813 CTSCGKKFADADG
+1813 CTAEDCTVTDNAGKDGYAEHVWGEGTVTKPATETEKGQKTFTCVCDA
-1826 TDEIANVTLP
+1826 T
-1836 KLDKP
+1836 K
-1841 SRPSNPIIPIL
+1841 
-1852 PILSGNTE
+1852 TE
-1860 EKFPFKDVSKADWY
+1860 EIPELTPAPTPVIPVTPSEPAQLPFNPNAGSSVSKFPFVDIPSDSWY
-1874 YDSVRSAWKNNLID
+1874 YSSVKAAWENGLID
-1888 GVTATEFRPDS
+1888 GVTANEFKPNA
-1899 TLTVAQAIKL
+1899 TLTVAQTIKL
-1909 AAALHQLEHLGKV
+1909 AAALHQLDRTGEVSLK
-1922 TLSNGSPW
+1922 NGGANW
-1930 YSSYVEYAVA
+1930 YDSYINYAVT
-1940 NDIIEKAYQNYT
+1940 NGIIEQDYANYT
-1952 DAQMNAPV
+1952 KAQMNAPV

-1971 AESAYAAINTVAD
+1971 AEEAYKAINTVAD
-1984 NSIPDVKMTDK
+1984 NAIPDVKATDK

>member
-57 LYGVSSE
+57 LYGISSE

-145 KAAWKQEHGTPENT
+145 KNAWEQEHGTPKNP

-178 EGTPAGKNF
+178 EGTPAGGNF
-187 YEAWEK
+187 YEAWEQ
-193 YYKAIKEA
+193 YYKAIKDA
-201 DPNATLAGPNSAG
+201 DPNATLAGPNSCA
-214 YGSQFSAGQSMAGYI
+214 YGAQFSDGQSMAGYI

-362 VSSTTNYNKLY
+362 VSSTTNYDKLY

-442 PVAKDGSVTV
+442 PVAEDGSVTV

-468 QATETDTQMAGLI
+468 QASETDAQMAGLI

-488 VYEAENAALSGS
+488 VYEAEQAVLSGG
-500 AAATAA
+500 ATATAA
-506 SSNPSYYM
+506 SSSPSYYM

-520 AVSMPTGAELTY
+520 AVNMPTGAELTY

-554 VRNNMNQ
+554 VRNDMNR

-606 TITVKTLSAVG
+606 TITVKTLSAVDI
-617 NDMLFHDFV
+617 DMLFHDFV

-650 DFNKLLGNADS
+650 DFNKLLGNAAS
-661 TVRTETSIDSYSGGG
+661 TVRTETSIDGYSGGG

-733 ATVALGAAN
+733 ATVALSAAN

-776 ETGHST
+776 ETGDST

-793 SESMQGRIQTAQSSG
+793 PESMKARIQTAQSSG
-808 ASGGT
+808 ASGET

-871 GASDSPAFEILS
+871 GQSDSPKFEPAKAVADTI
-883 GDAANSPYNHLL
+883 

-907 VSTGDSFGAYNSVT
+907 VSSGDMFGTHNSVT
-921 EQMYGQD
+921 DQIYGAD
-928 PKTGYYWGLMQL
+928 SKTGYSWGIVMETDGEENLGWSGGSLHQY
-940 NESDAVLDWN
+940 ESDR
-950 GAVTSQKSSNDK
+950 

-973 NDANDLLD
+973 NDPSDFTD
-981 GKDKTETF
+981 GKAKTETF
-989 RYGHGQ
+989 RYAHGQ
-995 DRAGISPRRISYKF
+995 DIAGISSRYVSYQF
-1009 ELEPKEYEV
+1009 ELEPKAYDV
-1018 TVATSA
+1018 TVCMGNSWNNA
-1024 AWSNAS
+1024 A
-1030 NPTVTLSADGVD
+1030 NPTVTLS
-1042 KVEKRFGGSSSQVN
+1042 
-1056 SLIIDLSGAT
+1056 I
-1066 VNQRNRV
+1066 
-1073 ELSVDITTT
+1073 
-1082 DATVAVNYLTIAE
+1082 
-1095 KGVYYFVDCGDHDP
+1095 GDN
-1109 STVSE
+1109 T
-1114 GDSLGILN
+1114 
-1122 SVTDQHY
+1122 
-1129 GVDSVTGYSWGVVPL
+1129 
-1144 DDNDKVLTS
+1144 LTS
-1153 EEGCKTTWNQN
+1153 HS
-1164 DKGVYTTYQRPL
+1164 YTIP
-1176 SNTVTDLNDGQGKT
+1176 
-1190 ATFRYAD
+1190 
-1197 AQDTSGYSP
+1197 SG
-1206 RKVQYRFELEPGQY
+1206 G
-1220 EVTVGMSNTWGNAGN
+1220 
-1235 PTVTLSAGSVDNVS
+1235 NVS
-1249 EQYSLSAGDNVA
+1249 ETLRINLA
-1261 KTMTI
+1261 
-1266 DLTNAGKNEND
+1266 NATLNEND
-1277 KVELSVR
+1277 KVDLRVK
-1284 ATSNNDTIQMNYI
+1284 ATSNDATLQMNYI
-1297 LIQTHTPE
+1297 LISEATD
-1305 QNSDETAE
+1305 SK

-1319 GTIVSGGNELPSGIY
+1319 GYLADANKIPASIY
-1334 LGELA
+1334 LGKLTQNE
-1339 ENVPWMIDYRNLK
+1339 PWMIDYRNLK

-1374 TLDLKAGENTIRVYN
+1374 TLKLQAGENTIRVYN

-1404 ATTWVRNE
+1404 ATTWVGNE

-1456 ENGSYKV
+1456 ENGSYEV

-1470 LTGIRVLVNGVPHT
+1470 LTDIRVLVNGVLHT

-1490 HYMVSVSNVTSD
+1490 HYVVRVSDVTSD
-1502 QSVGVYFSIS
+1502 QTVGVYFSIS
-1512 DENLSELLTRFK
+1512 NENLSELLNRFK
-1524 ALNASDYTS
+1524 ALDASDYTS
-1533 NSWSAAAAAAE
+1533 NSWAAAAAAAE
-1544 HAEALIDAE
+1544 HAETLMKAE

-1561 DAYQRLAAALDELVK
+1561 DAYQRLAAALGELVE

-1584 VDCGDHDPS
+1584 VDCGDHDPD

-1613 GADSK
+1613 GSDSK
-1618 TSYNWGVV
+1618 TGYVWGLVLENSNEQV
-1626 CETEGETALG
+1626 LD
-1636 WEGGSMVTSKSDGA
+1636 WHGGSKVRSESDKA

-1677 YAHGQDS
+1677 YAHEQQEN
-1684 AGINPRYVSYQ
+1684 GINPRYVSYQ
-1695 FELDPKEYD
+1695 FDLEPKAYD

-1710 NTWNNAGSPKVTL
+1710 NSWKNAENPTVTLCAGSV
-1723 TADGVDSVEQ
+1723 ADVQEQ
-1733 SYQIGHNTHATKT
+1733 YTVAENNNTVKT
-1746 MRIDLTNAKKNTA
+1746 MRIDLTNAEKNTA

-1766 KATSTDATIQMNY
+1766 KATSTDPTIQMNY
-1779 IVIAETAAEH
+1779 IVIAETAAAH
-1789 QHTLNHVNRTEPTTE
+1789 QHTLKHVNRTEPTTE

-1813 CTSCGKKFADADG
+1813 CSGCGKKFKDEAG
-1826 TDEIANVTLP
+1826 TFEVTDVTIP
-1836 KLDKP
+1836 KLKP
-1841 SRPSNPIIPIL
+1841 SKPSIDPIISLL
-1852 PILSGNTE
+1852 PILGADFET
-1860 EKFPFKDVSKADWY
+1860 KFPFTDVSKADWY
-1874 YDSVRSAWKNNLID
+1874 YDSVRSAWKNGLID
-1888 GVTATEFRPDS
+1888 GVTKTQFQPDS

-1922 TLSNGSPW
+1922 TLRNGSPW

-1940 NDIIEKAYQNYT
+1940 NGIIETAYQNYT

-2015 GTFHSASSIKR
+2015 GTFHSANSIKR

-2040 SRQNITL
+2040 SRQSITL

>member
-145 KAAWKQEHGTPENT
+145 KDAWKEEHATPGNQN
-159 KDNFG
+159 DNFG

-178 EGTPAGKNF
+178 EGTPAGGNF
-187 YEAWEK
+187 YKAWEQ

-201 DPNATLAGPNSAG
+201 DPNATLAGPNSCA
-214 YGSQFSAGQSMAGYI
+214 YGAQFSNGQSMKGYI

-238 PDVITWHELDTWC
+238 PDIITWHELETNC
-251 LSPNGLA
+251 LSPESGLA
-258 AHMRDF
+258 EHMRDF
-264 MKIWANTDWTK
+264 KKIWANTDWTK

-350 QWYGNMSGTTQP
+350 QWYGNMSGKTQP
-362 VSSTTNYNKLY
+362 VSSTTSYDKLY

-406 QTFQNAEY
+406 QTFENAKY

-442 PVAKDGSVTV
+442 PVAEDGSVTV

-468 QATETDTQMAGLI
+468 QASETDAEMAGLI

-488 VYEAENAALSGS
+488 VYEAEQAALSGG

-506 SSNPSYYM
+506 PSNPSYYM
-514 SGSGNR
+514 SGSGDR
-520 AVSMPTGAELTY
+520 AVNMPTGAELTY

-554 VRNNMNQ
+554 VRNDMNQ
-561 HDPVNAEQS
+561 HNPVNAEQS

-606 TITVKTLSAVG
+606 TITVKTLSAVD

-626 RVSYAGVYKQDLPL
+626 RVSYAGVYQQALPL

-661 TVRTETSIDSYSGGG
+661 TVRTETSIDGYSGGG

-711 SASAGLA
+711 SASAGSA

-733 ATVALGAAN
+733 ATVALSAAS

-776 ETGHST
+776 ETGDSA
-782 NSTTIEAENAI
+782 NSTTIEAESAI
-793 SESMQGRIQTAQSSG
+793 PESMQGRIQTAQSSG
-808 ASGGT
+808 ASRGT

-871 GASDSPAFEILS
+871 GQSDSPKFEPAN
-883 GDAANSPYNHLL
+883 AAEGIA

-907 VSTGDSFGAYNSVT
+907 VSSGDTLGTHSSVT
-921 EQMYGQD
+921 DQIYGSD
-928 PKTGYYWGLMQL
+928 SKTGYVWGLVL
-940 NESDAVLDWN
+940 ENSNEQVLDWH
-950 GAVTSQKSSNDK
+950 GGSQAQSESDK

-973 NDANDLLD
+973 NTQADLAD
-981 GKDKTETF
+981 GKSKTETF
-989 RYGHGQ
+989 RYAHGQ
-995 DRAGISPRRISYKF
+995 DSAGINPRYVSYQF
-1009 ELEPKEYEV
+1009 ELEPKAYDV
-1018 TVATSA
+1018 TVCMGNS
-1024 AWSNAS
+1024 WGNAK
-1030 NPTVTLSADGVD
+1030 NPTVTLS
-1042 KVEKRFGGSSSQVN
+1042 
-1056 SLIIDLSGAT
+1056 T
-1066 VNQRNRV
+1066 
-1073 ELSVDITTT
+1073 
-1082 DATVAVNYLTIAE
+1082 
-1095 KGVYYFVDCGDHDP
+1095 
-1109 STVSE
+1109 
-1114 GDSLGILN
+1114 GDSTLASHSYTITQGSN
-1122 SVTDQHY
+1122 A
-1129 GVDSVTGYSWGVVPL
+1129 
-1144 DDNDKVLTS
+1144 S
-1153 EEGCKTTWNQN
+1153 E
-1164 DKGVYTTYQRPL
+1164 
-1176 SNTVTDLNDGQGKT
+1176 
-1190 ATFRYAD
+1190 
-1197 AQDTSGYSP
+1197 
-1206 RKVQYRFELEPGQY
+1206 
-1220 EVTVGMSNTWGNAGN
+1220 
-1235 PTVTLSAGSVDNVS
+1235 TLR
-1249 EQYSLSAGDNVA
+1249 
-1261 KTMTI
+1261 I
-1266 DLTNAGKNEND
+1266 DLTGAAVKENGKVD
-1277 KVELSVR
+1277 LKVK
-1284 ATSNNDTIQMNYI
+1284 ATSGSATLQMNYI
-1297 LIQTHTPE
+1297 LISAATDSQ
-1305 QNSDETAE
+1305 

-1319 GTIVSGGNELPSGIY
+1319 GYLADAEKIPGSVY
-1334 LGELA
+1334 LGKLTA
-1339 ENVPWMIDYRNLK
+1339 DVPWMIDYRNLK

-1374 TLDLKAGENTIRVYN
+1374 TLKLQAGENTIRVYN

-1424 ALTQPITQA
+1424 TLAQPIQQEK
-1433 AQYNVSVATSQGGKA
+1433 QYNVSVATSQGGKA
-1448 VSNMNVVE
+1448 VSDKNVVE

-1470 LTGIRVLVNGVPHT
+1470 LTDIRVLVNGVPHT

-1490 HYMVSVSNVTSD
+1490 HYVVQVSDVTSD
-1502 QSVGVYFSIS
+1502 QTVGVYFSIS
-1512 DENLSELLTRFK
+1512 DENLSELLNRFR
-1524 ALNASDYTS
+1524 ALNASDYTT

-1544 HAEALIDAE
+1544 CAKALINAE
-1553 NPAAWEIT
+1553 NPAANEIT
-1561 DAYQRLAAALDELVK
+1561 DAYQRLSTALDELVE

-1618 TSYNWGVV
+1618 TDYSWGVV
-1626 CETEGETALG
+1626 LETAGEENLG
-1636 WEGGSMVTSKSDGA
+1636 WRGGSMVTSKSDGA

-1684 AGINPRYVSYQ
+1684 ARINPRYVSYQ
-1695 FELDPKEYD
+1695 FELEPKEYD

-1813 CTSCGKKFADADG
+1813 CSGCGKKFKDEAG
-1826 TDEIANVTLP
+1826 TFEVTDVTIP
-1836 KLDKP
+1836 KLKP
-1841 SRPSNPIIPIL
+1841 SKPSIDPIISLL
-1852 PILSGNTE
+1852 PILGADFET
-1860 EKFPFKDVSKADWY
+1860 KFPFTDVSKADWY
-1874 YDSVRSAWKNNLID
+1874 YDSVRSAWKNGLID
-1888 GVTATEFRPDS
+1888 GVTKTQFQPDS

-1922 TLSNGSPW
+1922 TLRNGSPW

-1940 NDIIEKAYQNYT
+1940 NGIIETAYQNYT

-2040 SRQNITL
+2040 SRQSITL

>member
-145 KAAWKQEHGTPENT
+145 KNAWKQEHGTPANP

-178 EGTPAGKNF
+178 EGTPAGGNF
-187 YEAWEK
+187 YKAWEQ
-193 YYKAIKEA
+193 YYKAIKDA
-201 DPNATLAGPNSAG
+201 DPHATLAGPNSCA
-214 YGSQFSAGQSMAGYI
+214 YGAQFSNGQSMKGYI

-238 PDVITWHELDTWC
+238 PDIITWHELETNC
-251 LSPNGLA
+251 LSPESGLA
-258 AHMRDF
+258 EHMRDF
-264 MKIWANTDWTK
+264 KKIWANTGWTK
-275 YNAANNTTGTPEIP
+275 YNEANNTTGTPEIP

-350 QWYGNMSGTTQP
+350 QWYGNMSGKTQP
-362 VSSTTNYNKLY
+362 VSSTTSYDKLY

-442 PVAKDGSVTV
+442 PVAEDGSVTI

-468 QATETDTQMAGLI
+468 QASETDAAMAGLI

-488 VYEAENAALSGS
+488 VYEAEQAALSGG

-520 AVSMPTGAELTY
+520 AVNMPTGAELTY
-532 TINVPVDGKYK
+532 TINVPVDGRYK

-554 VRNNMNQ
+554 VRNDMNQ
-561 HDPVNAEQS
+561 HNPVNAEQS
-570 FSLDG
+570 FSLDSG
-575 GEAESITMESTLFQT
+575 AAETVTMESTLFQT

-606 TITVKTLSAVG
+606 TITVKTLSAVD

-626 RVSYAGVYKQDLPL
+626 RVSYAGVYGQELPL

-650 DFNKLLGNADS
+650 DFNKLLGNAAS
-661 TVRTETSIDSYSGGG
+661 TVKTETSIDGYSGGG

-718 NIYVGNSAVILDRVN
+718 NIYVGNSAVILNRVN
-733 ATVALGAAN
+733 AKVDLSASN
-742 GWTTTTASVYLQKGI
+742 EWNTTTASVYLQKGI

-762 DTSVDAAIDYLRVR
+762 DTDVDAAIDYLRVR
-776 ETGHST
+776 ETGDST
-782 NSTTIEAENAI
+782 NSTTIQAESAI
-793 SESMQGRIQTAQSSG
+793 PESMKDRIQTAQSSG
-808 ASGGT
+808 ASGGI

-820 AYADPAYLEFKYNA
+820 AYKNSAYLEFKYNA
-834 PAAGSYQMQVFHSN
+834 PAKGNYQMQVFHSN

-857 NIKATDKYAVFEVN
+857 NIKATDKYAVFAVN
-871 GASDSPAFEILS
+871 GQSDSPKFEPAK
-883 GDAANSPYNHLL
+883 AAAETI

-907 VSTGDSFGAYNSVT
+907 VSSGDTLGTHNSVT
-921 EQMYGQD
+921 DQIYSED
-928 PKTGYYWGLMQL
+928 STGYHWGLVL
-940 NESDAVLDWN
+940 ENSNEQVLDWH
-950 GAVTSQKSSNDK
+950 GGSQAQSESDK

-973 NDANDLLD
+973 NAPTDLED
-981 GKDKTETF
+981 GKSKTETF
-989 RYGHGQ
+989 RYAHGQ
-995 DRAGISPRRISYKF
+995 DSAGINPRYVSYQF
-1009 ELEPKEYEV
+1009 ELEPKAYDV
-1018 TVATSA
+1018 TVCMGNSWKNA
-1024 AWSNAS
+1024 A
-1030 NPTVTLSADGVD
+1030 NPTVTL
-1042 KVEKRFGGSSSQVN
+1042 R
-1056 SLIIDLSGAT
+1056 
-1066 VNQRNRV
+1066 
-1073 ELSVDITTT
+1073 
-1082 DATVAVNYLTIAE
+1082 
-1095 KGVYYFVDCGDHDP
+1095 
-1109 STVSE
+1109 
-1114 GDSLGILN
+1114 
-1122 SVTDQHY
+1122 
-1129 GVDSVTGYSWGVVPL
+1129 
-1144 DDNDKVLTS
+1144 
-1153 EEGCKTTWNQN
+1153 
-1164 DKGVYTTYQRPL
+1164 
-1176 SNTVTDLNDGQGKT
+1176 
-1190 ATFRYAD
+1190 
-1197 AQDTSGYSP
+1197 
-1206 RKVQYRFELEPGQY
+1206 
-1220 EVTVGMSNTWGNAGN
+1220 
-1235 PTVTLSAGSVDNVS
+1235 AGSVADVQ
-1249 EQYSLSAGDNVA
+1249 EQYTVA
-1261 KTMTI
+1261 ENNNTVKTMRI
-1266 DLTNAGKNEND
+1266 DLTNAEKNTAD
-1277 KVELSVR
+1277 RVDLKVK
-1284 ATSNNDTIQMNYI
+1284 ATSNDATLQMNYI
-1297 LIQTHTPE
+1297 LISEATDSQ
-1305 QNSDETAE
+1305 

-1319 GTIVSGGNELPSGIY
+1319 GYLADAEKIPGSVY
-1334 LGELA
+1334 LGKLTA
-1339 ENVPWMIDYRNLK
+1339 DVPWMIDYRNLK

-1433 AQYNVSVATSQGGKA
+1433 AQYNVSVATNQGGKA

-1470 LTGIRVLVNGVPHT
+1470 LTDIRVLVNGVPHT

-1490 HYMVSVSNVTSD
+1490 HYVVQVSDVTSD
-1502 QSVGVYFSIS
+1502 QTVGVYFSIS
-1512 DENLSELLTRFK
+1512 DENLSELLNRFK
-1524 ALNASDYTS
+1524 ALTASDYTT

-1544 HAEALIDAE
+1544 RAEALINAE

-1584 VDCGDHDPS
+1584 VDCGDHDSS

-1684 AGINPRYVSYQ
+1684 AGISPRYVSYQ

-1723 TADGVDSVEQ
+1723 TAGGVDSVEQ

-1813 CTSCGKKFADADG
+1813 CSGCGKKFKDEAG
-1826 TDEIANVTLP
+1826 TFEVTDVTIP
-1836 KLDKP
+1836 KLKP
-1841 SRPSNPIIPIL
+1841 SKPSIDPIISLL
-1852 PILSGNTE
+1852 PILGADFET
-1860 EKFPFKDVSKADWY
+1860 KFPFTDVSKADWY
-1874 YDSVRSAWKNNLID
+1874 YDSVRSAWKNGLID
-1888 GVTATEFRPDS
+1888 GVTKTQFQPDS

-1922 TLSNGSPW
+1922 TLRNGSPW

>member
-145 KAAWKQEHGTPENT
+145 KNAWKQEHGTPANP

-178 EGTPAGKNF
+178 EGTPAGGNF
-187 YEAWEK
+187 YKAWEQ
-193 YYKAIKEA
+193 YYKAIKDA
-201 DPNATLAGPNSAG
+201 DPHATLAGPNSCA
-214 YGSQFSAGQSMAGYI
+214 YGAQFSNGQSMKGYI

-238 PDVITWHELDTWC
+238 PDIITWHELETNC
-251 LSPNGLA
+251 LSPESGLA
-258 AHMRDF
+258 EHMRDF
-264 MKIWANTDWTK
+264 KKIWANTGWTK
-275 YNAANNTTGTPEIP
+275 YNEANNTTGTPEIP

-350 QWYGNMSGTTQP
+350 QWYGNMSGKTQP
-362 VSSTTNYNKLY
+362 VSSTTSYDKLY

-442 PVAKDGSVTV
+442 PVAEDGSVTI

-468 QATETDTQMAGLI
+468 QASETDAAMAGLI

-488 VYEAENAALSGS
+488 VYEAEQAALSGG

-520 AVSMPTGAELTY
+520 AVNMPTGAELTY
-532 TINVPVDGKYK
+532 TINVPVDGRYK

-554 VRNNMNQ
+554 VRNDMNQ
-561 HDPVNAEQS
+561 HNPVNAEQS
-570 FSLDG
+570 FSLDSG
-575 GEAESITMESTLFQT
+575 AAETVTMESTLFQT

-606 TITVKTLSAVG
+606 TITVKTLSAVD

-626 RVSYAGVYKQDLPL
+626 RVSYAGVYQQALPL

-650 DFNKLLGNADS
+650 DFNKLLGNAAS
-661 TVRTETSIDSYSGGG
+661 TVKTETSIDGYSGGG

-718 NIYVGNSAVILDRVN
+718 NIYVGNSAVILNRVN
-733 ATVALGAAN
+733 AKVDLSASN
-742 GWTTTTASVYLQKGI
+742 EWNTTTASVYLQKGI

-762 DTSVDAAIDYLRVR
+762 DTDVDAAIDYLRVR
-776 ETGHST
+776 ETGDST
-782 NSTTIEAENAI
+782 NSTTIQAESAI
-793 SESMQGRIQTAQSSG
+793 PESMKDRIQTAQSSG
-808 ASGGT
+808 ASGGI

-820 AYADPAYLEFKYNA
+820 AYKNSAYLEFKYNA
-834 PAAGSYQMQVFHSN
+834 PAKGNYQMQVFHSN

-871 GASDSPAFEILS
+871 GQSDSPKFEPAK
-883 GDAANSPYNHLL
+883 AAAETI

-907 VSTGDSFGAYNSVT
+907 VSSGDTLGTHNSVT
-921 EQMYGQD
+921 DQIYSED
-928 PKTGYYWGLMQL
+928 STGYHWGLVL
-940 NESDAVLDWN
+940 ENSNEQVLDWH
-950 GAVTSQKSSNDK
+950 GGSQAQSESDK

-973 NDANDLLD
+973 NAPTDLED
-981 GKDKTETF
+981 GKSKTETF
-989 RYGHGQ
+989 RYAHGQ
-995 DRAGISPRRISYKF
+995 DSAGINPRYVSYQF
-1009 ELEPKEYEV
+1009 ELEPKAYDV
-1018 TVATSA
+1018 TVCMGNSWKNA
-1024 AWSNAS
+1024 A
-1030 NPTVTLSADGVD
+1030 NPTVTL
-1042 KVEKRFGGSSSQVN
+1042 R
-1056 SLIIDLSGAT
+1056 
-1066 VNQRNRV
+1066 
-1073 ELSVDITTT
+1073 
-1082 DATVAVNYLTIAE
+1082 
-1095 KGVYYFVDCGDHDP
+1095 
-1109 STVSE
+1109 
-1114 GDSLGILN
+1114 
-1122 SVTDQHY
+1122 
-1129 GVDSVTGYSWGVVPL
+1129 
-1144 DDNDKVLTS
+1144 
-1153 EEGCKTTWNQN
+1153 
-1164 DKGVYTTYQRPL
+1164 
-1176 SNTVTDLNDGQGKT
+1176 
-1190 ATFRYAD
+1190 
-1197 AQDTSGYSP
+1197 
-1206 RKVQYRFELEPGQY
+1206 
-1220 EVTVGMSNTWGNAGN
+1220 
-1235 PTVTLSAGSVDNVS
+1235 AGSVADVQ
-1249 EQYSLSAGDNVA
+1249 EQYTVA
-1261 KTMTI
+1261 ENNNTVKTMRI
-1266 DLTNAGKNEND
+1266 DLTNAEKNTAD
-1277 KVELSVR
+1277 RVDLKVK
-1284 ATSNNDTIQMNYI
+1284 ATSNDATLQMNYI
-1297 LIQTHTPE
+1297 LISEATDSQ
-1305 QNSDETAE
+1305 

-1319 GTIVSGGNELPSGIY
+1319 GYLADAEKIPGSVY
-1334 LGELA
+1334 LGKLTA
-1339 ENVPWMIDYRNLK
+1339 DVPWMIDYRNLK

-1433 AQYNVSVATSQGGKA
+1433 AQYNVSVATNQGGKA

-1470 LTGIRVLVNGVPHT
+1470 LTDIRVLVNGVPHT

-1490 HYMVSVSNVTSD
+1490 HYVVQVSDVTSD
-1502 QSVGVYFSIS
+1502 QTVGVYFSIS
-1512 DENLSELLTRFK
+1512 DENLSELLNRFK
-1524 ALNASDYTS
+1524 ALTASDYTT

-1544 HAEALIDAE
+1544 RAEALINAE

-1584 VDCGDHDPS
+1584 VDCGDHDSS

-1684 AGINPRYVSYQ
+1684 AGISPRYVSYQ

-1723 TADGVDSVEQ
+1723 TAGGVDSVEQ

-1813 CTSCGKKFADADG
+1813 CSGCGKKFKDEAG
-1826 TDEIANVTLP
+1826 TFEVTDVTIP
-1836 KLDKP
+1836 KLKP
-1841 SRPSNPIIPIL
+1841 SKPSIDPIISLL
-1852 PILSGNTE
+1852 PILGADFET
-1860 EKFPFKDVSKADWY
+1860 KFPFTDVSKADWY
-1874 YDSVRSAWKNNLID
+1874 YDSVRSAWKNGLID
-1888 GVTATEFRPDS
+1888 GVTKTQFQPDS

-1922 TLSNGSPW
+1922 TLRNGSPW

>member
-33 DATLSVDLDPANNTG
+33 DATLSVDLDPERNTG

-57 LYGVSSE
+57 LYGISSE

-130 CNDLKNYICP
+130 CNDLKYYICP

-145 KAAWKQEHGTPENT
+145 KNAWKQEHGTPENP

-178 EGTPAGKNF
+178 EGTPAGGNF
-187 YEAWEK
+187 YEAWEQ
-193 YYKAIKEA
+193 YYKAIKEV
-201 DPNATLAGPNSAG
+201 DSHATLAGPNSCA
-214 YGSQFSAGQSMAGYI
+214 YGAQFSDGQSMAGYI

-238 PDVITWHELDTWC
+238 PDVITWHELDTGC

-264 MKIWANTDWTK
+264 KNIWEKTNWTK
-275 YNAANNTTGTPEIP
+275 YNAANNATDTPEIP

-362 VSSTTNYNKLY
+362 VSSTTSYDKLY

-378 DEAKRISTTLLGG
+378 DDAKRISTTLLGG

-406 QTFQNAEY
+406 QTFKNAEY
-414 VNVTVQETAFSGFHG
+414 VNVTAQETAFSGFHG

-452 TIENALFE
+452 TIENTLFE

-468 QATETDTQMAGLI
+468 QASETDAQMAGLI

-520 AVSMPTGAELTY
+520 AVSMPTGAELAY

-554 VRNNMNQ
+554 VRNDMNQ

-626 RVSYAGVYKQDLPL
+626 RVSYAGVYKQELPL

-661 TVRTETSIDSYSGGG
+661 TVRTETSIDGYSGGG

-733 ATVALGAAN
+733 ATFALGAAN

-793 SESMQGRIQTAQSSG
+793 PESMKARIQTAQSSG

-834 PAAGSYQMQVFHSN
+834 PAVGSYQMQVFHSN

-857 NIKATDKYAVFEVN
+857 NIKVTDKYAVFEVN
-871 GASDSPAFEILS
+871 GQSDFPKFEPAN
-883 GDAANSPYNHLL
+883 AAEGIA

-907 VSTGDSFGAYNSVT
+907 VSSGDTLGTHSSVT
-921 EQMYGQD
+921 DQIYGSD
-928 PKTGYYWGLMQL
+928 SKTGYVWGLVL
-940 NESDAVLDWN
+940 ENSNEQVLDWH
-950 GAVTSQKSSNDK
+950 GGSQAQSESDK

-973 NDANDLLD
+973 NTQADLAD
-981 GKDKTETF
+981 GKSKTETF
-989 RYGHGQ
+989 RYAHGQ
-995 DRAGISPRRISYKF
+995 DSAGINPRYVSYQF
-1009 ELEPKEYEV
+1009 ELEPKAYDV
-1018 TVATSA
+1018 TVCMGNS
-1024 AWSNAS
+1024 WGNAK
-1030 NPTVTLSADGVD
+1030 NPTVTLS
-1042 KVEKRFGGSSSQVN
+1042 
-1056 SLIIDLSGAT
+1056 T
-1066 VNQRNRV
+1066 
-1073 ELSVDITTT
+1073 
-1082 DATVAVNYLTIAE
+1082 
-1095 KGVYYFVDCGDHDP
+1095 
-1109 STVSE
+1109 
-1114 GDSLGILN
+1114 GDSTLASHSYTITQGSN
-1122 SVTDQHY
+1122 A
-1129 GVDSVTGYSWGVVPL
+1129 
-1144 DDNDKVLTS
+1144 S
-1153 EEGCKTTWNQN
+1153 E
-1164 DKGVYTTYQRPL
+1164 
-1176 SNTVTDLNDGQGKT
+1176 
-1190 ATFRYAD
+1190 
-1197 AQDTSGYSP
+1197 
-1206 RKVQYRFELEPGQY
+1206 
-1220 EVTVGMSNTWGNAGN
+1220 
-1235 PTVTLSAGSVDNVS
+1235 TLR
-1249 EQYSLSAGDNVA
+1249 
-1261 KTMTI
+1261 I
-1266 DLTNAGKNEND
+1266 DLTGAAVKENGKVD
-1277 KVELSVR
+1277 LKVK
-1284 ATSNNDTIQMNYI
+1284 ATSGSATLQMNYI
-1297 LIQTHTPE
+1297 LISAATDSQ
-1305 QNSDETAE
+1305 

-1319 GTIVSGGNELPSGIY
+1319 GYLADAEKIPGSVY
-1334 LGELA
+1334 LGKLTA
-1339 ENVPWMIDYRNLK
+1339 DVPWMIDYRNLK

-1374 TLDLKAGENTIRVYN
+1374 TLKLQAGENTIRVYN

-1424 ALTQPITQA
+1424 TLAQPIQQEK
-1433 AQYNVSVATSQGGKA
+1433 QYNVSVATSQGGKA
-1448 VSNMNVVE
+1448 VSDKNVVE

-1470 LTGIRVLVNGVPHT
+1470 LTDIRVLVNGVPHT

-1490 HYMVSVSNVTSD
+1490 HYVVQVSDVTSD
-1502 QSVGVYFSIS
+1502 QTVGVYFSIS
-1512 DENLSELLTRFK
+1512 DENLSELLNRFK
-1524 ALNASDYTS
+1524 ALNASDYTT

-1544 HAEALIDAE
+1544 CAKALINAE
-1553 NPAAWEIT
+1553 NPAANEIT
-1561 DAYQRLAAALDELVK
+1561 DAYQRLSTALDELVE

-1618 TSYNWGVV
+1618 TDYSWGVV
-1626 CETEGETALG
+1626 LETAGEENLG
-1636 WEGGSMVTSKSDGA
+1636 WRGGSWHQYESDKA
-1650 VYTTYQRALSNAPTD
+1650 VYTTYQRALSNDSSDFA
-1665 LEDGKSKTETFR
+1665 DGKEKTETFR

-1684 AGINPRYVSYQ
+1684 TGINPRYVSYQ
-1695 FELDPKEYD
+1695 FELEPKEYD

-1710 NTWNNAGSPKVTL
+1710 NSWGNAANPTVTL
-1723 TADGVDSVEQ
+1723 STDNGTLGSHPYTITQGSNVSETL
-1733 SYQIGHNTHATKT
+1733 H
-1746 MRIDLTNAKKNTA
+1746 IDLTNATA
-1759 GRVELSV
+1759 NGNGKIDLKVR
-1766 KATSTDATIQMNY
+1766 ATSSDPTIQMNY
-1779 IVIAETAAEH
+1779 IVIAETAAAH
-1789 QHTLNHVNRTEPTTE
+1789 QHTLKHVNRTEPTTE

-1909 AAALHQLEHLGKV
+1909 AAALHQLDHLGKV

-2040 SRQNITL
+2040 SRQSITL
-2047 K
+2047 

>member
-33 DATLSVDLDPANNTG
+33 DATLSVDLDPERNTG

-57 LYGVSSE
+57 LYGISSE

-130 CNDLKNYICP
+130 CNDLKYYICP

-145 KAAWKQEHGTPENT
+145 KNAWKQEHGTPENP

-178 EGTPAGKNF
+178 EGTPAGGNF
-187 YEAWEK
+187 YEAWEQ
-193 YYKAIKEA
+193 YYKAIKEV
-201 DPNATLAGPNSAG
+201 DSHATLAGPNSCA
-214 YGSQFSAGQSMAGYI
+214 YGAQFSDGQSMAGYI

-238 PDVITWHELDTWC
+238 PDVITWHELDTGC

-264 MKIWANTDWTK
+264 KNIWEKTNWTK
-275 YNAANNTTGTPEIP
+275 YNAANNATDTPEIP

-362 VSSTTNYNKLY
+362 VSSTTSYDKLY

-378 DEAKRISTTLLGG
+378 DDAKRISTTLLGG

-406 QTFQNAEY
+406 QTFKNAEY
-414 VNVTVQETAFSGFHG
+414 VNVTAQETAFSGFHG

-452 TIENALFE
+452 TIENTLFE

-468 QATETDTQMAGLI
+468 QASETDAQMAGLI

-520 AVSMPTGAELTY
+520 AVSMPTGAELAY

-554 VRNNMNQ
+554 VRNDMNQ

-626 RVSYAGVYKQDLPL
+626 RVSYAGVYGQELPL

-661 TVRTETSIDSYSGGG
+661 TVRTETSIDGYSGGG

-733 ATVALGAAN
+733 ATVALSAAN

-776 ETGHST
+776 ETGDSA
-782 NSTTIEAENAI
+782 NSKTIEAESAI
-793 SESMQGRIQTAQSSG
+793 PESMKDRIQTAQSSG
-808 ASGGT
+808 ASGSK
-813 YVASIPG
+813 YVVGMPG
-820 AYADPAYLEFKYNA
+820 AYTEAERQYLKFTYNA
-834 PAAGSYQMQVFHSN
+834 PADGSYQMQVFHSN

-871 GASDSPAFEILS
+871 DQSDSPKFEPAK
-883 GDAANSPYNHLL
+883 AAAKTI

-907 VSTGDSFGAYNSVT
+907 VSSGDTLGTHNSVT
-921 EQMYGQD
+921 DKIYSKD
-928 PKTGYYWGLMQL
+928 STGYHWGIIMETADEENLGWSGGSLHQY
-940 NESDAVLDWN
+940 ESDR
-950 GAVTSQKSSNDK
+950 

-973 NDANDLLD
+973 ND
-981 GKDKTETF
+981 
-989 RYGHGQ
+989 
-995 DRAGISPRRISYKF
+995 
-1009 ELEPKEYEV
+1009 
-1018 TVATSA
+1018 
-1024 AWSNAS
+1024 
-1030 NPTVTLSADGVD
+1030 
-1042 KVEKRFGGSSSQVN
+1042 
-1056 SLIIDLSGAT
+1056 
-1066 VNQRNRV
+1066 
-1073 ELSVDITTT
+1073 
-1082 DATVAVNYLTIAE
+1082 
-1095 KGVYYFVDCGDHDP
+1095 P
-1109 STVSE
+1109 S
-1114 GDSLGILN
+1114 
-1122 SVTDQHY
+1122 
-1129 GVDSVTGYSWGVVPL
+1129 
-1144 DDNDKVLTS
+1144 
-1153 EEGCKTTWNQN
+1153 
-1164 DKGVYTTYQRPL
+1164 
-1176 SNTVTDLNDGQGKT
+1176 
-1190 ATFRYAD
+1190 
-1197 AQDTSGYSP
+1197 
-1206 RKVQYRFELEPGQY
+1206 
-1220 EVTVGMSNTWGNAGN
+1220 
-1235 PTVTLSAGSVDNVS
+1235 
-1249 EQYSLSAGDNVA
+1249 
-1261 KTMTI
+1261 
-1266 DLTNAGKNEND
+1266 
-1277 KVELSVR
+1277 
-1284 ATSNNDTIQMNYI
+1284 
-1297 LIQTHTPE
+1297 
-1305 QNSDETAE
+1305 
-1313 PVTLPG
+1313 
-1319 GTIVSGGNELPSGIY
+1319 
-1334 LGELA
+1334 
-1339 ENVPWMIDYRNLK
+1339 
-1352 TSTDRYFFMN
+1352 
-1362 TFSDDTFREKTI
+1362 
-1374 TLDLKAGENTIRVYN
+1374 
-1389 DNSWNVTYGGTQWLP
+1389 
-1404 ATTWVRNE
+1404 
-1412 TPNFDKFVITPM
+1412 
-1424 ALTQPITQA
+1424 
-1433 AQYNVSVATSQGGKA
+1433 
-1448 VSNMNVVE
+1448 
-1456 ENGSYKV
+1456 
-1463 TIYPDAG
+1463 
-1470 LTGIRVLVNGVPHT
+1470 
-1484 PTAQDG
+1484 
-1490 HYMVSVSNVTSD
+1490 
-1502 QSVGVYFSIS
+1502 
-1512 DENLSELLTRFK
+1512 
-1524 ALNASDYTS
+1524 
-1533 NSWSAAAAAAE
+1533 
-1544 HAEALIDAE
+1544 
-1553 NPAAWEIT
+1553 
-1561 DAYQRLAAALDELVK
+1561 
-1576 KSKNVVYF
+1576 
-1584 VDCGDHDPS
+1584 
-1593 TVSGKA
+1593 
-1599 DDFGRFNSVTDQIY
+1599 DFT
-1613 GADSK
+1613 
-1618 TSYNWGVV
+1618 
-1626 CETEGETALG
+1626 
-1636 WEGGSMVTSKSDGA
+1636 
-1650 VYTTYQRALSNAPTD
+1650 
-1665 LEDGKSKTETFR
+1665 DGKSKTETFR

-1695 FELDPKEYD
+1695 FELEPKAYD

-1746 MRIDLTNAKKNTA
+1746 MRIDLTNATLNENGKVDLK
-1759 GRVELSV
+1759 V
-1766 KATSTDATIQMNY
+1766 KATSNDDTLQMNYILISAATDSQPVTLPGAYLADAEKFPGSVYLGKLTADVPWMIDYRNLKTSTDRYFFMNTFSDDTFREKTINLKLRAGENTIRVYNDNSWNVTYGGTQWLPATTWVRNETPNFDKFVITPMTLAQPIQQEKQYNVSVATSQGGKAVSDKNVVEENGSYKVTIYPDAGLTDIRVLVNGVPHTPTAQDGHYVVQVSDVTSDQTVGVYFSISDENLSELLNRFKALNASDYTTNSWSAAAAAAECAKALINAENPAANEITDAYQRLSTALDELVEKSKNVVYFVDCGDHDPSTVSGKADDFGRFNSVTDQIYGADSKTDYSWGVVLETAGEENLGWRGGSWHQYESDKAVYTTYQRALSNDSSDFADGKEKTETFRYAHGQDSTGINPRYVSYQFELEPKEYDVTVCMGNSWGNAANPTVTLSTDNGTLGSHPYTITQGSNVSETLHIDLTNATANGNGKIDLKVRATSSDPTIQMNY
-1779 IVIAETAAEH
+1779 IVIAETAAAH
-1789 QHTLNHVNRTEPTTE
+1789 QHTLKHVNRTEPTTE

-1909 AAALHQLEHLGKV
+1909 AAALHQLDRTGEVSLK
-1922 TLSNGSPW
+1922 NGGVNW
-1930 YSSYVEYAVA
+1930 YDSYVNYAVT
-1940 NDIIEKAYQNYT
+1940 NGIIEKDYANYT
-1952 DAQMNAPV
+1952 KAQMNAPV

-2005 AGILT
+2005 AGVLT